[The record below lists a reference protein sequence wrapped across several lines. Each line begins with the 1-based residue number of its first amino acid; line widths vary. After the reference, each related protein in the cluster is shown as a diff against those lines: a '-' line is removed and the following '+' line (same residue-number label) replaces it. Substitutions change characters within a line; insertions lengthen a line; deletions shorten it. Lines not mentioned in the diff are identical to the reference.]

1 MNLFRQQKFS
11 IRKFNV
17 GIFSALI
24 ATVTFISINPTTASA
39 AEQNQPAQ
47 NQPAQ
52 PADANAQPNA
62 NAGAQANPAAQ
73 PAAPAN
79 QGQPAAQPANQG
91 GQANPAGG
99 TAQPAG
105 GAAQPAAGTAQP
117 AGQGNQADPNNA
129 AQAQP
134 GNQAAPANQAGQGNN
149 QATPANQTQPANA
162 PAAAQPAAPVAA
174 NAQTQDPNASNTGE
188 GSINT
193 TLTFDDPAISTDE
206 NRQDPT
212 VTVTDKVNGYSL
224 INNGKIG
231 FVNSELRRS
240 DMFDK
245 NNPQNYQARGNVAA
259 LGRVNANDSTDHGNF
274 NGISKTVNVKPDSE
288 LIINFT
294 TMQTNS
300 KQGATNLVIKDAK
313 KNTEL
318 ATVNV
323 AKTGTAHLFKVP
335 TDADR
340 LDLQFIPD
348 NTAVA
353 DASRITTN
361 KDGYKYYSFIDNVG
375 LFSGSHL
382 YVKNRDLAPKATN
395 NKEYTIN
402 TEIGNNGNFG
412 ASLKSDQFKYEVT
425 LPQGVTYVNDSLT
438 TTFPNGNEDS
448 TVLKNMTVNYDQNA
462 NKVTFTSQ
470 GVTTARGTHTKEVL
484 FPDKSL
490 KLSYKVN
497 VANIDTPKNI
507 DFNEKLTYRT
517 ASDVVINNAQ
527 PEVTLTADPF
537 SVAVEMNKDALQ
549 QQVNSQVDNS
559 HYTTAS
565 IAEYNKLKQQ
575 ADTILNEDANHVETA
590 NRASQTDIDGLVTKL
605 QAALIDNQAAIA
617 ELDAKA
623 QEKVT
628 AAQQSKKVTQDEV
641 AALVTKINNDKNNAI
656 AEINKQTTSQ
666 GVTTEK
672 DNGIAVLEQDVITPT
687 VKPQAKQD
695 IIQAVTTR
703 KQQIKKSNASLQ
715 DEKDVANDKIGKIE
729 TKAIKDIGAATTN
742 AQVEA
747 IKTKAI
753 NDINQTT
760 PATTAKAAALEEFDE
775 VVQAQIDQAPLN
787 PDTTNEEV
795 AEAIERINAAKVS
808 GVKAIET
815 TMTAQDLERVKN
827 EEISK
832 IENITDS
839 TQTKMD
845 AYNEVKQAA
854 TARKAQNATVSNATN
869 EEVAE
874 ADAAVEAAQKQ
885 GLHDIQVV
893 KSKQEVA
900 DTKSKVLDKINAIQ
914 TQAKVKPAADTEVEN
929 AYNTRKQ
936 EIQNSNASTTE
947 EKQAAYTELDTKKQ
961 EARTNLDTANSNS
974 EVATA
979 KDNGIAA
986 INQVQ
991 AATTKKSDAKA
1002 EIAQKASE
1010 RKTAIEAMNDSTTE
1024 EQQAAKDK
1032 VDQAVVTAN
1041 ADIDNAAANADID
1054 NAAAN
1059 ADVDNAKTTN
1069 EATIAAITP
1078 DANVKPAAKQA
1089 IADKVQAQETAINA
1103 NNGSTTEEKEAAK
1116 QQVQTE
1122 KTTADTAIDGAHSN
1136 AEVEAA
1142 KNAEIAKIEAIQPAT
1157 TTKDDAKQAIA
1168 TKANERKTAIAQTQ
1182 DITAEEIAAANA
1194 DVDNAV
1200 TQANSNIEAANSQND
1215 VDQAKTTGETSIDQV
1230 TPTVNKKVTA
1240 RNEITAILNNKL
1252 QEIQATPDAT
1262 DEEKQAADAEANTEN
1277 GKANQAISA
1286 AITNAQVDE
1295 AKANAEAA
1303 INAVTPKV
1311 VKKQAAKDEIDQ
1323 LQATQTNVINNDQ
1336 NATTEEKEAAIQQ
1349 LATAVTDAKNN
1360 ITAATD
1366 DNGVD
1371 QAKDAGKNS
1380 IQSTQPATAVKLNA
1394 KNDVDQ
1400 AVTTQN
1406 QAIDNT
1412 TGATTEEKN
1421 AAKDLV
1427 LKAKE
1432 KAYLDILNAQTT
1444 NDVTQIKDQA
1454 VTDIQG
1460 ITADTTIKDVAKDEL
1475 ATKANEQ
1482 KALIAQT
1489 ADATTEEKEQANQQV
1504 DAQLTQGNQNI
1515 ENAQSI
1521 DDVNTAKENAIQA
1534 IDPIQASTDVK
1545 TNARAELLTEM
1556 QNKITEILSDNT
1568 TTNEEKG
1575 KDIEPVRATYEEG
1588 LNNIN
1593 TANTTGDVTTA
1604 KDTAVQKVQ
1613 QLHANPVKKPAGKT
1627 ALDQAAADRKTQIEQ
1642 TPNASQQEINDA
1654 KQEVDAA
1661 LNQAKT
1667 NVDQSST
1674 NEYVDNAVKEGKA
1687 KINAVKTFSEYKKD
1701 ALAKIADAYNAKVNE
1716 ADNSNA
1722 STSSEIAEAKQK
1734 LAELKQTADQNVNQA
1749 TSKDDIEVQIHNDL
1763 DNINDY
1769 TIPTGKKESATTDL
1783 YAYADQKKNNISA
1796 DTNAT
1801 QDEKQQAIK
1810 QVDQNVQ
1817 TALESINNGV
1827 DNGDVDDA
1835 LTQGKAAIDA
1845 IQVDATVKPKA
1856 NQAIEVKAEDTK
1868 ESIDQSDQLTA
1879 EEKTEALAMIK
1890 QITDQA
1896 KQGITDATT
1905 TAEVEK
1911 AKAQGLE
1918 AFDNIQIDSTE
1929 KQKAIEELETALDQI
1944 EAGVNVD
1951 ADATTEEK
1959 EAFTNALEDILSKAT
1974 EDISDQTT
1982 NAEIATVK
1990 NSALE
1995 QLKAQRI
2002 NPEVKKNALEAI
2014 REVVNKQI
2022 EIIKNAD
2029 ADASAKEIA
2038 RTDLGRYFDRF
2049 ADKLD
2054 KTQTNA
2060 EVAELQNVTIPAIE
2074 AIVPQNDPDANDTN
2088 NGIDNN
2094 DATANSNANATPENT
2109 GQPNVS
2115 ETTDNGKADAS
2126 PTTPNNSDAATGETT
2141 ATSATDD
2148 ANDKPQANNNSSV
2161 DASTNSPTMDND
2173 VTSKPEVESTNNGT
2187 TDKPVTETDNA
2198 TPAESTTNN
2207 NSTTTATNENA
2218 PTGSTA
2224 TAPTTASTEAASSA
2238 DSKDNASVNDSKQNA
2253 EVNNSAESQST
2264 NGKVAQPKSEN
2275 KAKAEKDGRDST
2287 NQSMVESTT
2296 ETLPSADITEPN
2308 VPSNTSKDKE
2318 ESTTNQTDAGQ
2329 LKSETNVASNEADK
2343 SPSKADTEVS
2353 NKPSTSASSEA
2364 KDKMTSTN
2372 VSQKDDTATADTND
2386 TQTSVGPVANNKAK
2400 DMQTNDTQK
2409 SVGSVANNK
2418 ATQNDGANASPAT
2431 VSNGSNSANQD
2442 MLNVTKPEE
2451 NKVKTKSAQQGK
2463 VNKPKQQAKTLPD
2476 TGMSHNDD
2484 LPYAELALGAGMAFL
2499 IRRFTKKDQ
2508 QTEE

>member
-24 ATVTFISINPTTASA
+24 ATVTFISTNPTTASA

-52 PADANAQPNA
+52 PADANTQPNA
-62 NAGAQANPAAQ
+62 NAGAQANPTAQ
-73 PAAPAN
+73 PATPAN
-79 QGQPAAQPANQG
+79 QGQPAAQPASQG

-99 TAQPAG
+99 
-105 GAAQPAAGTAQP
+105 AAQPNTQP

-149 QATPANQTQPANA
+149 QATPNNNATPANQTQPANA

-206 NRQDPT
+206 NRQDPI

-395 NKEYTIN
+395 NKEFTIN

-412 ASLKSDQFKYEVT
+412 ASLKADQFKYEVT

-590 NRASQTDIDGLVTKL
+590 NRASQADIDGLVTKL

-656 AEINKQTTSQ
+656 AEINKQTTAQ

-729 TKAIKDIGAATTN
+729 TKAIKDIDAATTN

-753 NDINQTT
+753 NDINQTA

-795 AEAIERINAAKVS
+795 AEAIGRINAAKVS
-808 GVKAIET
+808 GVKAIEAT
-815 TMTAQDLERVKN
+815 TTAQDLERVKN

-874 ADAAVEAAQKQ
+874 ADAAVDAAQKQ

-893 KSKQEVA
+893 KSKQDVA

-961 EARTNLDTANSNS
+961 EARTNLDAANTNS
-974 EVATA
+974 DVTTA

-1041 ADIDNAAANADID
+1041 TDIDNAAANT
-1054 NAAAN
+1054 
-1059 ADVDNAKTTN
+1059 DVDNAKTTN

-1078 DANVKPAAKQA
+1078 DANVKPTAKQA
-1089 IADKVQAQETAINA
+1089 ITDKVQAQETAIDA
-1103 NNGSTTEEKEAAK
+1103 NNGATTEEKAAAK

-1122 KTTADTAIDGAHSN
+1122 KTTADAAIDGAHSN

-1142 KNAEIAKIEAIQPAT
+1142 KNAEIAKIEAIQA
-1157 TTKDDAKQAIA
+1157 
-1168 TKANERKTAIAQTQ
+1168 
-1182 DITAEEIAAANA
+1182 IAAATTNA
-1194 DVDNAV
+1194 D
-1200 TQANSNIEAANSQND
+1200 
-1215 VDQAKTTGETSIDQV
+1215 
-1230 TPTVNKKVTA
+1230 
-1240 RNEITAILNNKL
+1240 
-1252 QEIQATPDAT
+1252 
-1262 DEEKQAADAEANTEN
+1262 
-1277 GKANQAISA
+1277 
-1286 AITNAQVDE
+1286 VDE

-1323 LQATQTNVINNDQ
+1323 LQVAQTSVINNDQ
-1336 NATTEEKEAAIQQ
+1336 NATNEEKEAAIQQ

-1360 ITAATD
+1360 ITAVTD

-1380 IQSTQPATAVKLNA
+1380 IQSTQPATAVKSNA

-1412 TGATTEEKN
+1412 TDATTEEKN

-1432 KAYLDILNAQTT
+1432 KAYQDILNAQTT
-1444 NDVTQIKDQA
+1444 NDVTQIKDKA
-1454 VTDIQG
+1454 VADVQG

-1521 DDVNTAKENAIQA
+1521 DDVNTAKDNAIQA

-1545 TNARAELLTEM
+1545 RNARAELLTEM
-1556 QNKITEILSDNT
+1556 QNKITEILNDNT

-1575 KDIEPVRATYEEG
+1575 KDIEPVRAAYEEG

-1613 QLHANPVKKPAGKT
+1613 QLHANPVKKPAGKKE
-1627 ALDQAAADRKTQIEQ
+1627 LDQAAADRKTQIEQ

-1654 KQEVDAA
+1654 KQEVDTE

-1674 NEYVDNAVKEGKA
+1674 NDYVDNAVKEGKA
-1687 KINAVKTFSEYKKD
+1687 RINAVKTFSEYKKD

-1734 LAELKQTADQNVNQA
+1734 LSELKQTADQNVNQA
-1749 TSKDDIEVQIHNDL
+1749 TSKDDIEVQIHTDL

-1769 TIPTGKKESATTDL
+1769 TIPTGKKETATTDL

-1856 NQAIEVKAEDTK
+1856 NQAIEAKAEDTK
-1868 ESIDQSDQLTA
+1868 ESIDHSDQLTA

-1890 QITDQA
+1890 QIKDQA

-2002 NPEVKKNALEAI
+2002 NPVVKKNALEAI

-2054 KTQTNA
+2054 KTQTNT

-2074 AIVPQNDPDANDTN
+2074 AIVPQNDPNANDTN
-2088 NGIDNN
+2088 SGSDNN

-2109 GQPNVS
+2109 GQPNVTES
-2115 ETTDNGKADAS
+2115 TDNGKADAS
-2126 PTTPNNSDAATGETT
+2126 PTTPNNSDPATGETT
-2141 ATSATDD
+2141 ATDD
-2148 ANDKPQANNNSSV
+2148 ANNKPTANNNSSV
-2161 DASTNSPTMDND
+2161 DESADNSATGNGTTD
-2173 VTSKPEVESTNNGT
+2173 KPEVESTNNGT
-2187 TDKPVTETDNA
+2187 TDKPATETDNA

-2207 NSTTTATNENA
+2207 NSTTATNENA

-2224 TAPTTASTEAASSA
+2224 TAPTTNASTGAASSA

-2287 NQSMVESTT
+2287 NQSMVESTA
-2296 ETLPSADITEPN
+2296 ETLPSADITEPK
-2308 VPSNTSKDKE
+2308 VSSNTSKDKK
-2318 ESTTNQTDAGQ
+2318 ESTTNQTGAGQ

-2343 SPSKADTEVS
+2343 SEGNVDTEVS
-2353 NKPSTSASSEA
+2353 NKPSISKPSEA
-2364 KDKMTSTN
+2364 KDKATSTED
-2372 VSQKDDTATADTND
+2372 SQKADMSTADTKDNQASIGATAD
-2386 TQTSVGPVANNKAK
+2386 V
-2400 DMQTNDTQK
+2400 
-2409 SVGSVANNK
+2409 NNK

-2431 VSNGSNSANQD
+2431 VSKGSNSANQG
-2442 MLNVTKPEE
+2442 MLKVTNTDKHQA
-2451 NKVKTKSAQQGK
+2451 KVTSAQQGK

>member
-24 ATVTFISINPTTASA
+24 ATVTFISTNPTTASA

-52 PADANAQPNA
+52 PADANTQPNA
-62 NAGAQANPAAQ
+62 NAGAQANPTAQ

-79 QGQPAAQPANQG
+79 QGQPAVQPANQG

-99 TAQPAG
+99 
-105 GAAQPAAGTAQP
+105 AAQPNTQP

-134 GNQAAPANQAGQGNN
+134 GNQATPANQAGQGNN
-149 QATPANQTQPANA
+149 QATPNNNATPANQTQPANA
-162 PAAAQPAAPVAA
+162 PAAPVAA

-212 VTVTDKVNGYSL
+212 VTVTDKVNGYTL

-590 NRASQTDIDGLVTKL
+590 NRASQADIDGLVTKL

-729 TKAIKDIGAATTN
+729 TKAIKDIDAATTN

-753 NDINQTT
+753 NDINQTA

-808 GVKAIET
+808 GVKAIEAT
-815 TMTAQDLERVKN
+815 TTAQDLERVKN
-827 EEISK
+827 EEIFK

-845 AYNEVKQAA
+845 AYKEVKQAA
-854 TARKAQNATVSNATN
+854 TARKAQNATVSNATD

-874 ADAAVEAAQKQ
+874 ANAAVDAAQTE

-893 KSKQEVA
+893 KSQQEVA
-900 DTKSKVLDKINAIQ
+900 DTKAKVLDKINAIQ
-914 TQAKVKPAADTEVEN
+914 TQARVKPAADTEVEN

-947 EKQAAYTELDTKKQ
+947 EKEAAYTELDAKKQ
-961 EARTNLDTANSNS
+961 EARTNLDAANTNS
-974 EVATA
+974 AVTTA
-979 KDNGIAA
+979 KDNSIAA

-1010 RKTAIEAMNDSTTE
+1010 RKTAIEAMNASTTE
-1024 EQQAAKDK
+1024 EQQAAKEK
-1032 VDQAVVTAN
+1032 VDQAVLSAN
-1041 ADIDNAAANADID
+1041 ADIDNAAANT
-1054 NAAAN
+1054 
-1059 ADVDNAKTTN
+1059 DVDNVKTTN

-1078 DANVKPAAKQA
+1078 DANVKPTAKQA
-1089 IADKVQAQETAINA
+1089 IADKVQAQETAIDA
-1103 NNGSTTEEKEAAK
+1103 NNGATTEEKAAAK

-1182 DITAEEIAAANA
+1182 DITAEEIAAANVN
-1194 DVDNAV
+1194 VDNAV
-1200 TQANSNIEAANSQND
+1200 TEANSNIEAANSQND
-1215 VDQAKTTGETSIDQV
+1215 VDQAKTTGENSIDQV
-1230 TPTVNKKVTA
+1230 TPTVNKKATA

-1286 AITNAQVDE
+1286 ATTNAQVDE

-1311 VKKQAAKDEIDQ
+1311 VKKKAAKDEIDQ

-1380 IQSTQPATAVKLNA
+1380 IQSTQPATAVKSNA

-1432 KAYLDILNAQTT
+1432 KAYQDILNAQTT

-1454 VTDIQG
+1454 VADIQG

-1521 DDVNTAKENAIQA
+1521 DDVNTAKDNAIQA

-1556 QNKITEILSDNT
+1556 QNKITEILNNNE

-1575 KDIEPVRATYEEG
+1575 NDIGPVRAAYEEG

-1593 TANTTGDVTTA
+1593 AATTTGDVTTA

-1613 QLHANPVKKPAGKT
+1613 QLHANPVKKPAGKKE
-1627 ALDQAAADRKTQIEQ
+1627 LDQAAADKKTQIEQ

-1654 KQEVDAA
+1654 KQEVDTE

-1918 AFDNIQIDSTE
+1918 AFDYIQIDSTE

-1944 EAGVNVD
+1944 EAGVNVN

-2094 DATANSNANATPENT
+2094 DATANSNANAT
-2109 GQPNVS
+2109 QPNVS

-2264 NGKVAQPKSEN
+2264 NDKVAQPKSEN

-2343 SPSKADTEVS
+2343 SPSKAVTEVS

-2386 TQTSVGPVANNKAK
+2386 TQ
-2400 DMQTNDTQK
+2400 K
-2409 SVGSVANNK
+2409 SVGSAANNK

-2451 NKVKTKSAQQGK
+2451 NKAKAKSAQQGK

>member
-1 MNLFRQQKFS
+1 
-11 IRKFNV
+11 
-17 GIFSALI
+17 
-24 ATVTFISINPTTASA
+24 
-39 AEQNQPAQ
+39 
-47 NQPAQ
+47 
-52 PADANAQPNA
+52 
-62 NAGAQANPAAQ
+62 
-73 PAAPAN
+73 
-79 QGQPAAQPANQG
+79 
-91 GQANPAGG
+91 
-99 TAQPAG
+99 
-105 GAAQPAAGTAQP
+105 
-117 AGQGNQADPNNA
+117 
-129 AQAQP
+129 
-134 GNQAAPANQAGQGNN
+134 
-149 QATPANQTQPANA
+149 
-162 PAAAQPAAPVAA
+162 
-174 NAQTQDPNASNTGE
+174 
-188 GSINT
+188 
-193 TLTFDDPAISTDE
+193 
-206 NRQDPT
+206 
-212 VTVTDKVNGYSL
+212 
-224 INNGKIG
+224 
-231 FVNSELRRS
+231 
-240 DMFDK
+240 
-245 NNPQNYQARGNVAA
+245 
-259 LGRVNANDSTDHGNF
+259 
-274 NGISKTVNVKPDSE
+274 
-288 LIINFT
+288 
-294 TMQTNS
+294 
-300 KQGATNLVIKDAK
+300 
-313 KNTEL
+313 
-318 ATVNV
+318 
-323 AKTGTAHLFKVP
+323 
-335 TDADR
+335 
-340 LDLQFIPD
+340 
-348 NTAVA
+348 
-353 DASRITTN
+353 
-361 KDGYKYYSFIDNVG
+361 
-375 LFSGSHL
+375 
-382 YVKNRDLAPKATN
+382 
-395 NKEYTIN
+395 
-402 TEIGNNGNFG
+402 
-412 ASLKSDQFKYEVT
+412 
-425 LPQGVTYVNDSLT
+425 
-438 TTFPNGNEDS
+438 
-448 TVLKNMTVNYDQNA
+448 
-462 NKVTFTSQ
+462 
-470 GVTTARGTHTKEVL
+470 
-484 FPDKSL
+484 
-490 KLSYKVN
+490 
-497 VANIDTPKNI
+497 
-507 DFNEKLTYRT
+507 
-517 ASDVVINNAQ
+517 
-527 PEVTLTADPF
+527 
-537 SVAVEMNKDALQ
+537 
-549 QQVNSQVDNS
+549 
-559 HYTTAS
+559 
-565 IAEYNKLKQQ
+565 
-575 ADTILNEDANHVETA
+575 
-590 NRASQTDIDGLVTKL
+590 
-605 QAALIDNQAAIA
+605 
-617 ELDAKA
+617 
-623 QEKVT
+623 
-628 AAQQSKKVTQDEV
+628 
-641 AALVTKINNDKNNAI
+641 
-656 AEINKQTTSQ
+656 
-666 GVTTEK
+666 
-672 DNGIAVLEQDVITPT
+672 

-729 TKAIKDIGAATTN
+729 TKAIKDIDAATTN

-753 NDINQTT
+753 NDINQTA

-808 GVKAIET
+808 GVKAIEAT
-815 TMTAQDLERVKN
+815 TTAQDLERVKN
-827 EEISK
+827 EEIFK

-845 AYNEVKQAA
+845 AYKEVKQAA
-854 TARKAQNATVSNATN
+854 TARKAQNATVSNATD

-874 ADAAVEAAQKQ
+874 ADAAVDAAQTE

-893 KSKQEVA
+893 KSQQEVA
-900 DTKSKVLDKINAIQ
+900 DTKAKVLDKINAIQ
-914 TQAKVKPAADTEVEN
+914 TQARVKPAADTEVEN

-979 KDNGIAA
+979 KDNSIAA

-1032 VDQAVVTAN
+1032 VDQAVVNAN
-1041 ADIDNAAANADID
+1041 ADIDNAAAN
-1054 NAAAN
+1054 N
-1059 ADVDNAKTTN
+1059 DVDNAKTTN

-1078 DANVKPAAKQA
+1078 DANVKPQAKQA
-1089 IADKVQAQETAINA
+1089 IADKVQAQETAIDA
-1103 NNGSTTEEKEAAK
+1103 NNGATTEEKTAAK

-1122 KTTADTAIDGAHSN
+1122 KTTADAAIDGAHSN

-1168 TKANERKTAIAQTQ
+1168 TKANERKAAIAQTQ
-1182 DITAEEIAAANA
+1182 EITAEEIAAANA
-1194 DVDNAV
+1194 NVDNAV
-1200 TQANSNIEAANSQND
+1200 TEANNHIETANSQNE
-1215 VDQAKTTGETSIDQV
+1215 VDQAKTTGEASIDQV
-1230 TPTVNKKVTA
+1230 TPTVNKKATA
-1240 RNEITAILNNKL
+1240 RNEITTILNNKL
-1252 QEIQATPDAT
+1252 QAIQATPDAT
-1262 DEEKQAADAEANTEN
+1262 DEEKQAAETEANTEN
-1277 GKANQAISA
+1277 AKANQAITA
-1286 AITNAQVDE
+1286 ATTNAEVDE
-1295 AKANAEAA
+1295 AKTNAEAA

-1311 VKKQAAKDEIDQ
+1311 MKKQAAKDEIDQ
-1323 LQATQTNVINNDQ
+1323 LQAAQTAVINNDQ
-1336 NATTEEKEAAIQQ
+1336 NATNEEKEAAIQQ

-1366 DNGVD
+1366 NNGVD
-1371 QAKDAGKNS
+1371 TAKDAGKNS
-1380 IQSTQPATAVKLNA
+1380 IQSTQPATAVKSNA
-1394 KNDVDQ
+1394 KNEVDQ

-1427 LKAKE
+1427 SKAKE
-1432 KAYLDILNAQTT
+1432 KAYQDILNAQTT

-1454 VTDIQG
+1454 VADIQG

-1475 ATKANEQ
+1475 ATKAKEQ

-1521 DDVNTAKENAIQA
+1521 DDVNTAKDNAIQA

-1545 TNARAELLTEM
+1545 TNARAELLNEM
-1556 QNKITEILSDNT
+1556 QNKITEILNDNT

-1575 KDIEPVRATYEEG
+1575 KDIEPVRAAYEEG

-1593 TANTTGDVTTA
+1593 AATTTGDVTTA

-1627 ALDQAAADRKTQIEQ
+1627 ELDQAAADKKTQIEQ

-1667 NVDQSST
+1667 NIDQSST

-1783 YAYADQKKNNISA
+1783 YAYADQKKNNILA

-1827 DNGDVDDA
+1827 DNSDVDDA

-1856 NQAIEVKAEDTK
+1856 NQAIDDKAQETK

-1879 EEKTEALAMIK
+1879 EEKTAALATIK

-1929 KQKAIEELETALDQI
+1929 KQKAIEELETSLDQI
-1944 EAGVNVD
+1944 EAGVNVNV
-1951 ADATTEEK
+1951 DATTEEK

-2002 NPEVKKNALEAI
+2002 NPVVKKNALEAI

-2060 EVAELQNVTIPAIE
+2060 EVDELQNVTIPAIE
-2074 AIVPQNDPDANDTN
+2074 AIVPQKDPNANDTN
-2088 NGIDNN
+2088 SGSDNN

-2109 GQPNVS
+2109 GQPNVTES
-2115 ETTDNGKADAS
+2115 TDNANADTS
-2126 PTTPNNSDAATGETT
+2126 STTTNNQNDAATGGTT
-2141 ATSATDD
+2141 ATST
-2148 ANDKPQANNNSSV
+2148 NNSSV
-2161 DASTNSPTMDND
+2161 DASTDNSATG
-2173 VTSKPEVESTNNGT
+2173 NGT
-2187 TDKPVTETDNA
+2187 TDKPATETDNA
-2198 TPAESTTNN
+2198 TPAEGTRNN
-2207 NSTTTATNENA
+2207 NGTATATNENA

-2224 TAPTTASTEAASSA
+2224 TAPTTNASTGAASSA

-2296 ETLPSADITEPN
+2296 ETLPSADITGPK
-2308 VPSNTSKDKE
+2308 VPSNTEKDKE

-2343 SPSKADTEVS
+2343 SEGNVDTDVS

-2364 KDKMTSTN
+2364 KEKMTSIN

-2386 TQTSVGPVANNKAK
+2386 TQTSVGPVANNKA
-2400 DMQTNDTQK
+2400 
-2409 SVGSVANNK
+2409 
-2418 ATQNDGANASPAT
+2418 TQNDGTNASPAT

-2442 MLNVTKPEE
+2442 MLNVTNTEE
-2451 NKVKTKSAQQGK
+2451 NKANAKSAQQGK
-2463 VNKPKQQAKTLPD
+2463 VNKLKQQAKTLPD

>member
-24 ATVTFISINPTTASA
+24 ATVTFISTNPTTASA

-52 PADANAQPNA
+52 PADANTQPNA
-62 NAGAQANPAAQ
+62 NAGAQANPTAQ

-79 QGQPAAQPANQG
+79 QGQPAVQPANQG

-99 TAQPAG
+99 
-105 GAAQPAAGTAQP
+105 AAQPNTQP

-134 GNQAAPANQAGQGNN
+134 GNQATPANQAGQGNN
-149 QATPANQTQPANA
+149 QATPNNNATPANQTQPANA

-245 NNPQNYQARGNVAA
+245 NNPQNYQAKGNVAA

-323 AKTGTAHLFKVP
+323 AKTGAAHLFKVP

-497 VANIDTPKNI
+497 VTNIDTPKNI

-641 AALVTKINNDKNNAI
+641 SALVTKINNDKNNAI

-729 TKAIKDIGAATTN
+729 TKAIKDIDAATTN

-808 GVKAIET
+808 GVKAIEAT
-815 TMTAQDLERVKN
+815 TTAQDLERVKN

-874 ADAAVEAAQKQ
+874 ADAAVDAAQKQ

-900 DTKSKVLDKINAIQ
+900 DTKSKVIDKINAIQ

-961 EARTNLDTANSNS
+961 EARTNLDAANTNS
-974 EVATA
+974 DVTTA

-1041 ADIDNAAANADID
+1041 ADIDNATANT
-1054 NAAAN
+1054 
-1059 ADVDNAKTTN
+1059 DVDNAKTTN

-1078 DANVKPAAKQA
+1078 DANVKPQAKQA
-1089 IADKVQAQETAINA
+1089 IADKVQAQETAIDA
-1103 NNGSTTEEKEAAK
+1103 NNGSTTEEKTAAK

-1122 KTTADTAIDGAHSN
+1122 KTTADAAIDAAHTN

-1157 TTKDDAKQAIA
+1157 TTKDNAKEAIA

-1230 TPTVNKKVTA
+1230 TPTVNKKATA
-1240 RNEITAILNNKL
+1240 RNEITTILNNKL

-1286 AITNAQVDE
+1286 ATTNAQVDE

-1380 IQSTQPATAVKLNA
+1380 IQSTQPATAVKSNA

-1432 KAYLDILNAQTT
+1432 KAYQDILNAQTT

-1454 VTDIQG
+1454 VADIQG

-1521 DDVNTAKENAIQA
+1521 DDVNTAKENA
-1534 IDPIQASTDVK
+1534 IQASTDVK

-1769 TIPTGKKESATTDL
+1769 TIPTGKKETATTDL

-1817 TALESINNGV
+1817 TALENINNGV

-2400 DMQTNDTQK
+2400 DMQTNDMK
-2409 SVGSVANNK
+2409 VSL
-2418 ATQNDGANASPAT
+2418 AT

-2442 MLNVTKPEE
+2442 MLNVT
-2451 NKVKTKSAQQGK
+2451 NTDDHQAKTKSAQQGK

>member
-52 PADANAQPNA
+52 PADASAQPNA
-62 NAGAQANPAAQ
+62 NAGAQANPTAQ

-99 TAQPAG
+99 
-105 GAAQPAAGTAQP
+105 AAQPAAGTTQP

-149 QATPANQTQPANA
+149 QATPNNNATPANQTQPANA

-193 TLTFDDPAISTDE
+193 TLTFDDPAISTND

-212 VTVTDKVNGYSL
+212 VTVTDHVNGYSL

-412 ASLKSDQFKYEVT
+412 ASLKADQFKYEVT

-549 QQVNSQVDNS
+549 QQVNSQVDDS

-590 NRASQTDIDGLVTKL
+590 NRASQADIDGLVTKL

-656 AEINKQTTSQ
+656 AEINKQTTAQ

-729 TKAIKDIGAATTN
+729 TKAIKDIDAATTN

-753 NDINQTT
+753 NDINQTA

-808 GVKAIET
+808 GVKAIEAT
-815 TMTAQDLERVKN
+815 TTAQDLERVKN
-827 EEISK
+827 EDIFK

-845 AYNEVKQAA
+845 AYKEVKQAA
-854 TARKAQNATVSNATN
+854 TARKAQNATVSNATD

-874 ADAAVEAAQKQ
+874 ADAAVDAAQTE

-893 KSKQEVA
+893 KSQQEVA
-900 DTKSKVLDKINAIQ
+900 DTKAKVLDKINAIQ
-914 TQAKVKPAADTEVEN
+914 TQARVKPAADTEVEN

-979 KDNGIAA
+979 KDNSIAA

-1032 VDQAVVTAN
+1032 VDQAVVNAN
-1041 ADIDNAAANADID
+1041 ADIDNAAAN
-1054 NAAAN
+1054 N
-1059 ADVDNAKTTN
+1059 DVDNAKTTN

-1078 DANVKPAAKQA
+1078 DANVKPQAKQA
-1089 IADKVQAQETAINA
+1089 IADKVQAQETAIDA
-1103 NNGSTTEEKEAAK
+1103 NNGATTEEKTAAK

-1122 KTTADTAIDGAHSN
+1122 KTTADAAIDGAHSN

-1168 TKANERKTAIAQTQ
+1168 TKANERKAAIAQTQ
-1182 DITAEEIAAANA
+1182 EITAEEIAAANA
-1194 DVDNAV
+1194 NVDNAV
-1200 TQANSNIEAANSQND
+1200 TEANNHIETANSQNE
-1215 VDQAKTTGETSIDQV
+1215 VDQAKTTGEASIDQV
-1230 TPTVNKKVTA
+1230 TPTVNKKATA
-1240 RNEITAILNNKL
+1240 RNEITTILNNKL
-1252 QEIQATPDAT
+1252 QAIQATPDAT
-1262 DEEKQAADAEANTEN
+1262 DEEKQAAETEANTEN
-1277 GKANQAISA
+1277 AKANQAITA
-1286 AITNAQVDE
+1286 ATTNAEVDE
-1295 AKANAEAA
+1295 AKTNAEAA

-1311 VKKQAAKDEIDQ
+1311 MKKQAAKDEIDQ
-1323 LQATQTNVINNDQ
+1323 LQAAQTAVINNDQ
-1336 NATTEEKEAAIQQ
+1336 NATNEEKEAAIQQ

-1366 DNGVD
+1366 NNGVD
-1371 QAKDAGKNS
+1371 TAKDAGKNS
-1380 IQSTQPATAVKLNA
+1380 IQSTQPATAVKSNA
-1394 KNDVDQ
+1394 KNEVDQ

-1427 LKAKE
+1427 SKAKE
-1432 KAYLDILNAQTT
+1432 KAYQDILNAQTT

-1454 VTDIQG
+1454 VADIQG

-1475 ATKANEQ
+1475 ATKAKEQ

-1521 DDVNTAKENAIQA
+1521 DDV
-1534 IDPIQASTDVK
+1534 
-1545 TNARAELLTEM
+1545 
-1556 QNKITEILSDNT
+1556 
-1568 TTNEEKG
+1568 
-1575 KDIEPVRATYEEG
+1575 
-1588 LNNIN
+1588 
-1593 TANTTGDVTTA
+1593 TTA

-1627 ALDQAAADRKTQIEQ
+1627 ELDQAAADKKTQIEQ

-1667 NVDQSST
+1667 NIDQSST

-1783 YAYADQKKNNISA
+1783 YAYADQKKNNILA

-1827 DNGDVDDA
+1827 DNSDVDDA

-1856 NQAIEVKAEDTK
+1856 NQAIDDKAQETK

-1879 EEKTEALAMIK
+1879 EEKTAALATIK

-1929 KQKAIEELETALDQI
+1929 KQKAIEELETSLDQI
-1944 EAGVNVD
+1944 EAGVNVNV
-1951 ADATTEEK
+1951 DATTEEK

-2002 NPEVKKNALEAI
+2002 NPVVKKNALEAI

-2060 EVAELQNVTIPAIE
+2060 EVDELQNVTIPAIE
-2074 AIVPQNDPDANDTN
+2074 AIVPQKDPNANDTN
-2088 NGIDNN
+2088 SGSDNN

-2109 GQPNVS
+2109 GQPNVTES
-2115 ETTDNGKADAS
+2115 TDNANADTS
-2126 PTTPNNSDAATGETT
+2126 STTTNNQNDAATGGTT
-2141 ATSATDD
+2141 ATST
-2148 ANDKPQANNNSSV
+2148 NNSSV
-2161 DASTNSPTMDND
+2161 DASTDNSATG
-2173 VTSKPEVESTNNGT
+2173 NGT
-2187 TDKPVTETDNA
+2187 TDKPATETDNA
-2198 TPAESTTNN
+2198 TPAEGTRNN
-2207 NSTTTATNENA
+2207 NGTATATNENA

-2224 TAPTTASTEAASSA
+2224 TAPTTNASTGAASSA

-2296 ETLPSADITEPN
+2296 ETLPSADITGPK
-2308 VPSNTSKDKE
+2308 VPSNTEKDKE

-2343 SPSKADTEVS
+2343 SEGNVDTDVS

-2364 KDKMTSTN
+2364 KEKMTSIN

-2386 TQTSVGPVANNKAK
+2386 TQTSVGPVANNKA
-2400 DMQTNDTQK
+2400 
-2409 SVGSVANNK
+2409 
-2418 ATQNDGANASPAT
+2418 TQNDGTNASPAT

-2442 MLNVTKPEE
+2442 MLNVTNTEE
-2451 NKVKTKSAQQGK
+2451 NKANAKSAQQGK
-2463 VNKPKQQAKTLPD
+2463 VNKLKQQAKTLPD

>member
-24 ATVTFISINPTTASA
+24 ATVTFISTNPTTASA

-47 NQPAQ
+47 NQP
-52 PADANAQPNA
+52 
-62 NAGAQANPAAQ
+62 
-73 PAAPAN
+73 
-79 QGQPAAQPANQG
+79 
-91 GQANPAGG
+91 
-99 TAQPAG
+99 
-105 GAAQPAAGTAQP
+105 AQP

-134 GNQAAPANQAGQGNN
+134 GNQATPANQAGQGNN
-149 QATPANQTQPANA
+149 QATPNNNATPANQTQPVNA
-162 PAAAQPAAPVAA
+162 PAAAQPAA

-245 NNPQNYQARGNVAA
+245 NNPQNYQAKGNVAA

-729 TKAIKDIGAATTN
+729 TKAIKDIDAATTN

-808 GVKAIET
+808 GVKAIEAT
-815 TMTAQDLERVKN
+815 TTAQDLERVKN

-845 AYNEVKQAA
+845 AYNEVKQAV

-874 ADAAVEAAQKQ
+874 ADAAVDAAQKQ

-947 EKQAAYTELDTKKQ
+947 EKEAAYTELDAKKQ
-961 EARTNLDTANSNS
+961 EARTNLDAANTNS
-974 EVATA
+974 DVTTA

-1041 ADIDNAAANADID
+1041 ADIDNAAANAD
-1054 NAAAN
+1054 
-1059 ADVDNAKTTN
+1059 VDNAKTTN

-1078 DANVKPAAKQA
+1078 DSNVKPAAKQA
-1089 IADKVQAQETAINA
+1089 IADKVQAQETAIDA

-1122 KTTADTAIDGAHSN
+1122 KTAADAAIDAAHSN

-1157 TTKDDAKQAIA
+1157 TTKDNAKEAIA

-1230 TPTVNKKVTA
+1230 TPTVNKKATA
-1240 RNEITAILNNKL
+1240 RNEITTILNNKL

-1286 AITNAQVDE
+1286 ATTNAQVDE

-1323 LQATQTNVINNDQ
+1323 LQAAQTAVINNDQ
-1336 NATTEEKEAAIQQ
+1336 NATNEEKEAAIQ

-1360 ITAATD
+1360 ITAAAD
-1366 DNGVD
+1366 NNGVD
-1371 QAKDAGKNS
+1371 TAKDAGKNS
-1380 IQSTQPATAVKLNA
+1380 IQSTQPATAVKSNA

-1427 LKAKE
+1427 SKAKE
-1432 KAYLDILNAQTT
+1432 KAYQDILNAQTT

-1454 VTDIQG
+1454 VADIQG
-1460 ITADTTIKDVAKDEL
+1460 ITADTTIKDVAKGEL
-1475 ATKANEQ
+1475 AAKANEQ

-1489 ADATTEEKEQANQQV
+1489 VDATTEEKDQANQQV

-1521 DDVNTAKENAIQA
+1521 DDVNTAKDNAIQA

-1545 TNARAELLTEM
+1545 TNARAELLNEM
-1556 QNKITEILSDNT
+1556 QNKITEILNDNT

-1575 KDIEPVRATYEEG
+1575 KDIGPVRAAYEEG

-1593 TANTTGDVTTA
+1593 AATTTGDVTTA

-1701 ALAKIADAYNAKVNE
+1701 ALAKIADTYNAKVNE

-1769 TIPTGKKESATTDL
+1769 TIPTGKKETATTDL

-2224 TAPTTASTEAASSA
+2224 TAPTTASTEPASSA

-2451 NKVKTKSAQQGK
+2451 NKANAKSDQQGK

>member
-24 ATVTFISINPTTASA
+24 ATVTFISTNPTTASA

-52 PADANAQPNA
+52 PADDNTQPNA
-62 NAGAQANPAAQ
+62 NAGAQANPTAQ

-79 QGQPAAQPANQG
+79 QGQPAVQPANQG

-99 TAQPAG
+99 
-105 GAAQPAAGTAQP
+105 AAQPNTQP

-134 GNQAAPANQAGQGNN
+134 GNQATPANQAGQGNN
-149 QATPANQTQPANA
+149 QATPNNNATPANQTQPANA

-245 NNPQNYQARGNVAA
+245 NNPQNYQAKGNVAA

-412 ASLKSDQFKYEVT
+412 ASLKADQFKYEVT

-590 NRASQTDIDGLVTKL
+590 NRASQADIDGLVTKL

-729 TKAIKDIGAATTN
+729 TKAIKDIDAATTN

-808 GVKAIET
+808 GVKAIEAT
-815 TMTAQDLERVKN
+815 TTAQDLERVKN

-839 TQTKMD
+839 TQIKMD

-874 ADAAVEAAQKQ
+874 ADAAVDAAQKQ

-900 DTKSKVLDKINAIQ
+900 DTKSKVIDKINAIQ

-961 EARTNLDTANSNS
+961 EARTNLDAANTNS
-974 EVATA
+974 DVTTA

-1041 ADIDNAAANADID
+1041 ADIDNATANT
-1054 NAAAN
+1054 
-1059 ADVDNAKTTN
+1059 DVDNAKTTN

-1078 DANVKPAAKQA
+1078 DANVKPQAKQA
-1089 IADKVQAQETAINA
+1089 IADKVQAQETAIDA
-1103 NNGSTTEEKEAAK
+1103 NNGSTTEEKTAAK

-1122 KTTADTAIDGAHSN
+1122 KTTADAAIDAAHTN

-1182 DITAEEIAAANA
+1182 DITAEEIAAANVN
-1194 DVDNAV
+1194 VDNAV
-1200 TQANSNIEAANSQND
+1200 TEANSNIEAANSQND
-1215 VDQAKTTGETSIDQV
+1215 VDQAKTTGENSIDQV
-1230 TPTVNKKVTA
+1230 TPTVNKKATA

-1286 AITNAQVDE
+1286 ATTNAQVDE

-1311 VKKQAAKDEIDQ
+1311 VKKKAAKDEIDQ

-1380 IQSTQPATAVKLNA
+1380 IQSTQPATAVKSNA

-1432 KAYLDILNAQTT
+1432 KAYQDILNAQTT

-1454 VTDIQG
+1454 VADIQG

-1521 DDVNTAKENAIQA
+1521 DDVNTAKDNAIQA

-1556 QNKITEILSDNT
+1556 QNKITEILNNNE

-1575 KDIEPVRATYEEG
+1575 NDIGPVRAAYEEG

-1593 TANTTGDVTTA
+1593 AATTTGDVTTA

-1613 QLHANPVKKPAGKT
+1613 QLHANPVKKPAGKKE
-1627 ALDQAAADRKTQIEQ
+1627 LDQAAADKKTQIEQ

-1654 KQEVDAA
+1654 KQEVDTE

-1701 ALAKIADAYNAKVNE
+1701 ALAKIEDAYNAKVNE

-1796 DTNAT
+1796 GTNAT

-2022 EIIKNAD
+2022 EIIKN

-2318 ESTTNQTDAGQ
+2318 ESTSNQTDAGQ
-2329 LKSETNVASNEADK
+2329 LKSETKVASNEADK

-2386 TQTSVGPVANNKAK
+2386 TQTSVGPVANNKA
-2400 DMQTNDTQK
+2400 
-2409 SVGSVANNK
+2409 
-2418 ATQNDGANASPAT
+2418 TQNDGANASPAT

-2451 NKVKTKSAQQGK
+2451 NKANAKSAQQGK
-2463 VNKPKQQAKTLPD
+2463 VNKAKQQAKTLPD

>member
-24 ATVTFISINPTTASA
+24 ATVTFISTNPTTASA

-52 PADANAQPNA
+52 PADVNTQPNA
-62 NAGAQANPAAQ
+62 NAGAQANPTAQ

-99 TAQPAG
+99 
-105 GAAQPAAGTAQP
+105 AAQPNTQP

-149 QATPANQTQPANA
+149 QATPNNNATPANQTQPANA

-174 NAQTQDPNASNTGE
+174 NAQTQDPNASNTRE

-395 NKEYTIN
+395 NKEFTIN
-402 TEIGNNGNFG
+402 TEVGNNGNFG
-412 ASLKSDQFKYEVT
+412 ASLKADQFKYEVT

-448 TVLKNMTVNYDQNA
+448 TVLKNMTVNYDQTA
-462 NKVTFTSQ
+462 NT
-470 GVTTARGTHTKEVL
+470 
-484 FPDKSL
+484 
-490 KLSYKVN
+490 N
-497 VANIDTPKNI
+497 
-507 DFNEKLTYRT
+507 
-517 ASDVVINNAQ
+517 SDV
-527 PEVTLTADPF
+527 T
-537 SVAVEMNKDALQ
+537 
-549 QQVNSQVDNS
+549 
-559 HYTTAS
+559 
-565 IAEYNKLKQQ
+565 
-575 ADTILNEDANHVETA
+575 
-590 NRASQTDIDGLVTKL
+590 
-605 QAALIDNQAAIA
+605 
-617 ELDAKA
+617 
-623 QEKVT
+623 
-628 AAQQSKKVTQDEV
+628 
-641 AALVTKINNDKNNAI
+641 
-656 AEINKQTTSQ
+656 
-666 GVTTEK
+666 
-672 DNGIAVLEQDVITPT
+672 
-687 VKPQAKQD
+687 
-695 IIQAVTTR
+695 
-703 KQQIKKSNASLQ
+703 
-715 DEKDVANDKIGKIE
+715 
-729 TKAIKDIGAATTN
+729 
-742 AQVEA
+742 
-747 IKTKAI
+747 
-753 NDINQTT
+753 
-760 PATTAKAAALEEFDE
+760 
-775 VVQAQIDQAPLN
+775 
-787 PDTTNEEV
+787 
-795 AEAIERINAAKVS
+795 
-808 GVKAIET
+808 
-815 TMTAQDLERVKN
+815 
-827 EEISK
+827 
-832 IENITDS
+832 
-839 TQTKMD
+839 
-845 AYNEVKQAA
+845 
-854 TARKAQNATVSNATN
+854 
-869 EEVAE
+869 
-874 ADAAVEAAQKQ
+874 
-885 GLHDIQVV
+885 
-893 KSKQEVA
+893 
-900 DTKSKVLDKINAIQ
+900 
-914 TQAKVKPAADTEVEN
+914 
-929 AYNTRKQ
+929 
-936 EIQNSNASTTE
+936 
-947 EKQAAYTELDTKKQ
+947 
-961 EARTNLDTANSNS
+961 
-974 EVATA
+974 TA

-991 AATTKKSDAKA
+991 AVTTKKSDAKA

-1041 ADIDNAAANADID
+1041 TDIDNAAANT
-1054 NAAAN
+1054 
-1059 ADVDNAKTTN
+1059 DVDNAKTTN

-1078 DANVKPAAKQA
+1078 DANVKPTAKQA
-1089 IADKVQAQETAINA
+1089 IADKVQAQETAIDA
-1103 NNGSTTEEKEAAK
+1103 NNGATTEEKATAK

-1157 TTKDDAKQAIA
+1157 TTKDDAKQAIT

-1230 TPTVNKKVTA
+1230 TPTVNKKATA
-1240 RNEITAILNNKL
+1240 RNEITTILNNKL
-1252 QEIQATPDAT
+1252 QEIQATPDVT
-1262 DEEKQAADAEANTEN
+1262 DEEKQTADAEANTEN

-1286 AITNAQVDE
+1286 ATTNAQVDE

-1303 INAVTPKV
+1303 INAVTSKV

-1323 LQATQTNVINNDQ
+1323 LQVAQTSVINNDQ

-1371 QAKDAGKNS
+1371 TAKDAGKNS
-1380 IQSTQPATAVKLNA
+1380 IQSTQPATAVKSNA
-1394 KNDVDQ
+1394 KNEVDQ

-1412 TGATTEEKN
+1412 TVATTEEKN

-1427 LKAKE
+1427 LKVKE
-1432 KAYLDILNAQTT
+1432 KAYQDILNAQTT

-1454 VTDIQG
+1454 VADVQG
-1460 ITADTTIKDVAKDEL
+1460 ITADTTIKDVARDEL

-1489 ADATTEEKEQANQQV
+1489 ADATTEEKEQENQQV

-1521 DDVNTAKENAIQA
+1521 DDVNTAKDNAIQA

-1654 KQEVDAA
+1654 KQEVDAV

-1716 ADNSNA
+1716 EDNSNA

-1769 TIPTGKKESATTDL
+1769 TIPTGKKETATTDL

-1827 DNGDVDDA
+1827 DNSDVDDA
-1835 LTQGKAAIDA
+1835 LTQGKAAIDT

-1856 NQAIEVKAEDTK
+1856 NQAIEAKAEDTK
-1868 ESIDQSDQLTA
+1868 ESIDHSDQLTA

-1896 KQGITDATT
+1896 KKGITDATT

-1929 KQKAIEELETALDQI
+1929 KQKAIEELEAALDQI

-1982 NAEIATVK
+1982 NAEIATIK

-2002 NPEVKKNALEAI
+2002 NPVVKKNTLEAI

-2054 KTQTNA
+2054 KTQTNT

-2074 AIVPQNDPDANDTN
+2074 AIVPQNDPNANDTN
-2088 NGIDNN
+2088 NGTDNN

-2109 GQPNVS
+2109 GQPNVTES
-2115 ETTDNGKADAS
+2115 TDNANADTS
-2126 PTTPNNSDAATGETT
+2126 STTTNNQNDTTTGETT
-2141 ATSATDD
+2141 ATSANSSATND
-2148 ANDKPQANNNSSV
+2148 ANNKPTANNNSSV
-2161 DASTNSPTMDND
+2161 DASTDNSATGNGTTD
-2173 VTSKPEVESTNNGT
+2173 KPEVESTNNGT
-2187 TDKPVTETDNA
+2187 TDKPATETDNA

-2207 NSTTTATNENA
+2207 NSTTTATNENV

-2224 TAPTTASTEAASSA
+2224 TAPTTASTEATSSA

-2296 ETLPSADITEPN
+2296 ETLPSADITEPK
-2308 VPSNTSKDKE
+2308 VSSNTSKDKE
-2318 ESTTNQTDAGQ
+2318 ESTTNQTDAEQ
-2329 LKSETNVASNEADK
+2329 HNSDTNVTSNEVVK
-2343 SPSKADTEVS
+2343 SPSKADTDVS

-2372 VSQKDDTATADTND
+2372 VSQTDDTATADTND
-2386 TQTSVGPVANNKAK
+2386 TQKSVGSAANNKAK
-2400 DMQTNDTQK
+2400 DMQTNDM
-2409 SVGSVANNK
+2409 K
-2418 ATQNDGANASPAT
+2418 APLAT
-2431 VSNGSNSANQD
+2431 VSKGSNSANQD
-2442 MLNVTKPEE
+2442 MLNVTKTKE
-2451 NKVKTKSAQQGK
+2451 NKANAKSVQQGK

-2484 LPYAELALGAGMAFL
+2484 LPYAELAQGAGMAFL
-2499 IRRFTKKDQ
+2499 IRRFTKKDH

>member
-24 ATVTFISINPTTASA
+24 ATVTFISTNPTTASA

-52 PADANAQPNA
+52 PADANTQPNA
-62 NAGAQANPAAQ
+62 NAGAQANPTAQ

-79 QGQPAAQPANQG
+79 QGQPAVQPANQG

-99 TAQPAG
+99 
-105 GAAQPAAGTAQP
+105 AAQPNTQP

-134 GNQAAPANQAGQGNN
+134 GNQATPANQAGQGNN
-149 QATPANQTQPANA
+149 QATPNNNATPANQTQPANA

-245 NNPQNYQARGNVAA
+245 NNPQNYQAKGNVAA

-412 ASLKSDQFKYEVT
+412 ASLKADQFKYEVT
-425 LPQGVTYVNDSLT
+425 LPQGVTYVNNSLT

-575 ADTILNEDANHVETA
+575 ADTILNEDANHVKTA
-590 NRASQTDIDGLVTKL
+590 NRASQADIDGLVTKL

-617 ELDAKA
+617 ELDTKA

-656 AEINKQTTSQ
+656 AEINKQTTAQ

-729 TKAIKDIGAATTN
+729 TKAI
-742 AQVEA
+742 
-747 IKTKAI
+747 

-808 GVKAIET
+808 GVKAIEAT
-815 TMTAQDLERVKN
+815 TTAQDLERVKN

-874 ADAAVEAAQKQ
+874 ADAAVDAAQKQ

-961 EARTNLDTANSNS
+961 EARTNLDAANTNS
-974 EVATA
+974 DVTTA
-979 KDNGIAA
+979 KDNSIAA

-1041 ADIDNAAANADID
+1041 ADIDNAAAN
-1054 NAAAN
+1054 N
-1059 ADVDNAKTTN
+1059 DVDNAKTTN

-1089 IADKVQAQETAINA
+1089 IADKVQAQETAIDG
-1103 NNGSTTEEKEAAK
+1103 NNGSTTEEKAAAK

-1122 KTTADTAIDGAHSN
+1122 KTTADAAIDAAHTN

-1142 KNAEIAKIEAIQPAT
+1142 KKAAIAKIEAIQPAT
-1157 TTKDDAKQAIA
+1157 TTKDNAKEAIA

-1215 VDQAKTTGETSIDQV
+1215 VDQAKTTGENSIDQV
-1230 TPTVNKKVTA
+1230 TPTVNKKATA

-1286 AITNAQVDE
+1286 ATTNAQVDE

-1380 IQSTQPATAVKLNA
+1380 IQSTQPATAVKSNA

-1432 KAYLDILNAQTT
+1432 KAYQDILNAQTT

-1454 VTDIQG
+1454 VADIQG

-1521 DDVNTAKENAIQA
+1521 DDVNTAKDNAIQA

-1556 QNKITEILSDNT
+1556 QNKITEILNNNE

-1575 KDIEPVRATYEEG
+1575 NDIGPVRAAYEEG

-1593 TANTTGDVTTA
+1593 AATTTGDVTTV

-1613 QLHANPVKKPAGKT
+1613 QLHANPVKKPAGKKE
-1627 ALDQAAADRKTQIEQ
+1627 LDQAAADKKTQIEQ

-1654 KQEVDAA
+1654 KQEVDTE

-1701 ALAKIADAYNAKVNE
+1701 ALAKIEDAYNAKVNE

-1944 EAGVNVD
+1944 EAGVNVN

-2115 ETTDNGKADAS
+2115 ETTANGKADAS

-2264 NGKVAQPKSEN
+2264 NDKVAQPKSEN
-2275 KAKAEKDGRDST
+2275 KAKAEKDGSDST

-2364 KDKMTSTN
+2364 KEKMTSTN

-2386 TQTSVGPVANNKAK
+2386 TQ
-2400 DMQTNDTQK
+2400 K
-2409 SVGSVANNK
+2409 SVGSAANNK

-2442 MLNVTKPEE
+2442 MLNVT
-2451 NKVKTKSAQQGK
+2451 NTDDHQAKTKSAQQGK
-2463 VNKPKQQAKTLPD
+2463 VNKAKQQAKTLPD

>member
-1 MNLFRQQKFS
+1 M
-11 IRKFNV
+11 
-17 GIFSALI
+17 
-24 ATVTFISINPTTASA
+24 
-39 AEQNQPAQ
+39 
-47 NQPAQ
+47 
-52 PADANAQPNA
+52 
-62 NAGAQANPAAQ
+62 
-73 PAAPAN
+73 
-79 QGQPAAQPANQG
+79 
-91 GQANPAGG
+91 
-99 TAQPAG
+99 
-105 GAAQPAAGTAQP
+105 
-117 AGQGNQADPNNA
+117 
-129 AQAQP
+129 
-134 GNQAAPANQAGQGNN
+134 
-149 QATPANQTQPANA
+149 
-162 PAAAQPAAPVAA
+162 
-174 NAQTQDPNASNTGE
+174 
-188 GSINT
+188 
-193 TLTFDDPAISTDE
+193 
-206 NRQDPT
+206 
-212 VTVTDKVNGYSL
+212 
-224 INNGKIG
+224 
-231 FVNSELRRS
+231 
-240 DMFDK
+240 
-245 NNPQNYQARGNVAA
+245 
-259 LGRVNANDSTDHGNF
+259 
-274 NGISKTVNVKPDSE
+274 
-288 LIINFT
+288 
-294 TMQTNS
+294 
-300 KQGATNLVIKDAK
+300 
-313 KNTEL
+313 
-318 ATVNV
+318 
-323 AKTGTAHLFKVP
+323 
-335 TDADR
+335 
-340 LDLQFIPD
+340 
-348 NTAVA
+348 
-353 DASRITTN
+353 
-361 KDGYKYYSFIDNVG
+361 
-375 LFSGSHL
+375 
-382 YVKNRDLAPKATN
+382 
-395 NKEYTIN
+395 
-402 TEIGNNGNFG
+402 
-412 ASLKSDQFKYEVT
+412 
-425 LPQGVTYVNDSLT
+425 
-438 TTFPNGNEDS
+438 
-448 TVLKNMTVNYDQNA
+448 
-462 NKVTFTSQ
+462 
-470 GVTTARGTHTKEVL
+470 
-484 FPDKSL
+484 
-490 KLSYKVN
+490 
-497 VANIDTPKNI
+497 
-507 DFNEKLTYRT
+507 
-517 ASDVVINNAQ
+517 
-527 PEVTLTADPF
+527 
-537 SVAVEMNKDALQ
+537 
-549 QQVNSQVDNS
+549 
-559 HYTTAS
+559 
-565 IAEYNKLKQQ
+565 
-575 ADTILNEDANHVETA
+575 
-590 NRASQTDIDGLVTKL
+590 
-605 QAALIDNQAAIA
+605 
-617 ELDAKA
+617 
-623 QEKVT
+623 
-628 AAQQSKKVTQDEV
+628 
-641 AALVTKINNDKNNAI
+641 
-656 AEINKQTTSQ
+656 
-666 GVTTEK
+666 
-672 DNGIAVLEQDVITPT
+672 LEQDVITPT

-703 KQQIKKSNASLQ
+703 KQQIKKSTASLQ

-729 TKAIKDIGAATTN
+729 TKAIKDIDAATTN

-753 NDINQTT
+753 NDINQTA

-808 GVKAIET
+808 GVKAIEAT
-815 TMTAQDLERVKN
+815 TTAQDLDRVKN

-845 AYNEVKQAA
+845 AYKEVKQAA
-854 TARKAQNATVSNATN
+854 TARKAQNATVSNATD

-874 ADAAVEAAQKQ
+874 ANAAVDAAQTE
-885 GLHDIQVV
+885 GLHEIQVV
-893 KSKQEVA
+893 KSQQEVA
-900 DTKSKVLDKINAIQ
+900 DTKTKVLGKINAIQ
-914 TQAKVKPAADTEVEN
+914 TQARVKPAADTEVDN

-947 EKQAAYTELDTKKQ
+947 EKEAAYTQLDSKKQ
-961 EARTNLDTANSNS
+961 EARTNLDAANSNS

-979 KDNGIAA
+979 KDNSIAA

-1032 VDQAVVTAN
+1032 VDQAVVNAN
-1041 ADIDNAAANADID
+1041 TDIDNAAAN
-1054 NAAAN
+1054 N
-1059 ADVDNAKTTN
+1059 DVDNAKTTN

-1078 DANVKPAAKQA
+1078 DANVKPQAKQA
-1089 IADKVQAQETAINA
+1089 IADKVQAQETAIDT
-1103 NNGSTTEEKEAAK
+1103 NNGATTEEKTAAK

-1122 KTTADTAIDGAHSN
+1122 KTTADAAIDGAHSN

-1157 TTKDDAKQAIA
+1157 TTKDDAKQAIT
-1168 TKANERKTAIAQTQ
+1168 TKANERKAAIAQTQ

-1215 VDQAKTTGETSIDQV
+1215 VDQAKTTGEASINQV
-1230 TPTVNKKVTA
+1230 TPTVNKKATA
-1240 RNEITAILNNKL
+1240 RNEITTTLNNKL
-1252 QEIQATPDAT
+1252 QAIQATPDAT
-1262 DEEKQAADAEANTEN
+1262 DEEKQAADLEANTEN
-1277 GKANQAISA
+1277 AKANHTITA
-1286 AITNAQVDE
+1286 ATTNVEVDE

-1311 VKKQAAKDEIDQ
+1311 MKKQTAKDEIDQ
-1323 LQATQTNVINNDQ
+1323 LQAAQTAVINNDQ
-1336 NATTEEKEAAIQQ
+1336 NATNEEKEAAIQQ

-1366 DNGVD
+1366 NNGVD
-1371 QAKDAGKNS
+1371 TAKDVGKNS
-1380 IQSTQPATAVKLNA
+1380 IQSTQPATAIKSNA
-1394 KNDVDQ
+1394 KNEVDQ
-1400 AVTTQN
+1400 TVTTQN
-1406 QAIDNT
+1406 QTIDNT

-1427 LKAKE
+1427 SKAKE
-1432 KAYLDILNAQTT
+1432 KAYQDILNAQTT

-1454 VTDIQG
+1454 VADIQG

-1489 ADATTEEKEQANQQV
+1489 ADATTEEKDQANQQV

-1521 DDVNTAKENAIQA
+1521 DDVNTAKDNAIQA

-1545 TNARAELLTEM
+1545 TNARAELLNEM
-1556 QNKITEILSDNT
+1556 QNKITEILNDNT

-1575 KDIEPVRATYEEG
+1575 KDIEPVRAAYEEG

-1593 TANTTGDVTTA
+1593 AATTTGDVTTA

-1627 ALDQAAADRKTQIEQ
+1627 ELDQAAADKKTQIEQ

-1667 NVDQSST
+1667 NIDQSST

-1783 YAYADQKKNNISA
+1783 YAYADQKKNNILA

-1827 DNGDVDDA
+1827 DNSDVDDA

-1856 NQAIEVKAEDTK
+1856 NQAIDDKAQETK

-1879 EEKTEALAMIK
+1879 EEKTAALATIK

-1944 EAGVNVD
+1944 EAGVNVNV
-1951 ADATTEEK
+1951 DATTEEK

-2002 NPEVKKNALEAI
+2002 NPVVKKNALEAI

-2022 EIIKNAD
+2022 EIIKN

-2060 EVAELQNVTIPAIE
+2060 EVDELQNVTIPAIE
-2074 AIVPQNDPDANDTN
+2074 AIVPQKDPNANDTN
-2088 NGIDNN
+2088 SGSDNN

-2109 GQPNVS
+2109 GQPNVTES
-2115 ETTDNGKADAS
+2115 TDNANADTS
-2126 PTTPNNSDAATGETT
+2126 STTTNNQNDAATGGTT
-2141 ATSATDD
+2141 ATST
-2148 ANDKPQANNNSSV
+2148 NNSSV
-2161 DASTNSPTMDND
+2161 DASTDNSATG
-2173 VTSKPEVESTNNGT
+2173 NGT
-2187 TDKPVTETDNA
+2187 TDKPATETDNA
-2198 TPAESTTNN
+2198 TPAEGTRNN
-2207 NSTTTATNENA
+2207 NGTATATNENA

-2224 TAPTTASTEAASSA
+2224 TAPTTNASTGAASSA

-2296 ETLPSADITEPN
+2296 ETLPSADITGPK
-2308 VPSNTSKDKE
+2308 VPSNTEKDKE

-2343 SPSKADTEVS
+2343 SEGNVDTDVS

-2364 KDKMTSTN
+2364 KEKMTSIN

-2386 TQTSVGPVANNKAK
+2386 TQTSVGPVANNKA
-2400 DMQTNDTQK
+2400 
-2409 SVGSVANNK
+2409 
-2418 ATQNDGANASPAT
+2418 TQNDGTNASPAT

-2442 MLNVTKPEE
+2442 MLNVTNTEE
-2451 NKVKTKSAQQGK
+2451 NKANAKSAQQGK
-2463 VNKPKQQAKTLPD
+2463 VNKLKQQAKTLPD

>member
-24 ATVTFISINPTTASA
+24 ATVTFISTNPTTASA
-39 AEQNQPAQ
+39 AEQNQPAL

-52 PADANAQPNA
+52 PADANTQPNA

-99 TAQPAG
+99 
-105 GAAQPAAGTAQP
+105 AAQPNTQP

-149 QATPANQTQPANA
+149 QATPNNNATPANQTQPANA
-162 PAAAQPAAPVAA
+162 PAAVQPAAPVAA
-174 NAQTQDPNASNTGE
+174 NVQTQDPNASNTGE

-245 NNPQNYQARGNVAA
+245 NNPQNYQAKGNVAA

-412 ASLKSDQFKYEVT
+412 ASLKADQFKYEVT

-497 VANIDTPKNI
+497 VTNIDTPKNI

-590 NRASQTDIDGLVTKL
+590 NRASQADIDGLVNKL

-656 AEINKQTTSQ
+656 AEINKQTTAQ

-729 TKAIKDIGAATTN
+729 TKAIKDIDAATTN
-742 AQVEA
+742 AQVEV

-753 NDINQTT
+753 NDINQTAPST
-760 PATTAKAAALEEFDE
+760 SAKAAALEEFDE

-808 GVKAIET
+808 GVKAIEAT
-815 TMTAQDLERVKN
+815 TTAQDLERVKN
-827 EEISK
+827 EEIFK

-839 TQTKMD
+839 TQTKMG
-845 AYNEVKQAA
+845 AYKEVKQAA
-854 TARKAQNATVSNATN
+854 TARKTQNATVSNATD

-874 ADAAVEAAQKQ
+874 ADAAVDAAQKE

-893 KSKQEVA
+893 KSQQEVA
-900 DTKSKVLDKINAIQ
+900 ETKTKVLDKINAIQ
-914 TQAKVKPAADTEVEN
+914 TQARVKPAADAAVEN

-947 EKQAAYTELDTKKQ
+947 EKEAAYAELDAKKQ
-961 EARTNLDTANSNS
+961 EARTNIDAANSNS
-974 EVATA
+974 DVATA
-979 KDNGIAA
+979 KDNAIAA

-991 AATTKKSDAKA
+991 AATTKKADAKA

-1010 RKTAIEAMNDSTTE
+1010 RKTAIEAMNASTTE

-1041 ADIDNAAANADID
+1041 ADIDNAAANT
-1054 NAAAN
+1054 
-1059 ADVDNAKTTN
+1059 DVDNAKTTN

-1078 DANVKPAAKQA
+1078 DANVKPTAKQA
-1089 IADKVQAQETAINA
+1089 IADKVQAQETAIDA
-1103 NNGSTTEEKEAAK
+1103 NNGATTEEKTAAK

-1122 KTTADTAIDGAHSN
+1122 KTTADAAIDGAHSN

-1194 DVDNAV
+1194 DVDNAA

-1215 VDQAKTTGETSIDQV
+1215 VDQAKTNGETSIDQV
-1230 TPTVNKKVTA
+1230 TPTVNKKATA
-1240 RNEITAILNNKL
+1240 RNEITTVLNNKL

-1262 DEEKQAADAEANTEN
+1262 DEEKQAAETEANTEN
-1277 GKANQAISA
+1277 AKANQVITA
-1286 AITNAQVDE
+1286 ATTNAEVDE
-1295 AKANAEAA
+1295 AKTNAERA

-1311 VKKQAAKDEIDQ
+1311 MKKQAAKDEIDQ
-1323 LQATQTNVINNDQ
+1323 LQAAQTAVINNDQ
-1336 NATTEEKEAAIQQ
+1336 NATNEEKEAAIQQ

-1380 IQSTQPATAVKLNA
+1380 IQSTQPATAVKSNA

-1400 AVTTQN
+1400 AVTAQN

-1427 LKAKE
+1427 SKAKE
-1432 KAYLDILNAQTT
+1432 KAYQDILNAQTT

-1454 VTDIQG
+1454 VADIQG

-1475 ATKANEQ
+1475 ATKANDQ
-1482 KALIAQT
+1482 KAQIAQA

-1521 DDVNTAKENAIQA
+1521 DDVNTAKDNAIQA
-1534 IDPIQASTDVK
+1534 IDPIQAATDVK
-1545 TNARAELLTEM
+1545 TNARAELLNEM

-1575 KDIEPVRATYEEG
+1575 KDIEPVRAAYEEG

-1593 TANTTGDVTTA
+1593 AANTTGDVSTA

-1627 ALDQAAADRKTQIEQ
+1627 ELDQVATDKKTQIEQ

-1701 ALAKIADAYNAKVNE
+1701 ALAKIEAAYNSKVNE

-1801 QDEKQQAIK
+1801 QDEKQQAIN
-1810 QVDQNVQ
+1810 QVNQNVQ

-1845 IQVDATVKPKA
+1845 VQVDATVKPKA
-1856 NQAIEVKAEDTK
+1856 NQAIDAKAEDTK
-1868 ESIDQSDQLTA
+1868 DSIEHSDQLTS
-1879 EEKTEALAMIK
+1879 EEKAEALATIK

-1896 KQGITDATT
+1896 KKGITDATT

-1918 AFDNIQIDSTE
+1918 AFDNIQIDSTH
-1929 KQKAIEELETALDQI
+1929 KQQAIEELETALDKI
-1944 EAGVNVD
+1944 EANVN
-1951 ADATTEEK
+1951 ANTDATIEEK
-1959 EAFTNALEDILSKAT
+1959 EAFTNTLEDILSKAT

-1982 NAEIATVK
+1982 NAEIETVK
-1990 NSALE
+1990 NNALE
-1995 QLKAQRI
+1995 KLKGQQI
-2002 NPEVKKNALEAI
+2002 NPEAKKNALKEIENA
-2014 REVVNKQI
+2014 VNKQKETI
-2022 EIIKNAD
+2022 NNAD
-2029 ADASAKEIA
+2029 ANKAAKETA
-2038 RTDLGRYFDRF
+2038 LNDLSRSHDRF
-2049 ADKLD
+2049 VEDLVKV
-2054 KTQTNA
+2054 QSNA

-2088 NGIDNN
+2088 NGTDNN
-2094 DATANSNANATPENT
+2094 DATANSNATPENT

-2126 PTTPNNSDAATGETT
+2126 PTTSNNSDAATGETT

-2148 ANDKPQANNNSSV
+2148 ANDKPQANSNSSV

-2198 TPAESTTNN
+2198 TPAESTINN

-2275 KAKAEKDGRDST
+2275 KAKAEKDDRDST

-2318 ESTTNQTDAGQ
+2318 ESTSNQTDAGQ
-2329 LKSETNVASNEADK
+2329 LKSETNVASNETDK

-2386 TQTSVGPVANNKAK
+2386 TQKSVGPVANNKAK
-2400 DMQTNDTQK
+2400 DMQTNDM
-2409 SVGSVANNK
+2409 K
-2418 ATQNDGANASPAT
+2418 ASLVT

-2442 MLNVTKPEE
+2442 MLNVTKTEE
-2451 NKVKTKSAQQGK
+2451 NKANAKSAQQGK
-2463 VNKPKQQAKTLPD
+2463 VNKPKQQTKTLPD

>member
-99 TAQPAG
+99 AAQPAG

-323 AKTGTAHLFKVP
+323 VKTGTAHLFKVP

-395 NKEYTIN
+395 NKEFTIN

-412 ASLKSDQFKYEVT
+412 ASLKADQFKYEVT
-425 LPQGVTYVNDSLT
+425 LPQGVTYINDSLT

-590 NRASQTDIDGLVTKL
+590 NRASQADIDGLVTKL

-617 ELDAKA
+617 ELDTKA

-729 TKAIKDIGAATTN
+729 TKAIKDIDAATTN

-808 GVKAIET
+808 GVKAIEAT
-815 TMTAQDLERVKN
+815 TTAQDLERVKN

-874 ADAAVEAAQKQ
+874 ADAAVDAAQKQ

-947 EKQAAYTELDTKKQ
+947 EKEAAYTDLDAKKQ
-961 EARTNLDTANSNS
+961 EARTNLDAANTNS
-974 EVATA
+974 DVTTA

-1041 ADIDNAAANADID
+1041 ADIDNAG
-1054 NAAAN
+1054 AN

-1078 DANVKPAAKQA
+1078 DANVKPTAKQA
-1089 IADKVQAQETAINA
+1089 IADKVQAQETAIDG
-1103 NNGSTTEEKEAAK
+1103 NNGSTIEEKAAAK

-1122 KTTADTAIDGAHSN
+1122 KTTADAAIDAAHSN

-1157 TTKDDAKQAIA
+1157 TTKDNAKEAIA

-1200 TQANSNIEAANSQND
+1200 TQGNSNIEAANSQND

-1230 TPTVNKKVTA
+1230 TPTVNKKATA
-1240 RNEITAILNNKL
+1240 RNEITTTLNNKL

-1262 DEEKQAADAEANTEN
+1262 DEEKQ
-1277 GKANQAISA
+1277 
-1286 AITNAQVDE
+1286 
-1295 AKANAEAA
+1295 
-1303 INAVTPKV
+1303 
-1311 VKKQAAKDEIDQ
+1311 
-1323 LQATQTNVINNDQ
+1323 
-1336 NATTEEKEAAIQQ
+1336 
-1349 LATAVTDAKNN
+1349 
-1360 ITAATD
+1360 ATD

-1380 IQSTQPATAVKLNA
+1380 IQSTQPATAVKSNA
-1394 KNDVDQ
+1394 KNEVDQ

-1432 KAYLDILNAQTT
+1432 KAFQDILNAQTT

-1769 TIPTGKKESATTDL
+1769 TIPTGKKETATTDL

-1835 LTQGKAAIDA
+1835 LTKGKAAIDA

-2002 NPEVKKNALEAI
+2002 NPVVKKNALEAI

-2074 AIVPQNDPDANDTN
+2074 AIVPQNEPDANDTN

-2148 ANDKPQANNNSSV
+2148 ADDKPQANNNSSV

-2173 VTSKPEVESTNNGT
+2173 VTSKPEVASTNNGT

-2238 DSKDNASVNDSKQNA
+2238 VSKDNASVNDSKQNA

-2318 ESTTNQTDAGQ
+2318 ESTSNQTDAGQ

-2364 KDKMTSTN
+2364 KEKMTSTN

-2400 DMQTNDTQK
+2400 DMQTNDM
-2409 SVGSVANNK
+2409 K
-2418 ATQNDGANASPAT
+2418 ASLAT

-2451 NKVKTKSAQQGK
+2451 NKAKAKSAQQGK

>member
-1 MNLFRQQKFS
+1 
-11 IRKFNV
+11 
-17 GIFSALI
+17 
-24 ATVTFISINPTTASA
+24 
-39 AEQNQPAQ
+39 
-47 NQPAQ
+47 
-52 PADANAQPNA
+52 
-62 NAGAQANPAAQ
+62 
-73 PAAPAN
+73 
-79 QGQPAAQPANQG
+79 
-91 GQANPAGG
+91 
-99 TAQPAG
+99 
-105 GAAQPAAGTAQP
+105 
-117 AGQGNQADPNNA
+117 
-129 AQAQP
+129 
-134 GNQAAPANQAGQGNN
+134 
-149 QATPANQTQPANA
+149 
-162 PAAAQPAAPVAA
+162 
-174 NAQTQDPNASNTGE
+174 
-188 GSINT
+188 
-193 TLTFDDPAISTDE
+193 
-206 NRQDPT
+206 
-212 VTVTDKVNGYSL
+212 
-224 INNGKIG
+224 
-231 FVNSELRRS
+231 
-240 DMFDK
+240 MFDK

-340 LDLQFIPD
+340 LDLEFIPD

-412 ASLKSDQFKYEVT
+412 ASLKADQFKYEVT

-549 QQVNSQVDNS
+549 QQVNSQVDDS

-590 NRASQTDIDGLVTKL
+590 NRASQADIDGLVTKL
-605 QAALIDNQAAIA
+605 QAALIDNQAAIS

-656 AEINKQTTSQ
+656 AEINKQTTAQ

-729 TKAIKDIGAATTN
+729 TKAIKDIDAATTN

-753 NDINQTT
+753 NDINQTA

-808 GVKAIET
+808 GVKAIEAT
-815 TMTAQDLERVKN
+815 TTAQDLDRVKN
-827 EEISK
+827 EEIFK

-854 TARKAQNATVSNATN
+854 TARKAQNATVSNATD

-874 ADAAVEAAQKQ
+874 ADAAVDAAQTE

-900 DTKSKVLDKINAIQ
+900 DTKAKVLDKINAIQ
-914 TQAKVKPAADTEVEN
+914 TQARVKPAADREVDN

-936 EIQNSNASTTE
+936 EIQNSNTSTTE
-947 EKQAAYTELDTKKQ
+947 EKEAAYTQLDAKKQ
-961 EARTNLDTANSNS
+961 EARTNLDAANTNS
-974 EVATA
+974 AVTTA

-1032 VDQAVVTAN
+1032 VDQAVVNAN
-1041 ADIDNAAANADID
+1041 ADIDNAAAN
-1054 NAAAN
+1054 N
-1059 ADVDNAKTTN
+1059 DVDNAKTTN

-1078 DANVKPAAKQA
+1078 DANVKPQAKQA
-1089 IADKVQAQETAINA
+1089 IADKVQAQETAIDA
-1103 NNGSTTEEKEAAK
+1103 NNGATTEEKTAAK

-1168 TKANERKTAIAQTQ
+1168 TKANERKAAIAQTQ
-1182 DITAEEIAAANA
+1182 EITAEEIAAANA
-1194 DVDNAV
+1194 NVDNAV
-1200 TQANSNIEAANSQND
+1200 TEANNHIETANSQNE
-1215 VDQAKTTGETSIDQV
+1215 VDQAKTTGEASIDQV
-1230 TPTVNKKVTA
+1230 TPTVNKKATA
-1240 RNEITAILNNKL
+1240 RNEITTILNNKL
-1252 QEIQATPDAT
+1252 QAIQAITAAT
-1262 DEEKQAADAEANTEN
+1262 
-1277 GKANQAISA
+1277 
-1286 AITNAQVDE
+1286 TNAEVDE
-1295 AKANAEAA
+1295 AKTNAEAA

-1311 VKKQAAKDEIDQ
+1311 MKKQAAKDEIDQ
-1323 LQATQTNVINNDQ
+1323 LQAAQTAVINNDQ
-1336 NATTEEKEAAIQQ
+1336 NATNEEKEAAIQQ

-1366 DNGVD
+1366 NNGVD
-1371 QAKDAGKNS
+1371 TAKDAGKNS
-1380 IQSTQPATAVKLNA
+1380 IQSTQPATAVKSNA
-1394 KNDVDQ
+1394 KNEVDQ

-1427 LKAKE
+1427 SKAKE
-1432 KAYLDILNAQTT
+1432 KAYQDILNAQTT

-1454 VTDIQG
+1454 VADIQG

-1475 ATKANEQ
+1475 ATKAKEQ

-1515 ENAQSI
+1515 ENAKSI
-1521 DDVNTAKENAIQA
+1521 DDVNTAKDNAIQA

-1545 TNARAELLTEM
+1545 TNARAELLNEM
-1556 QNKITEILSDNT
+1556 QNKITEILNDNT

-1575 KDIEPVRATYEEG
+1575 KDIEPVRAAYEEG

-1593 TANTTGDVTTA
+1593 AATTTGDVTTA

-1627 ALDQAAADRKTQIEQ
+1627 ELDQAAADKKTQIEQ

-1667 NVDQSST
+1667 NIDQSST

-1783 YAYADQKKNNISA
+1783 YAYADQKKNNILA

-1827 DNGDVDDA
+1827 DNSDVDDA
-1835 LTQGKAAIDA
+1835 LTQGKATIDA
-1845 IQVDATVKPKA
+1845 VQVDATVKPKA
-1856 NQAIEVKAEDTK
+1856 NQAIDAKAQETK

-1879 EEKTEALAMIK
+1879 EEKTAALATIK

-2002 NPEVKKNALEAI
+2002 NPVVKKNALEAI

-2022 EIIKNAD
+2022 EIIEN

-2054 KTQTNA
+2054 KTQTNT
-2060 EVAELQNVTIPAIE
+2060 EVDELQNVTIPAIE
-2074 AIVPQNDPDANDTN
+2074 AIVPQKDPNANDTN
-2088 NGIDNN
+2088 SGSDNN

-2109 GQPNVS
+2109 GQPNVTES
-2115 ETTDNGKADAS
+2115 TDNANADTS
-2126 PTTPNNSDAATGETT
+2126 STTTNNHNDAATGGTT
-2141 ATSATDD
+2141 ATSTDNSATG
-2148 ANDKPQANNNSSV
+2148 NGTSDKS
-2161 DASTNSPTMDND
+2161 
-2173 VTSKPEVESTNNGT
+2173 EVESTNNGT
-2187 TDKPVTETDNA
+2187 TDKSATETDNA
-2198 TPAESTTNN
+2198 TPAESARNN
-2207 NSTTTATNENA
+2207 NSTTATNENA

-2224 TAPTTASTEAASSA
+2224 TVPTTNASTGAASSA

-2275 KAKAEKDGRDST
+2275 KAKDEKDGRDST

-2296 ETLPSADITEPN
+2296 ETLPSADITEPK
-2308 VPSNTSKDKE
+2308 VPSNTEKDKK

-2343 SPSKADTEVS
+2343 SEGNVDTDVS
-2353 NKPSTSASSEA
+2353 NKPSTSKPSEA
-2364 KDKMTSTN
+2364 KDKATSTED
-2372 VSQKDDTATADTND
+2372 SQKADMATSDKKDNQAAIGATAD
-2386 TQTSVGPVANNKAK
+2386 V
-2400 DMQTNDTQK
+2400 
-2409 SVGSVANNK
+2409 NNK

-2442 MLNVTKPEE
+2442 MLKVTNTDKHQA
-2451 NKVKTKSAQQGK
+2451 KATSAQQGK
-2463 VNKPKQQAKTLPD
+2463 ENKAKQQAKTLPD

-2484 LPYAELALGAGMAFL
+2484 LPYVELALGAGMAFL

>member
-24 ATVTFISINPTTASA
+24 ATVAFISTNPTTASA

-47 NQPAQ
+47 NQP
-52 PADANAQPNA
+52 
-62 NAGAQANPAAQ
+62 
-73 PAAPAN
+73 
-79 QGQPAAQPANQG
+79 
-91 GQANPAGG
+91 
-99 TAQPAG
+99 
-105 GAAQPAAGTAQP
+105 AQP

-134 GNQAAPANQAGQGNN
+134 GNQATPANQAGQGNN
-149 QATPANQTQPANA
+149 QATPNNNATPANQTQPVNA
-162 PAAAQPAAPVAA
+162 PAAAQPAA

-245 NNPQNYQARGNVAA
+245 NNPQNYQAKGNVAA

-729 TKAIKDIGAATTN
+729 TKAIKDIDAATTN

-808 GVKAIET
+808 GVKAIEAT
-815 TMTAQDLERVKN
+815 TTAQDLERVKN

-845 AYNEVKQAA
+845 AYNEVKQAV

-874 ADAAVEAAQKQ
+874 ADAAVDAAQKQ

-947 EKQAAYTELDTKKQ
+947 EKEAAYTELDAKKQ
-961 EARTNLDTANSNS
+961 EARTNLDAANTNS
-974 EVATA
+974 DVTTA

-1041 ADIDNAAANADID
+1041 ADIDNAAANAD
-1054 NAAAN
+1054 
-1059 ADVDNAKTTN
+1059 VDNAKTTN

-1078 DANVKPAAKQA
+1078 DSNVKPAAKQA
-1089 IADKVQAQETAINA
+1089 IADKVQAQETAIDA

-1122 KTTADTAIDGAHSN
+1122 KTAADAAIDAAHSN

-1157 TTKDDAKQAIA
+1157 TTKDNAKEAIA

-1230 TPTVNKKVTA
+1230 TPTVNKKATA
-1240 RNEITAILNNKL
+1240 RNEITTILNNKL

-1286 AITNAQVDE
+1286 ATTNAQVDE

-1323 LQATQTNVINNDQ
+1323 LQAAQTAVINNDQ
-1336 NATTEEKEAAIQQ
+1336 NATNEEKEAAIQ

-1360 ITAATD
+1360 ITAAAD
-1366 DNGVD
+1366 NNGVD
-1371 QAKDAGKNS
+1371 TAKDAGKNS
-1380 IQSTQPATAVKLNA
+1380 IQSTQPATAVKSNA

-1427 LKAKE
+1427 SKAKE
-1432 KAYLDILNAQTT
+1432 KAYQDILNAQTT

-1454 VTDIQG
+1454 VADIQG
-1460 ITADTTIKDVAKDEL
+1460 ITADTTIKDVAKGEL
-1475 ATKANEQ
+1475 AAKANEQ

-1489 ADATTEEKEQANQQV
+1489 VDATTEEKDQANQQV

-1521 DDVNTAKENAIQA
+1521 DDVNTAKDNAIQA

-1545 TNARAELLTEM
+1545 TNARAELLNEM
-1556 QNKITEILSDNT
+1556 QNKITEILNDNT

-1575 KDIEPVRATYEEG
+1575 KDIGPVRAAYEEG

-1593 TANTTGDVTTA
+1593 AATTTGDVTTA

-1627 ALDQAAADRKTQIEQ
+1627 ALDQAAADRKIQIEQ

-1701 ALAKIADAYNAKVNE
+1701 ALAKIADTYNAKVNE

-1769 TIPTGKKESATTDL
+1769 TIPTGKKETATTDL

-2224 TAPTTASTEAASSA
+2224 TAPTTASTEPASSA

-2372 VSQKDDTATADTND
+2372 VSQKDDT
-2386 TQTSVGPVANNKAK
+2386 QTSVGPVANNKAK

-2451 NKVKTKSAQQGK
+2451 NKANAKSDQQGK

>member
-24 ATVTFISINPTTASA
+24 ATVTFISTNPTTASA

-52 PADANAQPNA
+52 PADANTQPNA

-73 PAAPAN
+73 PA
-79 QGQPAAQPANQG
+79 NQG

-99 TAQPAG
+99 A
-105 GAAQPAAGTAQP
+105 AQP

-149 QATPANQTQPANA
+149 QATPNNNATPANQTQPANA

-245 NNPQNYQARGNVAA
+245 NNPQNYQAKGNVAA

-274 NGISKTVNVKPDSE
+274 NGITKTVNVKPDSE

-300 KQGATNLVIKDAK
+300 KQGTTNLVIKDAK

-412 ASLKSDQFKYEVT
+412 ASLKADQFKYEVT

-448 TVLKNMTVNYDQNA
+448 TVLKNMTVNYDQTA

-590 NRASQTDIDGLVTKL
+590 NRASQADIDGLVTKL

-617 ELDAKA
+617 ELDTKA

-729 TKAIKDIGAATTN
+729 TKAIKDIDAATTN

-808 GVKAIET
+808 GVKAIEAT
-815 TMTAQDLERVKN
+815 TTAQDLERVKN
-827 EEISK
+827 EEIFK

-845 AYNEVKQAA
+845 AYKEVRQAA
-854 TARKAQNATVSNATN
+854 TARKAQNATVSNATD

-874 ADAAVEAAQKQ
+874 ANAAVDAAQTE

-893 KSKQEVA
+893 KSQQEVA
-900 DTKSKVLDKINAIQ
+900 DTKAKVLDKINAIQ

-947 EKQAAYTELDTKKQ
+947 EKEAAYTELDAKKQ
-961 EARTNLDTANSNS
+961 EARTNLDAANTNS
-974 EVATA
+974 DVTTA

-1041 ADIDNAAANADID
+1041 ADIDNATANT
-1054 NAAAN
+1054 
-1059 ADVDNAKTTN
+1059 DVDNAKTTN

-1089 IADKVQAQETAINA
+1089 IADKVQAQETAIDA

-1122 KTTADTAIDGAHSN
+1122 KTAADAAIDAAHSN
-1136 AEVEAA
+1136 VEVEAA

-1157 TTKDDAKQAIA
+1157 TTKDNAKQAIA

-1230 TPTVNKKVTA
+1230 TPTVNKKATA

-1286 AITNAQVDE
+1286 ATTNAQVDE

-1336 NATTEEKEAAIQQ
+1336 NATNEEKEAAIQQ

-1371 QAKDAGKNS
+1371 TAKDAGKNS
-1380 IQSTQPATAVKLNA
+1380 IQSTQPATAVTDA
-1394 KNDVDQ
+1394 KNEVDQ

-1432 KAYLDILNAQTT
+1432 KAYQDILNAQTT

-1454 VTDIQG
+1454 VADIQG

-1521 DDVNTAKENAIQA
+1521 DDVNTAKDNAIQA

-1556 QNKITEILSDNT
+1556 QNKITEILNNNE

-1575 KDIEPVRATYEEG
+1575 NDIGPVRAAYEEG

-1593 TANTTGDVTTA
+1593 AATTTGDVTTA

-1613 QLHANPVKKPAGKT
+1613 QLHANPVKKPAGKKE
-1627 ALDQAAADRKTQIEQ
+1627 LDQAAADKKTQIEQ

-1654 KQEVDAA
+1654 KQEVDTE

-1701 ALAKIADAYNAKVNE
+1701 ALAKIEDAYNAKVNE

-1817 TALESINNGV
+1817 TALENINNGV

-1835 LTQGKAAIDA
+1835 LTQGKAAIDT

-1856 NQAIEVKAEDTK
+1856 NQAIEAKAEDTK
-1868 ESIDQSDQLTA
+1868 ESIDHSDQLTA

-2002 NPEVKKNALEAI
+2002 NPVVKKNALEAI
-2014 REVVNKQI
+2014 REVVNMQI

-2054 KTQTNA
+2054 KTQTNT

-2088 NGIDNN
+2088 NGTDNN

-2141 ATSATDD
+2141 VTSATDD
-2148 ANDKPQANNNSSV
+2148 AKDKPQANNNSSA

-2224 TAPTTASTEAASSA
+2224 TAPTTVSTEAASSA

-2386 TQTSVGPVANNKAK
+2386 TQKSVGPVANNKAK

-2409 SVGSVANNK
+2409 SVGSAANNK

-2431 VSNGSNSANQD
+2431 VSNGSHSMHQD

-2451 NKVKTKSAQQGK
+2451 NKANAKSDQQGK

>member
-24 ATVTFISINPTTASA
+24 ATVTFISTNPTTASA

-52 PADANAQPNA
+52 PADANTQPNA
-62 NAGAQANPAAQ
+62 NAGAQANPTAQ

-99 TAQPAG
+99 
-105 GAAQPAAGTAQP
+105 AAQPNTQP

-149 QATPANQTQPANA
+149 QATPNNNATPANQTQPANA
-162 PAAAQPAAPVAA
+162 PAAAQPAA

-288 LIINFT
+288 LIIDFT

-395 NKEYTIN
+395 NKEFTIN

-412 ASLKSDQFKYEVT
+412 ASLKADQFKYEVT

-575 ADTILNEDANHVETA
+575 ADNILNEDANHVETA
-590 NRASQTDIDGLVTKL
+590 NRASQAAIDGLVTKL

-729 TKAIKDIGAATTN
+729 TKAIKDIDAATTN

-753 NDINQTT
+753 NDINQTA

-808 GVKAIET
+808 GVKAIEAT
-815 TMTAQDLERVKN
+815 TTAQDLERVKN

-845 AYNEVKQAA
+845 AYNDVKQAA

-961 EARTNLDTANSNS
+961 EARTNLDAANTNS
-974 EVATA
+974 DVTTA
-979 KDNGIAA
+979 KDNSIAA

-1041 ADIDNAAANADID
+1041 TDIDNAAANT
-1054 NAAAN
+1054 
-1059 ADVDNAKTTN
+1059 DVDNAKTTN

-1078 DANVKPAAKQA
+1078 DANVKPTAKQA
-1089 IADKVQAQETAINA
+1089 IADKVQAQETAIDA
-1103 NNGSTTEEKEAAK
+1103 YNGATTEEKAAAK

-1122 KTTADTAIDGAHSN
+1122 KTTADAAIDGAHSN

-1157 TTKDDAKQAIA
+1157 TTKDDAKQAIT
-1168 TKANERKTAIAQTQ
+1168 TKANERKAAIAQTQ

-1230 TPTVNKKVTA
+1230 TPTVNKKATA
-1240 RNEITAILNNKL
+1240 RNEITTILNNKL
-1252 QEIQATPDAT
+1252 QAIQATPDAT

-1286 AITNAQVDE
+1286 ATTNAQVDE
-1295 AKANAEAA
+1295 AKANAEVA

-1323 LQATQTNVINNDQ
+1323 LQVAQTSVINNDQ
-1336 NATTEEKEAAIQQ
+1336 NATNEEKEAAIQQ

-1380 IQSTQPATAVKLNA
+1380 IQSTQPATAVKSNA
-1394 KNDVDQ
+1394 KNEVDQ

-1432 KAYLDILNAQTT
+1432 KAYQDILNAQTT

-1454 VTDIQG
+1454 VADVQG

-1521 DDVNTAKENAIQA
+1521 DDVNTAKDNAIQA

-1654 KQEVDAA
+1654 KQEVDAT

-1701 ALAKIADAYNAKVNE
+1701 ALAKIEAAYNSKVNE

-1769 TIPTGKKESATTDL
+1769 TIPTGKKETATTDL

-1856 NQAIEVKAEDTK
+1856 NQAIEAKAEDTK
-1868 ESIDQSDQLTA
+1868 ESIDHSDQLTA

-1896 KQGITDATT
+1896 KKGINDATT

-2029 ADASAKEIA
+2029 ASAKEIA

-2049 ADKLD
+2049 ADNLD

-2088 NGIDNN
+2088 NGTDNN

-2141 ATSATDD
+2141 ATSTNNPSTDD
-2148 ANDKPQANNNSSV
+2148 ANNKPTANNNSSV
-2161 DASTNSPTMDND
+2161 DASTDNSATGNGTID
-2173 VTSKPEVESTNNGT
+2173 KPEVESTNNGT
-2187 TDKPVTETDNA
+2187 TDKPATETDNV

-2207 NSTTTATNENA
+2207 NSTTATNENA

-2238 DSKDNASVNDSKQNA
+2238 DSKDNAFVNDSKQNA

-2264 NGKVAQPKSEN
+2264 NGMVVQPKSEN

-2296 ETLPSADITEPN
+2296 ETLPSADITEPK

-2318 ESTTNQTDAGQ
+2318 ESTTNQTDAGH
-2329 LKSETNVASNEADK
+2329 LKSETNVASNEVDK
-2343 SPSKADTEVS
+2343 SEGNVDTDVS
-2353 NKPSTSASSEA
+2353 NKPSTSKPSEA
-2364 KDKMTSTN
+2364 KDKATSTED
-2372 VSQKDDTATADTND
+2372 SQKADMATADT
-2386 TQTSVGPVANNKAK
+2386 K
-2400 DMQTNDTQK
+2400 DNQAAIGATAD
-2409 SVGSVANNK
+2409 VNNK

-2431 VSNGSNSANQD
+2431 VSNGSNSTNQD
-2442 MLNVTKPEE
+2442 MLNVTKTEE
-2451 NKVKTKSAQQGK
+2451 NKANVKSAQQGK

>member
-24 ATVTFISINPTTASA
+24 ATVTFISTNPTTASA

-52 PADANAQPNA
+52 PADANTQPNA
-62 NAGAQANPAAQ
+62 NAGAQANPTAQ

-99 TAQPAG
+99 
-105 GAAQPAAGTAQP
+105 AAQPNTQP

-149 QATPANQTQPANA
+149 QATPNNNATPANQTQPANA
-162 PAAAQPAAPVAA
+162 PAAAQPAA

-395 NKEYTIN
+395 NKEFTIN

-412 ASLKSDQFKYEVT
+412 ASLKADQFKYEVT

-575 ADTILNEDANHVETA
+575 ADNILNEDANHVETA
-590 NRASQTDIDGLVTKL
+590 NRASQAAIDGLVTKL

-729 TKAIKDIGAATTN
+729 TKAIKDIDAATTN

-753 NDINQTT
+753 NDINQTA

-808 GVKAIET
+808 GVKAIEAT
-815 TMTAQDLERVKN
+815 TTAQDLERVKN

-845 AYNEVKQAA
+845 AYNDVKQAA

-961 EARTNLDTANSNS
+961 EARTNLDAANTNS
-974 EVATA
+974 DVTTA
-979 KDNGIAA
+979 KDNSIAA

-1041 ADIDNAAANADID
+1041 TDIDNAAANT
-1054 NAAAN
+1054 
-1059 ADVDNAKTTN
+1059 DVDNAKTTN

-1078 DANVKPAAKQA
+1078 DANVKPTAKQA
-1089 IADKVQAQETAINA
+1089 IADKVQAQETAIDA
-1103 NNGSTTEEKEAAK
+1103 YNGATTEEKAAAK

-1122 KTTADTAIDGAHSN
+1122 KTTADAAIDGAHSN

-1157 TTKDDAKQAIA
+1157 TTKDDAKQAIT
-1168 TKANERKTAIAQTQ
+1168 TKANERKAAIAQTQ

-1230 TPTVNKKVTA
+1230 TPTVNKKATA
-1240 RNEITAILNNKL
+1240 RNEITTILNNKL
-1252 QEIQATPDAT
+1252 QAIQATPDAT

-1286 AITNAQVDE
+1286 ATTNAQVDE
-1295 AKANAEAA
+1295 AKANAEVA

-1323 LQATQTNVINNDQ
+1323 LQVAQTSVINNDQ
-1336 NATTEEKEAAIQQ
+1336 NATNEEKEAAIQQ

-1380 IQSTQPATAVKLNA
+1380 IQSTQPATAVKSNA
-1394 KNDVDQ
+1394 KNEVDQ

-1432 KAYLDILNAQTT
+1432 KAYQDILNAQTT

-1454 VTDIQG
+1454 VADVQG

-1521 DDVNTAKENAIQA
+1521 DDVNTAKDNAIQA

-1654 KQEVDAA
+1654 KQEVDAT

-1701 ALAKIADAYNAKVNE
+1701 ALAKIEAAYNSKVNE

-1769 TIPTGKKESATTDL
+1769 TIPTGKKETATTDL
-1783 YAYADQKKNNISA
+1783 YAYANQKKNNISA

-1856 NQAIEVKAEDTK
+1856 NQAIEAKAEDTK
-1868 ESIDQSDQLTA
+1868 ESIDHSDQLTA

-1896 KQGITDATT
+1896 KKGINDATT

-2029 ADASAKEIA
+2029 ASAKEIA

-2049 ADKLD
+2049 ADNLD

-2088 NGIDNN
+2088 NGTDNN

-2141 ATSATDD
+2141 ATSTNNPSTDD
-2148 ANDKPQANNNSSV
+2148 ANNKPTANNNSSV
-2161 DASTNSPTMDND
+2161 DASTDNSATGNGTID
-2173 VTSKPEVESTNNGT
+2173 KPEVESTNNGT
-2187 TDKPVTETDNA
+2187 TDKPATETDNV

-2207 NSTTTATNENA
+2207 NSTTATNENA

-2238 DSKDNASVNDSKQNA
+2238 DSKDNAFVNDSKQNA

-2264 NGKVAQPKSEN
+2264 NGMVVQPKSEN

-2296 ETLPSADITEPN
+2296 ETLPSADITEPK

-2318 ESTTNQTDAGQ
+2318 ESTTNQTDAGH
-2329 LKSETNVASNEADK
+2329 LKSETNVASNEVDK
-2343 SPSKADTEVS
+2343 SEGNVDTDVS
-2353 NKPSTSASSEA
+2353 NKPSTSKPSEA
-2364 KDKMTSTN
+2364 KDKATSTED
-2372 VSQKDDTATADTND
+2372 SQKADMATADT
-2386 TQTSVGPVANNKAK
+2386 K
-2400 DMQTNDTQK
+2400 DNQAAIGATAD
-2409 SVGSVANNK
+2409 VNNK

-2431 VSNGSNSANQD
+2431 VSNGSNSTNQD
-2442 MLNVTKPEE
+2442 MLNVTKTEE
-2451 NKVKTKSAQQGK
+2451 NKANVKSAQQGK

>member
-24 ATVTFISINPTTASA
+24 ATVTFISTNPTTASA

-52 PADANAQPNA
+52 PADANTQPNA

-73 PAAPAN
+73 PA
-79 QGQPAAQPANQG
+79 NQG

-99 TAQPAG
+99 
-105 GAAQPAAGTAQP
+105 AAQPNTQP

-134 GNQAAPANQAGQGNN
+134 GN

-245 NNPQNYQARGNVAA
+245 NNPQNYQAKGNVAA

-412 ASLKSDQFKYEVT
+412 ASLKADQFKYEVT

-590 NRASQTDIDGLVTKL
+590 NRASQADIDGLVTKL

-729 TKAIKDIGAATTN
+729 TKAIKDIDAATTN

-753 NDINQTT
+753 NDINQTA

-808 GVKAIET
+808 GVKAIEAT
-815 TMTAQDLERVKN
+815 TTAQDLERVKN

-947 EKQAAYTELDTKKQ
+947 EKQAAYTELDAKKQ
-961 EARTNLDTANSNS
+961 EARTNLDAANTNS
-974 EVATA
+974 DVTTA

-1032 VDQAVVTAN
+1032 VDQVVVT
-1041 ADIDNAAANADID
+1041 ANADID

-1078 DANVKPAAKQA
+1078 DANVKPTAKQA
-1089 IADKVQAQETAINA
+1089 IADKVQAQETAIDA
-1103 NNGSTTEEKEAAK
+1103 NNGATTEEKEAAK

-1122 KTTADTAIDGAHSN
+1122 KTAADAAIDAAHSN
-1136 AEVEAA
+1136 VEVEAA

-1157 TTKDDAKQAIA
+1157 TTKDNAKQAIA

-1230 TPTVNKKVTA
+1230 TPTVNKKATA

-1252 QEIQATPDAT
+1252 QAIQATPDAT
-1262 DEEKQAADAEANTEN
+1262 NEEKQAADAEANTEN
-1277 GKANQAISA
+1277 GKAIQAIA
-1286 AITNAQVDE
+1286 AATTNADVDE

-1336 NATTEEKEAAIQQ
+1336 NATNEEKEAAIQQ

-1380 IQSTQPATAVKLNA
+1380 IQSTQPATAVKSNA

-1432 KAYLDILNAQTT
+1432 KAYQDILNAQTT

-1454 VTDIQG
+1454 VADIQG

-1521 DDVNTAKENAIQA
+1521 DDVNTAKDNAIQA

-1556 QNKITEILSDNT
+1556 QNKITEILNNNE

-1575 KDIEPVRATYEEG
+1575 NDIGPVRAAYEEG
-1588 LNNIN
+1588 LNN
-1593 TANTTGDVTTA
+1593 
-1604 KDTAVQKVQ
+1604 
-1613 QLHANPVKKPAGKT
+1613 
-1627 ALDQAAADRKTQIEQ
+1627 
-1642 TPNASQQEINDA
+1642 
-1654 KQEVDAA
+1654 
-1661 LNQAKT
+1661 
-1667 NVDQSST
+1667 
-1674 NEYVDNAVKEGKA
+1674 
-1687 KINAVKTFSEYKKD
+1687 INAVKTFSEYKKD

-2002 NPEVKKNALEAI
+2002 NPVVKKNALEAI

-2054 KTQTNA
+2054 KTQTNT

-2088 NGIDNN
+2088 NGTDNN

-2141 ATSATDD
+2141 VTSATDD
-2148 ANDKPQANNNSSV
+2148 AKDKPQANNNSSA

-2173 VTSKPEVESTNNGT
+2173 VTSKPKVESTNNGT

-2218 PTGSTA
+2218 PTGSTT

-2318 ESTTNQTDAGQ
+2318 ESTSNQTDAGQ
-2329 LKSETNVASNEADK
+2329 PKSETNVASNEADK

-2386 TQTSVGPVANNKAK
+2386 TQTSVGPDANNKA
-2400 DMQTNDTQK
+2400 MQN
-2409 SVGSVANNK
+2409 G
-2418 ATQNDGANASPAT
+2418 GANASSAT
-2431 VSNGSNSANQD
+2431 VSNGSHSMHQD
-2442 MLNVTKPEE
+2442 MLKVT
-2451 NKVKTKSAQQGK
+2451 NTDDHQAKTKSAQQGK

>member
-1 MNLFRQQKFS
+1 
-11 IRKFNV
+11 
-17 GIFSALI
+17 
-24 ATVTFISINPTTASA
+24 
-39 AEQNQPAQ
+39 
-47 NQPAQ
+47 
-52 PADANAQPNA
+52 
-62 NAGAQANPAAQ
+62 
-73 PAAPAN
+73 
-79 QGQPAAQPANQG
+79 
-91 GQANPAGG
+91 
-99 TAQPAG
+99 
-105 GAAQPAAGTAQP
+105 
-117 AGQGNQADPNNA
+117 
-129 AQAQP
+129 
-134 GNQAAPANQAGQGNN
+134 
-149 QATPANQTQPANA
+149 
-162 PAAAQPAAPVAA
+162 
-174 NAQTQDPNASNTGE
+174 
-188 GSINT
+188 
-193 TLTFDDPAISTDE
+193 
-206 NRQDPT
+206 
-212 VTVTDKVNGYSL
+212 
-224 INNGKIG
+224 
-231 FVNSELRRS
+231 
-240 DMFDK
+240 MFDK

-340 LDLQFIPD
+340 LDLEFIPD

-412 ASLKSDQFKYEVT
+412 ASLKADQFKYEVT

-470 GVTTARGTHTKEVL
+470 GVTTAR
-484 FPDKSL
+484 
-490 KLSYKVN
+490 
-497 VANIDTPKNI
+497 
-507 DFNEKLTYRT
+507 
-517 ASDVVINNAQ
+517 
-527 PEVTLTADPF
+527 
-537 SVAVEMNKDALQ
+537 
-549 QQVNSQVDNS
+549 
-559 HYTTAS
+559 
-565 IAEYNKLKQQ
+565 
-575 ADTILNEDANHVETA
+575 
-590 NRASQTDIDGLVTKL
+590 
-605 QAALIDNQAAIA
+605 
-617 ELDAKA
+617 
-623 QEKVT
+623 
-628 AAQQSKKVTQDEV
+628 
-641 AALVTKINNDKNNAI
+641 
-656 AEINKQTTSQ
+656 
-666 GVTTEK
+666 
-672 DNGIAVLEQDVITPT
+672 
-687 VKPQAKQD
+687 
-695 IIQAVTTR
+695 
-703 KQQIKKSNASLQ
+703 
-715 DEKDVANDKIGKIE
+715 
-729 TKAIKDIGAATTN
+729 
-742 AQVEA
+742 
-747 IKTKAI
+747 
-753 NDINQTT
+753 
-760 PATTAKAAALEEFDE
+760 
-775 VVQAQIDQAPLN
+775 
-787 PDTTNEEV
+787 
-795 AEAIERINAAKVS
+795 
-808 GVKAIET
+808 
-815 TMTAQDLERVKN
+815 
-827 EEISK
+827 
-832 IENITDS
+832 
-839 TQTKMD
+839 
-845 AYNEVKQAA
+845 
-854 TARKAQNATVSNATN
+854 
-869 EEVAE
+869 
-874 ADAAVEAAQKQ
+874 
-885 GLHDIQVV
+885 
-893 KSKQEVA
+893 
-900 DTKSKVLDKINAIQ
+900 
-914 TQAKVKPAADTEVEN
+914 
-929 AYNTRKQ
+929 
-936 EIQNSNASTTE
+936 
-947 EKQAAYTELDTKKQ
+947 
-961 EARTNLDTANSNS
+961 
-974 EVATA
+974 
-979 KDNGIAA
+979 
-986 INQVQ
+986 
-991 AATTKKSDAKA
+991 
-1002 EIAQKASE
+1002 
-1010 RKTAIEAMNDSTTE
+1010 
-1024 EQQAAKDK
+1024 
-1032 VDQAVVTAN
+1032 
-1041 ADIDNAAANADID
+1041 
-1054 NAAAN
+1054 
-1059 ADVDNAKTTN
+1059 
-1069 EATIAAITP
+1069 
-1078 DANVKPAAKQA
+1078 
-1089 IADKVQAQETAINA
+1089 
-1103 NNGSTTEEKEAAK
+1103 
-1116 QQVQTE
+1116 
-1122 KTTADTAIDGAHSN
+1122 
-1136 AEVEAA
+1136 
-1142 KNAEIAKIEAIQPAT
+1142 
-1157 TTKDDAKQAIA
+1157 
-1168 TKANERKTAIAQTQ
+1168 
-1182 DITAEEIAAANA
+1182 
-1194 DVDNAV
+1194 
-1200 TQANSNIEAANSQND
+1200 
-1215 VDQAKTTGETSIDQV
+1215 
-1230 TPTVNKKVTA
+1230 
-1240 RNEITAILNNKL
+1240 NEITTILNNKL
-1252 QEIQATPDAT
+1252 QAIQATPDAT
-1262 DEEKQAADAEANTEN
+1262 DEEKQAAETEANTEN
-1277 GKANQAISA
+1277 AKANQAITA
-1286 AITNAQVDE
+1286 ATTNAEVDE
-1295 AKANAEAA
+1295 AKTNAEAA

-1311 VKKQAAKDEIDQ
+1311 MKKQAAKDEIDQ
-1323 LQATQTNVINNDQ
+1323 LQAAQTAVINNDQ
-1336 NATTEEKEAAIQQ
+1336 NATNEEKEAAIQQ

-1366 DNGVD
+1366 NNGVD
-1371 QAKDAGKNS
+1371 TAKDAGKNS
-1380 IQSTQPATAVKLNA
+1380 IQSTQPATAVKSNA
-1394 KNDVDQ
+1394 KNEVDQ

-1427 LKAKE
+1427 SKAKE
-1432 KAYLDILNAQTT
+1432 KAYQDILNAQTT

-1454 VTDIQG
+1454 VADIQG

-1475 ATKANEQ
+1475 ATKAKEQ

-1515 ENAQSI
+1515 ENAKSI
-1521 DDVNTAKENAIQA
+1521 DDVNTAKDNAIQA

-1545 TNARAELLTEM
+1545 TNARAELLNEM
-1556 QNKITEILSDNT
+1556 QNKITEILNDNT

-1575 KDIEPVRATYEEG
+1575 KDIEPVRAAYEEG

-1593 TANTTGDVTTA
+1593 AATTTGDVTTA

-1627 ALDQAAADRKTQIEQ
+1627 ELDQAAADKKTQIEQ

-1667 NVDQSST
+1667 NIDQSST

-1783 YAYADQKKNNISA
+1783 YAYADQKKNNILA

-1827 DNGDVDDA
+1827 DNSDVDDA
-1835 LTQGKAAIDA
+1835 LTQGKATIDA
-1845 IQVDATVKPKA
+1845 VQVDATVKPKA
-1856 NQAIEVKAEDTK
+1856 NQAIDAKAQETK

-1879 EEKTEALAMIK
+1879 EEKTAALATIK

-1896 KQGITDATT
+1896 KQGIIDATT

-1929 KQKAIEELETALDQI
+1929 KQKAIEELEAALDQI

-2002 NPEVKKNALEAI
+2002 NPVVKKNALEAI

-2022 EIIKNAD
+2022 EIIENAD

-2054 KTQTNA
+2054 KTQTNT
-2060 EVAELQNVTIPAIE
+2060 EVDELQNVTIPAIE
-2074 AIVPQNDPDANDTN
+2074 AIVPQKDPNANDTN
-2088 NGIDNN
+2088 SGSDNN

-2109 GQPNVS
+2109 GQPNVTES
-2115 ETTDNGKADAS
+2115 TDNANADTS
-2126 PTTPNNSDAATGETT
+2126 STTTNNHNDAATGGTT
-2141 ATSATDD
+2141 ATSTDNSATG
-2148 ANDKPQANNNSSV
+2148 NGTSDKS
-2161 DASTNSPTMDND
+2161 
-2173 VTSKPEVESTNNGT
+2173 EVESTNNGT
-2187 TDKPVTETDNA
+2187 TDKSATETDNA
-2198 TPAESTTNN
+2198 TPAESARNN
-2207 NSTTTATNENA
+2207 NSTTATNENA

-2224 TAPTTASTEAASSA
+2224 TVPTTNASTGAASSA

-2275 KAKAEKDGRDST
+2275 KAKDEKDGRDST

-2296 ETLPSADITEPN
+2296 ETLPSADITEPK
-2308 VPSNTSKDKE
+2308 VPSNTEKDKK

-2343 SPSKADTEVS
+2343 SEGNVDTDVS
-2353 NKPSTSASSEA
+2353 NKPSTSKPSEA
-2364 KDKMTSTN
+2364 KDKATSTED
-2372 VSQKDDTATADTND
+2372 SQKADMATSDKKDNQAAIGATAD
-2386 TQTSVGPVANNKAK
+2386 V
-2400 DMQTNDTQK
+2400 
-2409 SVGSVANNK
+2409 NNK

-2442 MLNVTKPEE
+2442 MLKVTNTDKHQA
-2451 NKVKTKSAQQGK
+2451 KATSAQQGK
-2463 VNKPKQQAKTLPD
+2463 ENKAKQQAKTLPD

-2484 LPYAELALGAGMAFL
+2484 LPYVELALGAGMAFL

>member
-79 QGQPAAQPANQG
+79 QGQPA
-91 GQANPAGG
+91 
-99 TAQPAG
+99 AQPAG

-687 VKPQAKQD
+687 
-695 IIQAVTTR
+695 
-703 KQQIKKSNASLQ
+703 
-715 DEKDVANDKIGKIE
+715 
-729 TKAIKDIGAATTN
+729 
-742 AQVEA
+742 
-747 IKTKAI
+747 
-753 NDINQTT
+753 
-760 PATTAKAAALEEFDE
+760 AKAAALEEFDE

-1041 ADIDNAAANADID
+1041 ADIDNAAANAD
-1054 NAAAN
+1054 
-1059 ADVDNAKTTN
+1059 VDNAKTTN

-1182 DITAEEIAAANA
+1182 DITAEAIAAANA

-1230 TPTVNKKVTA
+1230 TPTVNKKATA

>member
-24 ATVTFISINPTTASA
+24 ATVTFISTNPTTASA

-52 PADANAQPNA
+52 PADANTQPNA
-62 NAGAQANPAAQ
+62 NAGAQANPTAQ

-79 QGQPAAQPANQG
+79 QGQPAVQPANQG

-99 TAQPAG
+99 
-105 GAAQPAAGTAQP
+105 AAQPNTQP

-134 GNQAAPANQAGQGNN
+134 GNQATPANQAGQGNN
-149 QATPANQTQPANA
+149 QATPNNNATPANQTQPANA
-162 PAAAQPAAPVAA
+162 PAAAQPAAQPAAPVAA

-245 NNPQNYQARGNVAA
+245 NNPQNYQAKGNVAA

-412 ASLKSDQFKYEVT
+412 ASLKADQFKYEVT

-590 NRASQTDIDGLVTKL
+590 NRASQADIDGLVTKL

-729 TKAIKDIGAATTN
+729 TKAIKDIDAATTN

-808 GVKAIET
+808 GVKAIEAT
-815 TMTAQDLERVKN
+815 TTAQDLERVKN

-874 ADAAVEAAQKQ
+874 ADAAVDAAQKQ

-900 DTKSKVLDKINAIQ
+900 DTKSKVIDKINAIQ

-961 EARTNLDTANSNS
+961 EARTNLDAANTNS
-974 EVATA
+974 DVTTA

-1041 ADIDNAAANADID
+1041 ADIDNATANT
-1054 NAAAN
+1054 
-1059 ADVDNAKTTN
+1059 DVDNAKTTN

-1078 DANVKPAAKQA
+1078 DANVKPQAKQA
-1089 IADKVQAQETAINA
+1089 IADKVQAQETAIDA
-1103 NNGSTTEEKEAAK
+1103 NNGSTTEEKTAAK
-1116 QQVQTE
+1116 QQAQTE
-1122 KTTADTAIDGAHSN
+1122 KTTADAAIDAAHTN

-1142 KNAEIAKIEAIQPAT
+1142 KNAEIAK
-1157 TTKDDAKQAIA
+1157 
-1168 TKANERKTAIAQTQ
+1168 
-1182 DITAEEIAAANA
+1182 
-1194 DVDNAV
+1194 
-1200 TQANSNIEAANSQND
+1200 
-1215 VDQAKTTGETSIDQV
+1215 
-1230 TPTVNKKVTA
+1230 
-1240 RNEITAILNNKL
+1240 
-1252 QEIQATPDAT
+1252 
-1262 DEEKQAADAEANTEN
+1262 
-1277 GKANQAISA
+1277 
-1286 AITNAQVDE
+1286 
-1295 AKANAEAA
+1295 
-1303 INAVTPKV
+1303 
-1311 VKKQAAKDEIDQ
+1311 
-1323 LQATQTNVINNDQ
+1323 
-1336 NATTEEKEAAIQQ
+1336 
-1349 LATAVTDAKNN
+1349 
-1360 ITAATD
+1360 
-1366 DNGVD
+1366 
-1371 QAKDAGKNS
+1371 
-1380 IQSTQPATAVKLNA
+1380 
-1394 KNDVDQ
+1394 
-1400 AVTTQN
+1400 
-1406 QAIDNT
+1406 
-1412 TGATTEEKN
+1412 
-1421 AAKDLV
+1421 
-1427 LKAKE
+1427 
-1432 KAYLDILNAQTT
+1432 
-1444 NDVTQIKDQA
+1444 
-1454 VTDIQG
+1454 
-1460 ITADTTIKDVAKDEL
+1460 
-1475 ATKANEQ
+1475 
-1482 KALIAQT
+1482 
-1489 ADATTEEKEQANQQV
+1489 
-1504 DAQLTQGNQNI
+1504 
-1515 ENAQSI
+1515 
-1521 DDVNTAKENAIQA
+1521 
-1534 IDPIQASTDVK
+1534 
-1545 TNARAELLTEM
+1545 
-1556 QNKITEILSDNT
+1556 
-1568 TTNEEKG
+1568 
-1575 KDIEPVRATYEEG
+1575 
-1588 LNNIN
+1588 
-1593 TANTTGDVTTA
+1593 
-1604 KDTAVQKVQ
+1604 
-1613 QLHANPVKKPAGKT
+1613 
-1627 ALDQAAADRKTQIEQ
+1627 
-1642 TPNASQQEINDA
+1642 
-1654 KQEVDAA
+1654 
-1661 LNQAKT
+1661 
-1667 NVDQSST
+1667 
-1674 NEYVDNAVKEGKA
+1674 
-1687 KINAVKTFSEYKKD
+1687 
-1701 ALAKIADAYNAKVNE
+1701 
-1716 ADNSNA
+1716 
-1722 STSSEIAEAKQK
+1722 
-1734 LAELKQTADQNVNQA
+1734 
-1749 TSKDDIEVQIHNDL
+1749 
-1763 DNINDY
+1763 
-1769 TIPTGKKESATTDL
+1769 
-1783 YAYADQKKNNISA
+1783 
-1796 DTNAT
+1796 
-1801 QDEKQQAIK
+1801 
-1810 QVDQNVQ
+1810 
-1817 TALESINNGV
+1817 
-1827 DNGDVDDA
+1827 
-1835 LTQGKAAIDA
+1835 
-1845 IQVDATVKPKA
+1845 
-1856 NQAIEVKAEDTK
+1856 
-1868 ESIDQSDQLTA
+1868 
-1879 EEKTEALAMIK
+1879 
-1890 QITDQA
+1890 
-1896 KQGITDATT
+1896 
-1905 TAEVEK
+1905 
-1911 AKAQGLE
+1911 
-1918 AFDNIQIDSTE
+1918 
-1929 KQKAIEELETALDQI
+1929 
-1944 EAGVNVD
+1944 
-1951 ADATTEEK
+1951 
-1959 EAFTNALEDILSKAT
+1959 
-1974 EDISDQTT
+1974 
-1982 NAEIATVK
+1982 
-1990 NSALE
+1990 
-1995 QLKAQRI
+1995 
-2002 NPEVKKNALEAI
+2002 
-2014 REVVNKQI
+2014 
-2022 EIIKNAD
+2022 
-2029 ADASAKEIA
+2029 
-2038 RTDLGRYFDRF
+2038 
-2049 ADKLD
+2049 
-2054 KTQTNA
+2054 
-2060 EVAELQNVTIPAIE
+2060 IE

-2400 DMQTNDTQK
+2400 DMQTNDM
-2409 SVGSVANNK
+2409 K
-2418 ATQNDGANASPAT
+2418 ASLAT

-2442 MLNVTKPEE
+2442 MLNVT
-2451 NKVKTKSAQQGK
+2451 NTDDHQAKTKSAQQGK

-2499 IRRFTKKDQ
+2499 IRRSTKKDQ

>member
-99 TAQPAG
+99 AAQPVG

-162 PAAAQPAAPVAA
+162 PAAQPAAPVAA

-395 NKEYTIN
+395 NKEFTIN

-412 ASLKSDQFKYEVT
+412 ASLKADQFKYEVT
-425 LPQGVTYVNDSLT
+425 LPQGVTYINDSLT

-448 TVLKNMTVNYDQNA
+448 TVLKNMTVNYDQTA

-590 NRASQTDIDGLVTKL
+590 NRASQADIDGLVTKL

-617 ELDAKA
+617 ELDTKA

-729 TKAIKDIGAATTN
+729 TKAIKDIDAATTN

-808 GVKAIET
+808 GVKAIEAT
-815 TMTAQDLERVKN
+815 TTAQDLERVKN

-845 AYNEVKQAA
+845 AYNEVKQA
-854 TARKAQNATVSNATN
+854 ARKAQNATVSNATN

-961 EARTNLDTANSNS
+961 EARTNLDAANTNS
-974 EVATA
+974 AVTTA

-1024 EQQAAKDK
+1024 EQQAAKEK
-1032 VDQAVVTAN
+1032 VDQAVLSAN
-1041 ADIDNAAANADID
+1041 ADIDNAAANT
-1054 NAAAN
+1054 
-1059 ADVDNAKTTN
+1059 DVDNAKTTN

-1078 DANVKPAAKQA
+1078 DANVKPQAKQA
-1089 IADKVQAQETAINA
+1089 IADKVQAQEKAIDA
-1103 NNGSTTEEKEAAK
+1103 NNGSTTEEKAAAK

-1122 KTTADTAIDGAHSN
+1122 KTTADAAIDAAHTN

-1157 TTKDDAKQAIA
+1157 TTKDNAKEAIA

-1230 TPTVNKKVTA
+1230 TPTVNKKATA

-1277 GKANQAISA
+1277 GKAIQAIA
-1286 AITNAQVDE
+1286 AATTNAQVDE
-1295 AKANAEAA
+1295 AKTNAEAA

-1311 VKKQAAKDEIDQ
+1311 VKKQTAKDEIDQ

-1380 IQSTQPATAVKLNA
+1380 IQSTQPATSVKSNA

-1432 KAYLDILNAQTT
+1432 KAYQDILNAQTT

-1454 VTDIQG
+1454 VADIQG

-1521 DDVNTAKENAIQA
+1521 DDVNTAKDNAIQA

-1556 QNKITEILSDNT
+1556 QNKITEILNNNE

-1575 KDIEPVRATYEEG
+1575 NDIGPVRAAYEEG

-1593 TANTTGDVTTA
+1593 AATTTGDVTTA

-1613 QLHANPVKKPAGKT
+1613 QLHANPVKKPAGKKE
-1627 ALDQAAADRKTQIEQ
+1627 LDQAAADKKTQIEQ

-1654 KQEVDAA
+1654 KQEVDTE

-1701 ALAKIADAYNAKVNE
+1701 ALAKIEDAYNAKVNE

-1801 QDEKQQAIK
+1801 QDEKQ
-1810 QVDQNVQ
+1810 
-1817 TALESINNGV
+1817 
-1827 DNGDVDDA
+1827 
-1835 LTQGKAAIDA
+1835 
-1845 IQVDATVKPKA
+1845 
-1856 NQAIEVKAEDTK
+1856 
-1868 ESIDQSDQLTA
+1868 
-1879 EEKTEALAMIK
+1879 
-1890 QITDQA
+1890 
-1896 KQGITDATT
+1896 
-1905 TAEVEK
+1905 
-1911 AKAQGLE
+1911 
-1918 AFDNIQIDSTE
+1918 
-1929 KQKAIEELETALDQI
+1929 
-1944 EAGVNVD
+1944 
-1951 ADATTEEK
+1951 
-1959 EAFTNALEDILSKAT
+1959 
-1974 EDISDQTT
+1974 
-1982 NAEIATVK
+1982 
-1990 NSALE
+1990 
-1995 QLKAQRI
+1995 
-2002 NPEVKKNALEAI
+2002 
-2014 REVVNKQI
+2014 
-2022 EIIKNAD
+2022 
-2029 ADASAKEIA
+2029 
-2038 RTDLGRYFDRF
+2038 
-2049 ADKLD
+2049 
-2054 KTQTNA
+2054 
-2060 EVAELQNVTIPAIE
+2060 
-2074 AIVPQNDPDANDTN
+2074 
-2088 NGIDNN
+2088 
-2094 DATANSNANATPENT
+2094 
-2109 GQPNVS
+2109 
-2115 ETTDNGKADAS
+2115 
-2126 PTTPNNSDAATGETT
+2126 
-2141 ATSATDD
+2141 
-2148 ANDKPQANNNSSV
+2148 
-2161 DASTNSPTMDND
+2161 
-2173 VTSKPEVESTNNGT
+2173 
-2187 TDKPVTETDNA
+2187 
-2198 TPAESTTNN
+2198 
-2207 NSTTTATNENA
+2207 
-2218 PTGSTA
+2218 
-2224 TAPTTASTEAASSA
+2224 
-2238 DSKDNASVNDSKQNA
+2238 
-2253 EVNNSAESQST
+2253 
-2264 NGKVAQPKSEN
+2264 
-2275 KAKAEKDGRDST
+2275 
-2287 NQSMVESTT
+2287 
-2296 ETLPSADITEPN
+2296 
-2308 VPSNTSKDKE
+2308 
-2318 ESTTNQTDAGQ
+2318 
-2329 LKSETNVASNEADK
+2329 
-2343 SPSKADTEVS
+2343 
-2353 NKPSTSASSEA
+2353 
-2364 KDKMTSTN
+2364 
-2372 VSQKDDTATADTND
+2372 
-2386 TQTSVGPVANNKAK
+2386 
-2400 DMQTNDTQK
+2400 
-2409 SVGSVANNK
+2409 
-2418 ATQNDGANASPAT
+2418 
-2431 VSNGSNSANQD
+2431 
-2442 MLNVTKPEE
+2442 
-2451 NKVKTKSAQQGK
+2451 
-2463 VNKPKQQAKTLPD
+2463 
-2476 TGMSHNDD
+2476 
-2484 LPYAELALGAGMAFL
+2484 
-2499 IRRFTKKDQ
+2499 
-2508 QTEE
+2508 

>member
-24 ATVTFISINPTTASA
+24 ATVTFISTNPTTASA

-62 NAGAQANPAAQ
+62 NAGAQANPTAQ

-99 TAQPAG
+99 
-105 GAAQPAAGTAQP
+105 AAQPNTQP

-149 QATPANQTQPANA
+149 QATPNNNATPANQTQPANA

-395 NKEYTIN
+395 NKEFTIN

-412 ASLKSDQFKYEVT
+412 ASLKADQFKYEVT

-575 ADTILNEDANHVETA
+575 ADNILNEDANHVETA
-590 NRASQTDIDGLVTKL
+590 NRASQADIDGLVTKL

-656 AEINKQTTSQ
+656 AEINKQTTAQ

-672 DNGIAVLEQDVITPT
+672 DNGIAVLDQDVITPT
-687 VKPQAKQD
+687 VKLQAKQD

-715 DEKDVANDKIGKIE
+715 GEKDVANDKIGKIE
-729 TKAIKDIGAATTN
+729 TKAIKDIDAATTN

-753 NDINQTT
+753 NDINQTA

-808 GVKAIET
+808 GVKAIEAT
-815 TMTAQDLERVKN
+815 TTAQDLERVKN

-854 TARKAQNATVSNATN
+854 TARKTQNATVSNATN

-961 EARTNLDTANSNS
+961 EARTNLDAANTNS
-974 EVATA
+974 DVTTA

-1041 ADIDNAAANADID
+1041 AEIDNAAANT
-1054 NAAAN
+1054 
-1059 ADVDNAKTTN
+1059 DVDNAKTTN

-1078 DANVKPAAKQA
+1078 DANVKPTAKQA
-1089 IADKVQAQETAINA
+1089 IADKVQAQETAIDA
-1103 NNGSTTEEKEAAK
+1103 NNGATTEEKAAAK

-1122 KTTADTAIDGAHSN
+1122 KTTADTAIDGAHTN

-1157 TTKDDAKQAIA
+1157 TTKDNAKQAIA

-1194 DVDNAV
+1194 NVDNAV
-1200 TQANSNIEAANSQND
+1200 TQANNNIEAANNQND

-1230 TPTVNKKVTA
+1230 TPTVNKKATA
-1240 RNEITAILNNKL
+1240 RNEITTILNNKL
-1252 QEIQATPDAT
+1252 QAIQATPDAT
-1262 DEEKQAADAEANTEN
+1262 TEEKQAADAEANTEN
-1277 GKANQAISA
+1277 GKAIQAIA
-1286 AITNAQVDE
+1286 AATTNADVDE
-1295 AKANAEAA
+1295 AKANAEVA

-1311 VKKQAAKDEIDQ
+1311 VKKQAANDEIDQ
-1323 LQATQTNVINNDQ
+1323 LQVAQTSVINNDQ
-1336 NATTEEKEAAIQQ
+1336 NATNEEKEAAIQQ

-1380 IQSTQPATAVKLNA
+1380 IQSTQPATAVKSNA
-1394 KNDVDQ
+1394 KNEVDQ

-1432 KAYLDILNAQTT
+1432 KAYQDILNAQTT

-1454 VTDIQG
+1454 VADVQG

-1521 DDVNTAKENAIQA
+1521 DDVNTAKDNAIQA

-1545 TNARAELLTEM
+1545 TNARAELLTE
-1556 QNKITEILSDNT
+1556 ILNNNE

-1575 KDIEPVRATYEEG
+1575 NDIGPVRAAYEEG

-1593 TANTTGDVTTA
+1593 AANTTGDVTTA

-1613 QLHANPVKKPAGKT
+1613 QLHANPVKKPAGKKE
-1627 ALDQAAADRKTQIEQ
+1627 LDQVAADKKTQIEQ

-1654 KQEVDAA
+1654 KQEVDTE

-1674 NEYVDNAVKEGKA
+1674 NEYVDNAVRDGKV

-1856 NQAIEVKAEDTK
+1856 NQAIEAKAEDTK
-1868 ESIDQSDQLTA
+1868 ESIDHSDQLTA

-2002 NPEVKKNALEAI
+2002 NPVVKKNALEAI

-2054 KTQTNA
+2054 KTQTNT

-2074 AIVPQNDPDANDTN
+2074 AIVPQNDPNANDTN
-2088 NGIDNN
+2088 SGSDNN

-2109 GQPNVS
+2109 GQPNVTES
-2115 ETTDNGKADAS
+2115 TDNANADTS
-2126 PTTPNNSDAATGETT
+2126 STTTNNQNDAATGETT
-2141 ATSATDD
+2141 ATSANSSAIDD
-2148 ANDKPQANNNSSV
+2148 ANDKPQANNNSSA

-2187 TDKPVTETDNA
+2187 TDKPATETDNA

-2218 PTGSTA
+2218 PTESTA

-2264 NGKVAQPKSEN
+2264 NGMVVQPKSEN

-2296 ETLPSADITEPN
+2296 ETLPSADITEPK
-2308 VPSNTSKDKE
+2308 VPSNTEKDKK
-2318 ESTTNQTDAGQ
+2318 ESTTKQTDAEQ
-2329 LKSETNVASNEADK
+2329 HNSETNVASNEVDK
-2343 SPSKADTEVS
+2343 SEGNVYTDVS
-2353 NKPSTSASSEA
+2353 NKPSTSKPSEA
-2364 KDKMTSTN
+2364 KDKATSTED
-2372 VSQKDDTATADTND
+2372 SQKADMATADT
-2386 TQTSVGPVANNKAK
+2386 K
-2400 DMQTNDTQK
+2400 DNQAAIGATAD
-2409 SVGSVANNK
+2409 VNNK

-2431 VSNGSNSANQD
+2431 VSKGSNSANQD
-2442 MLNVTKPEE
+2442 MLNVTKTKE
-2451 NKVKTKSAQQGK
+2451 NKTNAKSAQQGK

>member
-99 TAQPAG
+99 AAQPVG

-162 PAAAQPAAPVAA
+162 PAAQPAAPVAA

-395 NKEYTIN
+395 NKEFTIN

-412 ASLKSDQFKYEVT
+412 ASLKADQFKYEVT
-425 LPQGVTYVNDSLT
+425 LPQGVTYINDSLT

-448 TVLKNMTVNYDQNA
+448 TVLKNMTVNYDQTA

-590 NRASQTDIDGLVTKL
+590 NRASQADIDGLVTKL

-617 ELDAKA
+617 ELDTKA

-729 TKAIKDIGAATTN
+729 TKAIKDIDAATTN

-808 GVKAIET
+808 GVKAIEAT
-815 TMTAQDLERVKN
+815 TTAQDLERVKN

-961 EARTNLDTANSNS
+961 EARTNLDAANTNS
-974 EVATA
+974 AVTTA

-1024 EQQAAKDK
+1024 EQQAAKEK
-1032 VDQAVVTAN
+1032 VDQAVLSAN
-1041 ADIDNAAANADID
+1041 ADIDNAAANT
-1054 NAAAN
+1054 
-1059 ADVDNAKTTN
+1059 DVDNAKTTN

-1078 DANVKPAAKQA
+1078 DANVKPQAKQA
-1089 IADKVQAQETAINA
+1089 IADKVQAQEKAIDA
-1103 NNGSTTEEKEAAK
+1103 NNGSTTEEKAAAK

-1122 KTTADTAIDGAHSN
+1122 KTTADAAIDAAHTN

-1157 TTKDDAKQAIA
+1157 TTKDNAKEAIA

-1230 TPTVNKKVTA
+1230 TPTVNKKATA

-1277 GKANQAISA
+1277 GKAIQAIA
-1286 AITNAQVDE
+1286 AATTNAQVDE
-1295 AKANAEAA
+1295 AKTNAEAA

-1311 VKKQAAKDEIDQ
+1311 VKKQTAKDEIDQ

-1380 IQSTQPATAVKLNA
+1380 IQSTQPATSVKSNA

-1432 KAYLDILNAQTT
+1432 KAYQDILNAQTT

-1454 VTDIQG
+1454 VADIQG
-1460 ITADTTIKDVAKDEL
+1460 I
-1475 ATKANEQ
+1475 
-1482 KALIAQT
+1482 T

-1521 DDVNTAKENAIQA
+1521 DDVNTAKDNAIQA

-1556 QNKITEILSDNT
+1556 QNKITEILNNNE

-1575 KDIEPVRATYEEG
+1575 NDIGPVRAAYEEG

-1593 TANTTGDVTTA
+1593 AATTTGDVTTA

-1613 QLHANPVKKPAGKT
+1613 QLHANPVKKPAGKKE
-1627 ALDQAAADRKTQIEQ
+1627 LDQAAADKKTQIEQ

-1654 KQEVDAA
+1654 KQEVDTE

-1701 ALAKIADAYNAKVNE
+1701 ALAKIEDAYNAKVNE

-1801 QDEKQQAIK
+1801 QDEKQ
-1810 QVDQNVQ
+1810 
-1817 TALESINNGV
+1817 
-1827 DNGDVDDA
+1827 
-1835 LTQGKAAIDA
+1835 
-1845 IQVDATVKPKA
+1845 
-1856 NQAIEVKAEDTK
+1856 
-1868 ESIDQSDQLTA
+1868 
-1879 EEKTEALAMIK
+1879 
-1890 QITDQA
+1890 
-1896 KQGITDATT
+1896 
-1905 TAEVEK
+1905 
-1911 AKAQGLE
+1911 
-1918 AFDNIQIDSTE
+1918 
-1929 KQKAIEELETALDQI
+1929 
-1944 EAGVNVD
+1944 
-1951 ADATTEEK
+1951 
-1959 EAFTNALEDILSKAT
+1959 
-1974 EDISDQTT
+1974 
-1982 NAEIATVK
+1982 
-1990 NSALE
+1990 
-1995 QLKAQRI
+1995 
-2002 NPEVKKNALEAI
+2002 
-2014 REVVNKQI
+2014 
-2022 EIIKNAD
+2022 
-2029 ADASAKEIA
+2029 
-2038 RTDLGRYFDRF
+2038 
-2049 ADKLD
+2049 
-2054 KTQTNA
+2054 
-2060 EVAELQNVTIPAIE
+2060 
-2074 AIVPQNDPDANDTN
+2074 
-2088 NGIDNN
+2088 
-2094 DATANSNANATPENT
+2094 
-2109 GQPNVS
+2109 
-2115 ETTDNGKADAS
+2115 
-2126 PTTPNNSDAATGETT
+2126 
-2141 ATSATDD
+2141 
-2148 ANDKPQANNNSSV
+2148 
-2161 DASTNSPTMDND
+2161 
-2173 VTSKPEVESTNNGT
+2173 
-2187 TDKPVTETDNA
+2187 
-2198 TPAESTTNN
+2198 
-2207 NSTTTATNENA
+2207 
-2218 PTGSTA
+2218 
-2224 TAPTTASTEAASSA
+2224 
-2238 DSKDNASVNDSKQNA
+2238 
-2253 EVNNSAESQST
+2253 
-2264 NGKVAQPKSEN
+2264 
-2275 KAKAEKDGRDST
+2275 
-2287 NQSMVESTT
+2287 
-2296 ETLPSADITEPN
+2296 
-2308 VPSNTSKDKE
+2308 
-2318 ESTTNQTDAGQ
+2318 
-2329 LKSETNVASNEADK
+2329 
-2343 SPSKADTEVS
+2343 
-2353 NKPSTSASSEA
+2353 
-2364 KDKMTSTN
+2364 
-2372 VSQKDDTATADTND
+2372 
-2386 TQTSVGPVANNKAK
+2386 
-2400 DMQTNDTQK
+2400 
-2409 SVGSVANNK
+2409 
-2418 ATQNDGANASPAT
+2418 
-2431 VSNGSNSANQD
+2431 
-2442 MLNVTKPEE
+2442 
-2451 NKVKTKSAQQGK
+2451 
-2463 VNKPKQQAKTLPD
+2463 
-2476 TGMSHNDD
+2476 
-2484 LPYAELALGAGMAFL
+2484 
-2499 IRRFTKKDQ
+2499 
-2508 QTEE
+2508 

>member
-24 ATVTFISINPTTASA
+24 ATVTFISTNPTTASA

-52 PADANAQPNA
+52 PADANTQPNA

-73 PAAPAN
+73 PA
-79 QGQPAAQPANQG
+79 NQG

-99 TAQPAG
+99 A
-105 GAAQPAAGTAQP
+105 AQP

-149 QATPANQTQPANA
+149 QATPNNNATPANQTQPANA

-245 NNPQNYQARGNVAA
+245 NNPQNYQAKGNVAA

-274 NGISKTVNVKPDSE
+274 NGITKTVNVKPDSE

-300 KQGATNLVIKDAK
+300 KQGTTNLVIKDAK

-412 ASLKSDQFKYEVT
+412 ASLKADQFKYEVT

-448 TVLKNMTVNYDQNA
+448 TVLKNMTVNYDQTA

-590 NRASQTDIDGLVTKL
+590 NRASQADIDGLVTKL

-617 ELDAKA
+617 ELDTKA

-729 TKAIKDIGAATTN
+729 TKAIKDIDAATTN

-808 GVKAIET
+808 GVKAIEAT
-815 TMTAQDLERVKN
+815 TTAQDLERVKN
-827 EEISK
+827 EEIFK

-845 AYNEVKQAA
+845 AYKEVRQAA
-854 TARKAQNATVSNATN
+854 TARKAQNATVSNATD

-874 ADAAVEAAQKQ
+874 ANAAVDAAQTE

-893 KSKQEVA
+893 KSQQEVA
-900 DTKSKVLDKINAIQ
+900 DTKAKVLDKINAIQ

-947 EKQAAYTELDTKKQ
+947 EK
-961 EARTNLDTANSNS
+961 
-974 EVATA
+974 
-979 KDNGIAA
+979 
-986 INQVQ
+986 
-991 AATTKKSDAKA
+991 
-1002 EIAQKASE
+1002 
-1010 RKTAIEAMNDSTTE
+1010 
-1024 EQQAAKDK
+1024 
-1032 VDQAVVTAN
+1032 
-1041 ADIDNAAANADID
+1041 
-1054 NAAAN
+1054 
-1059 ADVDNAKTTN
+1059 
-1069 EATIAAITP
+1069 
-1078 DANVKPAAKQA
+1078 
-1089 IADKVQAQETAINA
+1089 
-1103 NNGSTTEEKEAAK
+1103 EAAK

-1122 KTTADTAIDGAHSN
+1122 KTAADAAIDAAHSN
-1136 AEVEAA
+1136 VEVEAA

-1157 TTKDDAKQAIA
+1157 TTKDNAKQAIA

-1230 TPTVNKKVTA
+1230 TPTVNKKATA

-1286 AITNAQVDE
+1286 ATTNAQVDE

-1336 NATTEEKEAAIQQ
+1336 NATNEEKEAAIQQ
-1349 LATAVTDAKNN
+1349 LATAVK
-1360 ITAATD
+1360 
-1366 DNGVD
+1366 
-1371 QAKDAGKNS
+1371 S
-1380 IQSTQPATAVKLNA
+1380 NA
-1394 KNDVDQ
+1394 KNEVDQ

-1432 KAYLDILNAQTT
+1432 KAYQDILNAQTT

-1454 VTDIQG
+1454 VADIQG

-1521 DDVNTAKENAIQA
+1521 DDVNTAKDNAIQA

-1556 QNKITEILSDNT
+1556 QNKITEILNNNE

-1575 KDIEPVRATYEEG
+1575 NDIGPVRAAYEEG

-1593 TANTTGDVTTA
+1593 AATTTGDVTTA

-1613 QLHANPVKKPAGKT
+1613 QLHANPVKKPAGKKE
-1627 ALDQAAADRKTQIEQ
+1627 LDQAAADKKTQIEQ

-1654 KQEVDAA
+1654 KQEVDTE

-1701 ALAKIADAYNAKVNE
+1701 ALAKIEDAYNAKVNE

-1817 TALESINNGV
+1817 TALENINNGV

-1835 LTQGKAAIDA
+1835 LTQGKAAIDT

-1856 NQAIEVKAEDTK
+1856 NQAIEAKAEDTK
-1868 ESIDQSDQLTA
+1868 ESIDHSDQLTA

-2002 NPEVKKNALEAI
+2002 NPVVKKNALEAI

-2054 KTQTNA
+2054 KTQTNT

-2088 NGIDNN
+2088 NGTDNN

-2141 ATSATDD
+2141 VTSATDD
-2148 ANDKPQANNNSSV
+2148 AKDKPQANNNSSA

-2386 TQTSVGPVANNKAK
+2386 TQKSVGP
-2400 DMQTNDTQK
+2400 
-2409 SVGSVANNK
+2409 VANNK

-2431 VSNGSNSANQD
+2431 VSNGSHSMHQD

-2451 NKVKTKSAQQGK
+2451 NKANAKSDQQGK

>member
-52 PADANAQPNA
+52 PADASAQPNA
-62 NAGAQANPAAQ
+62 NAGAQANPTAQ

-79 QGQPAAQPANQG
+79 QGGQADPAANQG
-91 GQANPAGG
+91 GQATPAAG
-99 TAQPAG
+99 TT
-105 GAAQPAAGTAQP
+105 QPAAGTTQP

-129 AQAQP
+129 VQAQP

-149 QATPANQTQPANA
+149 QATPNNAAPANQTQPANA

-174 NAQTQDPNASNTGE
+174 NAQPQDPNANNTGE

-193 TLTFDDPAISTDE
+193 TLTFDDPAISTND

-212 VTVTDKVNGYSL
+212 VTVTDHVNGYSL

-412 ASLKSDQFKYEVT
+412 ASLKADQFKYEVT

-549 QQVNSQVDNS
+549 QQVNSQVDDS

-590 NRASQTDIDGLVTKL
+590 NRASQADIDGLVTKL

-656 AEINKQTTSQ
+656 AEINKQTTAQ

-729 TKAIKDIGAATTN
+729 TKAIKDIDAATTN

-753 NDINQTT
+753 NDINQTA

-795 AEAIERINAAKVS
+795 AEAIERINKAKVS
-808 GVKAIET
+808 GVKAIEAT
-815 TMTAQDLERVKN
+815 TTAQELERVKN
-827 EEISK
+827 EEIFK

-845 AYNEVKQAA
+845 AYKEVKQAA
-854 TARKAQNATVSNATN
+854 TARKAQNATVSNATD

-874 ADAAVEAAQKQ
+874 ANAAVDAAQTE

-893 KSKQEVA
+893 KSQQEVA
-900 DTKSKVLDKINAIQ
+900 DTKAKVLDKINAIQ
-914 TQAKVKPAADTEVEN
+914 TQARVKPAADREVDN

-947 EKQAAYTELDTKKQ
+947 EK
-961 EARTNLDTANSNS
+961 N
-974 EVATA
+974 
-979 KDNGIAA
+979 
-986 INQVQ
+986 
-991 AATTKKSDAKA
+991 
-1002 EIAQKASE
+1002 
-1010 RKTAIEAMNDSTTE
+1010 
-1024 EQQAAKDK
+1024 
-1032 VDQAVVTAN
+1032 
-1041 ADIDNAAANADID
+1041 
-1054 NAAAN
+1054 
-1059 ADVDNAKTTN
+1059 
-1069 EATIAAITP
+1069 
-1078 DANVKPAAKQA
+1078 
-1089 IADKVQAQETAINA
+1089 
-1103 NNGSTTEEKEAAK
+1103 AAK

-1122 KTTADTAIDGAHSN
+1122 KTTADAAIDGAHSN

-1168 TKANERKTAIAQTQ
+1168 TKANERKAAIAQTQ
-1182 DITAEEIAAANA
+1182 DITAEEIEAANA
-1194 DVDNAV
+1194 NVDNAV
-1200 TQANSNIEAANSQND
+1200 TEANSHIEAANSQNE
-1215 VDQAKTTGETSIDQV
+1215 VDQAKTTGESSIDQV
-1230 TPTVNKKVTA
+1230 TPTVNKKATA
-1240 RNEITAILNNKL
+1240 RNEITTALNNKL

-1262 DEEKQAADAEANTEN
+1262 DEEKQEADLEANTEN
-1277 GKANQAISA
+1277 AKANH
-1286 AITNAQVDE
+1286 AITAATTNAEVDD
-1295 AKANAEAA
+1295 AKANAEVA

-1311 VKKQAAKDEIDQ
+1311 MKKQAAKDEIDQ
-1323 LQATQTNVINNDQ
+1323 LQAVQTAIINNDQ
-1336 NATTEEKEAAIQQ
+1336 NATNEEKEAAIQQ

-1366 DNGVD
+1366 NNGVD
-1371 QAKDAGKNS
+1371 TAKDAGKNS
-1380 IQSTQPATAVKLNA
+1380 IQSTQPATAVKSNA

-1412 TGATTEEKN
+1412 TDATTEEKN

-1432 KAYLDILNAQTT
+1432 KAYQDILNAQTT

-1460 ITADTTIKDVAKDEL
+1460 ITADTTIKDVAKGEL
-1475 ATKANEQ
+1475 TAKANEQ

-1521 DDVNTAKENAIQA
+1521 DDVNTAKDNAIQA

-1545 TNARAELLTEM
+1545 TNARAELLNEM
-1556 QNKITEILSDNT
+1556 QNKITEILNDNT

-1575 KDIEPVRATYEEG
+1575 KDIGPVRAAYEEG

-1593 TANTTGDVTTA
+1593 TSTTTGDVTTA
-1604 KDTAVQKVQ
+1604 KDAAVQKVQ
-1613 QLHANPVKKPAGKT
+1613 QLHANPVKKPSGKT
-1627 ALDQAAADRKTQIEQ
+1627 ALDQAAADKKTQIEQ

-1654 KQEVDAA
+1654 KQEVDTV

-1667 NVDQSST
+1667 NIDQSST
-1674 NEYVDNAVKEGKA
+1674 DDYVDAAVRDGKA

-1796 DTNAT
+1796 DTIAT

-1835 LTQGKAAIDA
+1835 LTQGKATIDA
-1845 IQVDATVKPKA
+1845 VQVDASVKPKA
-1856 NQAIEVKAEDTK
+1856 NQAIEAKAEETK

-1879 EEKTEALAMIK
+1879 EEKTEALATIK

-1896 KQGITDATT
+1896 KQGITDAAT

-1951 ADATTEEK
+1951 SDATTEEK

-2060 EVAELQNVTIPAIE
+2060 EVDELQNVTIPAIE
-2074 AIVPQNDPDANDTN
+2074 AIVPQKDPNANDTN
-2088 NGIDNN
+2088 SGSDNN
-2094 DATANSNANATPENT
+2094 DATANSNTNATPENT
-2109 GQPNVS
+2109 GQPNVTES
-2115 ETTDNGKADAS
+2115 TDNANADTS
-2126 PTTPNNSDAATGETT
+2126 STTTNNHNDSATGETT
-2141 ATSATDD
+2141 GTSTNNSSTDD
-2148 ANDKPQANNNSSV
+2148 ANDKPTANNNSSV
-2161 DASTNSPTMDND
+2161 DASTDNSATGNGTTD
-2173 VTSKPEVESTNNGT
+2173 KPAVELTNNGT
-2187 TDKPVTETDNA
+2187 TDKPATTESTET
-2198 TPAESTTNN
+2198 T
-2207 NSTTTATNENA
+2207 
-2218 PTGSTA
+2218 STA
-2224 TAPTTASTEAASSA
+2224 
-2238 DSKDNASVNDSKQNA
+2238 DRKDNASVNASNQNA
-2253 EVNNSAESQST
+2253 EVNNSAESQPI

-2275 KAKAEKDGRDST
+2275 KAKVEKDGRDST

-2318 ESTTNQTDAGQ
+2318 ESTSNQTDAGQ

-2343 SPSKADTEVS
+2343 SPSKADTAVS
-2353 NKPSTSASSEA
+2353 NKPSTSASSET
-2364 KDKMTSTN
+2364 KDKATSTED
-2372 VSQKDDTATADTND
+2372 SQKADMATADT
-2386 TQTSVGPVANNKAK
+2386 K
-2400 DMQTNDTQK
+2400 DNQAAIGATAD
-2409 SVGSVANNK
+2409 VNNK
-2418 ATQNDGANASPAT
+2418 ATQNDGANASPVT
-2431 VSNGSNSANQD
+2431 VSNGSHSMHHD
-2442 MLNVTKPEE
+2442 MLKVTNTDKHEA
-2451 NKVKTKSAQQGK
+2451 KATSAQQGK
-2463 VNKPKQQAKTLPD
+2463 ENKAKQQAKTLPD

>member
-1 MNLFRQQKFS
+1 MLKLKKRLQQ
-11 IRKFNV
+11 
-17 GIFSALI
+17 
-24 ATVTFISINPTTASA
+24 
-39 AEQNQPAQ
+39 
-47 NQPAQ
+47 
-52 PADANAQPNA
+52 
-62 NAGAQANPAAQ
+62 
-73 PAAPAN
+73 
-79 QGQPAAQPANQG
+79 
-91 GQANPAGG
+91 
-99 TAQPAG
+99 
-105 GAAQPAAGTAQP
+105 
-117 AGQGNQADPNNA
+117 
-129 AQAQP
+129 
-134 GNQAAPANQAGQGNN
+134 
-149 QATPANQTQPANA
+149 
-162 PAAAQPAAPVAA
+162 
-174 NAQTQDPNASNTGE
+174 
-188 GSINT
+188 
-193 TLTFDDPAISTDE
+193 
-206 NRQDPT
+206 
-212 VTVTDKVNGYSL
+212 
-224 INNGKIG
+224 
-231 FVNSELRRS
+231 
-240 DMFDK
+240 
-245 NNPQNYQARGNVAA
+245 
-259 LGRVNANDSTDHGNF
+259 H
-274 NGISKTVNVKPDSE
+274 
-288 LIINFT
+288 
-294 TMQTNS
+294 
-300 KQGATNLVIKDAK
+300 
-313 KNTEL
+313 
-318 ATVNV
+318 
-323 AKTGTAHLFKVP
+323 
-335 TDADR
+335 
-340 LDLQFIPD
+340 
-348 NTAVA
+348 
-353 DASRITTN
+353 
-361 KDGYKYYSFIDNVG
+361 
-375 LFSGSHL
+375 
-382 YVKNRDLAPKATN
+382 
-395 NKEYTIN
+395 
-402 TEIGNNGNFG
+402 
-412 ASLKSDQFKYEVT
+412 
-425 LPQGVTYVNDSLT
+425 
-438 TTFPNGNEDS
+438 
-448 TVLKNMTVNYDQNA
+448 
-462 NKVTFTSQ
+462 NKV
-470 GVTTARGTHTKEVL
+470 
-484 FPDKSL
+484 
-490 KLSYKVN
+490 
-497 VANIDTPKNI
+497 
-507 DFNEKLTYRT
+507 
-517 ASDVVINNAQ
+517 
-527 PEVTLTADPF
+527 
-537 SVAVEMNKDALQ
+537 
-549 QQVNSQVDNS
+549 
-559 HYTTAS
+559 
-565 IAEYNKLKQQ
+565 
-575 ADTILNEDANHVETA
+575 
-590 NRASQTDIDGLVTKL
+590 
-605 QAALIDNQAAIA
+605 
-617 ELDAKA
+617 
-623 QEKVT
+623 
-628 AAQQSKKVTQDEV
+628 KKVTQDEV

-656 AEINKQTTSQ
+656 AEINKQTTAQ

-672 DNGIAVLEQDVITPT
+672 DNGIAVLDQDVITPT
-687 VKPQAKQD
+687 VKLQAKQD

-715 DEKDVANDKIGKIE
+715 GEKDVANDKIGKIE
-729 TKAIKDIGAATTN
+729 TKAIKDIDAATTN

-753 NDINQTT
+753 NDINQTA

-808 GVKAIET
+808 GVKAIEAT
-815 TMTAQDLERVKN
+815 TTAQDLERVKN

-854 TARKAQNATVSNATN
+854 TARKTQNATVSNATN

-961 EARTNLDTANSNS
+961 EARTNLDAANTNS
-974 EVATA
+974 DVTTA

-1041 ADIDNAAANADID
+1041 AEIDNAAANT
-1054 NAAAN
+1054 
-1059 ADVDNAKTTN
+1059 DVDNAKTTN

-1078 DANVKPAAKQA
+1078 DANVKPTAKQA
-1089 IADKVQAQETAINA
+1089 IADKVQAQETAIDA
-1103 NNGSTTEEKEAAK
+1103 NNGATTEEKAAAK

-1122 KTTADTAIDGAHSN
+1122 KTTADTAIDGAHTN

-1157 TTKDDAKQAIA
+1157 TTKDNAKQAIA

-1194 DVDNAV
+1194 NVDNAV
-1200 TQANSNIEAANSQND
+1200 TQANNNIEAANNQND

-1230 TPTVNKKVTA
+1230 TPTVNKKATA
-1240 RNEITAILNNKL
+1240 RNEITTILNNKL
-1252 QEIQATPDAT
+1252 QAIQATPDAT
-1262 DEEKQAADAEANTEN
+1262 TEEKQAADAEANTEN
-1277 GKANQAISA
+1277 GKAIQAIA
-1286 AITNAQVDE
+1286 AATTNADVDE
-1295 AKANAEAA
+1295 AKANAEVA

-1311 VKKQAAKDEIDQ
+1311 VKKQAANDEIDQ
-1323 LQATQTNVINNDQ
+1323 LQVAQTSVINNDQ
-1336 NATTEEKEAAIQQ
+1336 NATNEEKEAAIQQ

-1380 IQSTQPATAVKLNA
+1380 IQSTQPATAVKSNA
-1394 KNDVDQ
+1394 KNEVDQ

-1432 KAYLDILNAQTT
+1432 KAYQDILNAQTT

-1454 VTDIQG
+1454 VADVQG

-1521 DDVNTAKENAIQA
+1521 DDVNTAKDNAIQA

-1545 TNARAELLTEM
+1545 TNARAELLTE
-1556 QNKITEILSDNT
+1556 ILNNNE

-1575 KDIEPVRATYEEG
+1575 NDIGPVRAAYEEG

-1593 TANTTGDVTTA
+1593 AANTTGDVTTA

-1613 QLHANPVKKPAGKT
+1613 QLHANPVKKPAGKKE
-1627 ALDQAAADRKTQIEQ
+1627 LDQVAADKKTQIEQ

-1654 KQEVDAA
+1654 KQEVDTE

-1674 NEYVDNAVKEGKA
+1674 NEYVDNAVRDGKV

-1856 NQAIEVKAEDTK
+1856 NQAIEAKAEDTK
-1868 ESIDQSDQLTA
+1868 ESIDHSDQLTA

-2002 NPEVKKNALEAI
+2002 NPVVKKNALEAI

-2054 KTQTNA
+2054 KTQTNT

-2074 AIVPQNDPDANDTN
+2074 AIVPQNDPNANDTN
-2088 NGIDNN
+2088 SGSDNN

-2109 GQPNVS
+2109 GQPNVTES
-2115 ETTDNGKADAS
+2115 TDNANADTS
-2126 PTTPNNSDAATGETT
+2126 STTTNNQNDAATGETT
-2141 ATSATDD
+2141 ATSANSSAIDD
-2148 ANDKPQANNNSSV
+2148 ANDKPQANNNSSA

-2187 TDKPVTETDNA
+2187 TDKPATETDNA

-2218 PTGSTA
+2218 PTESTA

-2264 NGKVAQPKSEN
+2264 NGMVVQPKSEN

-2296 ETLPSADITEPN
+2296 ETLPSADITEPK
-2308 VPSNTSKDKE
+2308 VPSNTEKDKK
-2318 ESTTNQTDAGQ
+2318 ESTTKQTDAEQ
-2329 LKSETNVASNEADK
+2329 HNSETNVASNEVDK
-2343 SPSKADTEVS
+2343 SEGNVDTDVS
-2353 NKPSTSASSEA
+2353 NKPSTSKPSEA
-2364 KDKMTSTN
+2364 KDKATSTED
-2372 VSQKDDTATADTND
+2372 SQKADMATADT
-2386 TQTSVGPVANNKAK
+2386 K
-2400 DMQTNDTQK
+2400 DNQAAIGATAD
-2409 SVGSVANNK
+2409 VNNK

-2431 VSNGSNSANQD
+2431 VSKGSNSANQD
-2442 MLNVTKPEE
+2442 MLNVTKTKE
-2451 NKVKTKSAQQGK
+2451 NKTNAKSAQQGK

>member
-24 ATVTFISINPTTASA
+24 ATVTFISTNPTTASA

-52 PADANAQPNA
+52 PADANTQPNA
-62 NAGAQANPAAQ
+62 NAGAQANPTAQ

-79 QGQPAAQPANQG
+79 QGQPAVQPANQG

-99 TAQPAG
+99 
-105 GAAQPAAGTAQP
+105 AAQPNTQP

-134 GNQAAPANQAGQGNN
+134 GNQATPANQAGQGNN
-149 QATPANQTQPANA
+149 QATPNNNATPANQTQPANA
-162 PAAAQPAAPVAA
+162 PAAAQPAAQPAAPVAA

-245 NNPQNYQARGNVAA
+245 NNPQNYQAKGNVAA

-412 ASLKSDQFKYEVT
+412 ASLKADQFKYEVT

-590 NRASQTDIDGLVTKL
+590 NRASQADIDGLVTKL

-729 TKAIKDIGAATTN
+729 TKAIKDIDAATTN

-808 GVKAIET
+808 GVKAIEAT
-815 TMTAQDLERVKN
+815 TTAQDLERVKN

-874 ADAAVEAAQKQ
+874 ADAAVDAAQKQ

-900 DTKSKVLDKINAIQ
+900 DTKSKVIDKINAIQ

-947 EKQAAYTELDTKKQ
+947 EKT
-961 EARTNLDTANSNS
+961 
-974 EVATA
+974 
-979 KDNGIAA
+979 
-986 INQVQ
+986 
-991 AATTKKSDAKA
+991 
-1002 EIAQKASE
+1002 
-1010 RKTAIEAMNDSTTE
+1010 
-1024 EQQAAKDK
+1024 
-1032 VDQAVVTAN
+1032 
-1041 ADIDNAAANADID
+1041 
-1054 NAAAN
+1054 
-1059 ADVDNAKTTN
+1059 
-1069 EATIAAITP
+1069 
-1078 DANVKPAAKQA
+1078 
-1089 IADKVQAQETAINA
+1089 
-1103 NNGSTTEEKEAAK
+1103 AAK
-1116 QQVQTE
+1116 QQAQTE
-1122 KTTADTAIDGAHSN
+1122 KTTADAAIDAAHTN

-1157 TTKDDAKQAIA
+1157 TTKDNAKEAIA

-1230 TPTVNKKVTA
+1230 TPTVNKKATA
-1240 RNEITAILNNKL
+1240 RNEITTILNNKL

-1286 AITNAQVDE
+1286 ATTNAQVDE

-1380 IQSTQPATAVKLNA
+1380 IQSTQPATAVKSNA

-1432 KAYLDILNAQTT
+1432 KAYQDILNAQTT

-1454 VTDIQG
+1454 VADIQG

-1769 TIPTGKKESATTDL
+1769 TIPTGKKETATTDL

-2400 DMQTNDTQK
+2400 DMQTNDM
-2409 SVGSVANNK
+2409 K
-2418 ATQNDGANASPAT
+2418 ASLAT

-2442 MLNVTKPEE
+2442 MLNVT
-2451 NKVKTKSAQQGK
+2451 NTDDHQAKTKSAQQGK

-2499 IRRFTKKDQ
+2499 IRRSTKKDQ

>member
-1 MNLFRQQKFS
+1 MR
-11 IRKFNV
+11 
-17 GIFSALI
+17 
-24 ATVTFISINPTTASA
+24 
-39 AEQNQPAQ
+39 
-47 NQPAQ
+47 
-52 PADANAQPNA
+52 
-62 NAGAQANPAAQ
+62 
-73 PAAPAN
+73 
-79 QGQPAAQPANQG
+79 
-91 GQANPAGG
+91 
-99 TAQPAG
+99 
-105 GAAQPAAGTAQP
+105 
-117 AGQGNQADPNNA
+117 
-129 AQAQP
+129 
-134 GNQAAPANQAGQGNN
+134 
-149 QATPANQTQPANA
+149 
-162 PAAAQPAAPVAA
+162 
-174 NAQTQDPNASNTGE
+174 
-188 GSINT
+188 
-193 TLTFDDPAISTDE
+193 
-206 NRQDPT
+206 
-212 VTVTDKVNGYSL
+212 L
-224 INNGKIG
+224 IN
-231 FVNSELRRS
+231 
-240 DMFDK
+240 
-245 NNPQNYQARGNVAA
+245 Y
-259 LGRVNANDSTDHGNF
+259 
-274 NGISKTVNVKPDSE
+274 
-288 LIINFT
+288 
-294 TMQTNS
+294 
-300 KQGATNLVIKDAK
+300 KQ
-313 KNTEL
+313 
-318 ATVNV
+318 
-323 AKTGTAHLFKVP
+323 
-335 TDADR
+335 
-340 LDLQFIPD
+340 
-348 NTAVA
+348 
-353 DASRITTN
+353 
-361 KDGYKYYSFIDNVG
+361 
-375 LFSGSHL
+375 
-382 YVKNRDLAPKATN
+382 
-395 NKEYTIN
+395 
-402 TEIGNNGNFG
+402 
-412 ASLKSDQFKYEVT
+412 
-425 LPQGVTYVNDSLT
+425 
-438 TTFPNGNEDS
+438 
-448 TVLKNMTVNYDQNA
+448 
-462 NKVTFTSQ
+462 
-470 GVTTARGTHTKEVL
+470 
-484 FPDKSL
+484 
-490 KLSYKVN
+490 
-497 VANIDTPKNI
+497 
-507 DFNEKLTYRT
+507 
-517 ASDVVINNAQ
+517 
-527 PEVTLTADPF
+527 
-537 SVAVEMNKDALQ
+537 
-549 QQVNSQVDNS
+549 
-559 HYTTAS
+559 
-565 IAEYNKLKQQ
+565 
-575 ADTILNEDANHVETA
+575 
-590 NRASQTDIDGLVTKL
+590 
-605 QAALIDNQAAIA
+605 
-617 ELDAKA
+617 
-623 QEKVT
+623 
-628 AAQQSKKVTQDEV
+628 
-641 AALVTKINNDKNNAI
+641 
-656 AEINKQTTSQ
+656 
-666 GVTTEK
+666 
-672 DNGIAVLEQDVITPT
+672 
-687 VKPQAKQD
+687 
-695 IIQAVTTR
+695 R
-703 KQQIKKSNASLQ
+703 KQMLSIMIRTLQ
-715 DEKDVANDKIGKIE
+715 
-729 TKAIKDIGAATTN
+729 
-742 AQVEA
+742 
-747 IKTKAI
+747 
-753 NDINQTT
+753 
-760 PATTAKAAALEEFDE
+760 L
-775 VVQAQIDQAPLN
+775 
-787 PDTTNEEV
+787 
-795 AEAIERINAAKVS
+795 
-808 GVKAIET
+808 
-815 TMTAQDLERVKN
+815 
-827 EEISK
+827 
-832 IENITDS
+832 
-839 TQTKMD
+839 
-845 AYNEVKQAA
+845 
-854 TARKAQNATVSNATN
+854 
-869 EEVAE
+869 
-874 ADAAVEAAQKQ
+874 
-885 GLHDIQVV
+885 
-893 KSKQEVA
+893 
-900 DTKSKVLDKINAIQ
+900 
-914 TQAKVKPAADTEVEN
+914 
-929 AYNTRKQ
+929 
-936 EIQNSNASTTE
+936 
-947 EKQAAYTELDTKKQ
+947 
-961 EARTNLDTANSNS
+961 
-974 EVATA
+974 
-979 KDNGIAA
+979 
-986 INQVQ
+986 
-991 AATTKKSDAKA
+991 
-1002 EIAQKASE
+1002 
-1010 RKTAIEAMNDSTTE
+1010 
-1024 EQQAAKDK
+1024 
-1032 VDQAVVTAN
+1032 
-1041 ADIDNAAANADID
+1041 
-1054 NAAAN
+1054 
-1059 ADVDNAKTTN
+1059 
-1069 EATIAAITP
+1069 
-1078 DANVKPAAKQA
+1078 
-1089 IADKVQAQETAINA
+1089 
-1103 NNGSTTEEKEAAK
+1103 
-1116 QQVQTE
+1116 
-1122 KTTADTAIDGAHSN
+1122 
-1136 AEVEAA
+1136 
-1142 KNAEIAKIEAIQPAT
+1142 
-1157 TTKDDAKQAIA
+1157 
-1168 TKANERKTAIAQTQ
+1168 
-1182 DITAEEIAAANA
+1182 
-1194 DVDNAV
+1194 
-1200 TQANSNIEAANSQND
+1200 
-1215 VDQAKTTGETSIDQV
+1215 
-1230 TPTVNKKVTA
+1230 
-1240 RNEITAILNNKL
+1240 
-1252 QEIQATPDAT
+1252 
-1262 DEEKQAADAEANTEN
+1262 
-1277 GKANQAISA
+1277 
-1286 AITNAQVDE
+1286 
-1295 AKANAEAA
+1295 
-1303 INAVTPKV
+1303 
-1311 VKKQAAKDEIDQ
+1311 KKQAAKDEIDQ

-1380 IQSTQPATAVKLNA
+1380 IQSTQPATAVKSNA

-1432 KAYLDILNAQTT
+1432 KAYQDILNAQTT

-1454 VTDIQG
+1454 VADIQG

-1769 TIPTGKKESATTDL
+1769 TIPTGKKETATTDL

-2253 EVNNSAESQST
+2253 SVNDSKQNAEVNNSAESQST

-2400 DMQTNDTQK
+2400 DMQTNDM
-2409 SVGSVANNK
+2409 K
-2418 ATQNDGANASPAT
+2418 ASLAT

-2442 MLNVTKPEE
+2442 MLNVT
-2451 NKVKTKSAQQGK
+2451 NTDDHQAKTKSAQQGK

>member
-1 MNLFRQQKFS
+1 
-11 IRKFNV
+11 
-17 GIFSALI
+17 
-24 ATVTFISINPTTASA
+24 
-39 AEQNQPAQ
+39 
-47 NQPAQ
+47 
-52 PADANAQPNA
+52 
-62 NAGAQANPAAQ
+62 
-73 PAAPAN
+73 
-79 QGQPAAQPANQG
+79 
-91 GQANPAGG
+91 
-99 TAQPAG
+99 
-105 GAAQPAAGTAQP
+105 
-117 AGQGNQADPNNA
+117 
-129 AQAQP
+129 
-134 GNQAAPANQAGQGNN
+134 
-149 QATPANQTQPANA
+149 
-162 PAAAQPAAPVAA
+162 
-174 NAQTQDPNASNTGE
+174 
-188 GSINT
+188 
-193 TLTFDDPAISTDE
+193 
-206 NRQDPT
+206 
-212 VTVTDKVNGYSL
+212 
-224 INNGKIG
+224 
-231 FVNSELRRS
+231 
-240 DMFDK
+240 MFDK

-340 LDLQFIPD
+340 LDLEFIPD

-412 ASLKSDQFKYEVT
+412 ASLKADQFKYEVT

-549 QQVNSQVDNS
+549 QQVNSQVDDS

-590 NRASQTDIDGLVTKL
+590 NRASQADIDGLVTKL
-605 QAALIDNQAAIA
+605 QAALIDNQAAIS

-656 AEINKQTTSQ
+656 AEINKQTTAQ

-729 TKAIKDIGAATTN
+729 TKAIKDIDAATTN

-753 NDINQTT
+753 NDINQTA

-795 AEAIERINAAKVS
+795 AEAIER
-808 GVKAIET
+808 KA
-815 TMTAQDLERVKN
+815 
-827 EEISK
+827 
-832 IENITDS
+832 
-839 TQTKMD
+839 
-845 AYNEVKQAA
+845 
-854 TARKAQNATVSNATN
+854 
-869 EEVAE
+869 
-874 ADAAVEAAQKQ
+874 
-885 GLHDIQVV
+885 
-893 KSKQEVA
+893 
-900 DTKSKVLDKINAIQ
+900 
-914 TQAKVKPAADTEVEN
+914 
-929 AYNTRKQ
+929 
-936 EIQNSNASTTE
+936 
-947 EKQAAYTELDTKKQ
+947 
-961 EARTNLDTANSNS
+961 
-974 EVATA
+974 
-979 KDNGIAA
+979 
-986 INQVQ
+986 
-991 AATTKKSDAKA
+991 
-1002 EIAQKASE
+1002 
-1010 RKTAIEAMNDSTTE
+1010 
-1024 EQQAAKDK
+1024 
-1032 VDQAVVTAN
+1032 
-1041 ADIDNAAANADID
+1041 
-1054 NAAAN
+1054 
-1059 ADVDNAKTTN
+1059 
-1069 EATIAAITP
+1069 
-1078 DANVKPAAKQA
+1078 
-1089 IADKVQAQETAINA
+1089 
-1103 NNGSTTEEKEAAK
+1103 
-1116 QQVQTE
+1116 
-1122 KTTADTAIDGAHSN
+1122 
-1136 AEVEAA
+1136 
-1142 KNAEIAKIEAIQPAT
+1142 
-1157 TTKDDAKQAIA
+1157 
-1168 TKANERKTAIAQTQ
+1168 AIAQTQ
-1182 DITAEEIAAANA
+1182 EITAEEIAAANA
-1194 DVDNAV
+1194 NVDNAV
-1200 TQANSNIEAANSQND
+1200 TEANNHIETANSQNE
-1215 VDQAKTTGETSIDQV
+1215 VDQAKTTGEASIDQV
-1230 TPTVNKKVTA
+1230 TPTVNKKATA
-1240 RNEITAILNNKL
+1240 RNEITTILNNKL
-1252 QEIQATPDAT
+1252 QAIQATPDAT
-1262 DEEKQAADAEANTEN
+1262 DEEKQAAETEANTEN
-1277 GKANQAISA
+1277 AKANQAITA
-1286 AITNAQVDE
+1286 ATTNAEVDE
-1295 AKANAEAA
+1295 AKTNAEAA

-1311 VKKQAAKDEIDQ
+1311 MKKQAAKDEIDQ
-1323 LQATQTNVINNDQ
+1323 LQAAQTAVINNDQ
-1336 NATTEEKEAAIQQ
+1336 NATNEEKEAAIQQ

-1366 DNGVD
+1366 NNGVD
-1371 QAKDAGKNS
+1371 TAKDAGKNS
-1380 IQSTQPATAVKLNA
+1380 IQSTQPATAVKSNA
-1394 KNDVDQ
+1394 KNEVDQ

-1427 LKAKE
+1427 SKAKE
-1432 KAYLDILNAQTT
+1432 KAYQDILNAQTT

-1454 VTDIQG
+1454 VADIQG

-1475 ATKANEQ
+1475 ATKAKEQ

-1515 ENAQSI
+1515 ENAKSI
-1521 DDVNTAKENAIQA
+1521 DDVNTAKDNAIQA

-1545 TNARAELLTEM
+1545 TNARAELLNEM
-1556 QNKITEILSDNT
+1556 QNKITEILNDNT

-1575 KDIEPVRATYEEG
+1575 KDIEPVRAAYEEG

-1593 TANTTGDVTTA
+1593 AATTTGDVTTA

-1627 ALDQAAADRKTQIEQ
+1627 ELDQAAADKKTQIEQ

-1667 NVDQSST
+1667 NIDQSST

-1783 YAYADQKKNNISA
+1783 YAYADQKKNNILA

-1827 DNGDVDDA
+1827 DNSDVDDA
-1835 LTQGKAAIDA
+1835 LTQGKATIDA
-1845 IQVDATVKPKA
+1845 VQVDATVKPKA
-1856 NQAIEVKAEDTK
+1856 NQAIDAKAQETK

-1879 EEKTEALAMIK
+1879 EEKTAALATIK

-2002 NPEVKKNALEAI
+2002 NPVVKKNALEAI

-2022 EIIKNAD
+2022 EIIEN

-2054 KTQTNA
+2054 KTQTNT
-2060 EVAELQNVTIPAIE
+2060 EVDELQNVTIPAIE
-2074 AIVPQNDPDANDTN
+2074 AIVPQKDPNANDTN
-2088 NGIDNN
+2088 SGSDNN

-2109 GQPNVS
+2109 GQPNVTES
-2115 ETTDNGKADAS
+2115 TDNANADTS
-2126 PTTPNNSDAATGETT
+2126 STTTNNHNDAATGGTT
-2141 ATSATDD
+2141 ATSTDNSATG
-2148 ANDKPQANNNSSV
+2148 NGTSDKS
-2161 DASTNSPTMDND
+2161 
-2173 VTSKPEVESTNNGT
+2173 EVESTNNGT
-2187 TDKPVTETDNA
+2187 TDKSATETDNA
-2198 TPAESTTNN
+2198 TPAESARNN
-2207 NSTTTATNENA
+2207 NSTTATNENA

-2224 TAPTTASTEAASSA
+2224 TVPTTNASTGAASSA

-2275 KAKAEKDGRDST
+2275 KAKDEKDGRDST

-2296 ETLPSADITEPN
+2296 ETLPSADITEPK
-2308 VPSNTSKDKE
+2308 VPSNTEKDKK

-2343 SPSKADTEVS
+2343 SEGNVDTDVS
-2353 NKPSTSASSEA
+2353 NKPSTSKPSEA
-2364 KDKMTSTN
+2364 KDKATSTED
-2372 VSQKDDTATADTND
+2372 SQKADMATSDKKDNQAAIGATAD
-2386 TQTSVGPVANNKAK
+2386 V
-2400 DMQTNDTQK
+2400 
-2409 SVGSVANNK
+2409 NNK

-2442 MLNVTKPEE
+2442 MLKVTNTDKHQA
-2451 NKVKTKSAQQGK
+2451 KATSAQQGK
-2463 VNKPKQQAKTLPD
+2463 ENKAKQQAKTLPD

-2484 LPYAELALGAGMAFL
+2484 LPYVELALGAGMAFL

>member
-24 ATVTFISINPTTASA
+24 ATVTFISTNPTTASA

-52 PADANAQPNA
+52 PADANTQPNA
-62 NAGAQANPAAQ
+62 NAGAQANPTAQ

-99 TAQPAG
+99 
-105 GAAQPAAGTAQP
+105 AAQPNTQP

-149 QATPANQTQPANA
+149 QATPNNNATPANQTQPANA
-162 PAAAQPAAPVAA
+162 PAAAQPAA

-395 NKEYTIN
+395 NKEFTIN

-412 ASLKSDQFKYEVT
+412 ASLKADQFKYEVT

-549 QQVNSQVDNS
+549 QQVNSQVGNS

-575 ADTILNEDANHVETA
+575 ADNILNEDANHVETA
-590 NRASQTDIDGLVTKL
+590 NRASQAAIDGLVTKL

-729 TKAIKDIGAATTN
+729 TKAIKDIDAATTN

-753 NDINQTT
+753 NDINQTA

-808 GVKAIET
+808 GVKAIEAT
-815 TMTAQDLERVKN
+815 TTAQDLERVKN

-845 AYNEVKQAA
+845 AYNDVKQAA

-961 EARTNLDTANSNS
+961 EARTNLDAANTNS
-974 EVATA
+974 DVTTA
-979 KDNGIAA
+979 KDNSIAA

-1041 ADIDNAAANADID
+1041 TDIDNAAANT
-1054 NAAAN
+1054 
-1059 ADVDNAKTTN
+1059 DVDNAKTTN

-1078 DANVKPAAKQA
+1078 DANVKPTAKQA
-1089 IADKVQAQETAINA
+1089 IADKVQAQETAIDA
-1103 NNGSTTEEKEAAK
+1103 YNGATTEEKAAAK

-1122 KTTADTAIDGAHSN
+1122 KTTADAAIDGAHSN

-1157 TTKDDAKQAIA
+1157 TTKDDAKQAIT
-1168 TKANERKTAIAQTQ
+1168 TKANERKAAIAQTQ

-1230 TPTVNKKVTA
+1230 TPTVNKKATA
-1240 RNEITAILNNKL
+1240 RNEITTILNNKL
-1252 QEIQATPDAT
+1252 QAIQATPDAT

-1286 AITNAQVDE
+1286 ATTNAQVDE
-1295 AKANAEAA
+1295 AKANAEVA

-1323 LQATQTNVINNDQ
+1323 LQVAQTSVINNDQ
-1336 NATTEEKEAAIQQ
+1336 NATNEEKEAAIQQ

-1380 IQSTQPATAVKLNA
+1380 IQSTQPATAVKSNA
-1394 KNDVDQ
+1394 KNEVDQ

-1432 KAYLDILNAQTT
+1432 KAYQDILNAQTT

-1454 VTDIQG
+1454 VADVQG

-1521 DDVNTAKENAIQA
+1521 DDVNTAKDNAIQA

-1654 KQEVDAA
+1654 KQEVDAT

-1701 ALAKIADAYNAKVNE
+1701 ALAKIEAAYNSKVNE

-1769 TIPTGKKESATTDL
+1769 TIPTGKKETATTDL

-1817 TALESINNGV
+1817 TVLESINNGV

-1856 NQAIEVKAEDTK
+1856 NQAIEAKAEDTK
-1868 ESIDQSDQLTA
+1868 ESIDHSDQLTA

-1896 KQGITDATT
+1896 KKGINDATT

-2029 ADASAKEIA
+2029 ASAKEIA

-2049 ADKLD
+2049 ADNLD

-2088 NGIDNN
+2088 NGTDNN

-2141 ATSATDD
+2141 ATSTNNPSTDD
-2148 ANDKPQANNNSSV
+2148 ANNKPTANNNSSV
-2161 DASTNSPTMDND
+2161 DASTDNSATGNGTID
-2173 VTSKPEVESTNNGT
+2173 KPEVESTNNGT
-2187 TDKPVTETDNA
+2187 TDKPATETDNV

-2207 NSTTTATNENA
+2207 NSTTATNENA

-2238 DSKDNASVNDSKQNA
+2238 DSKDNAFVNDSKQNA

-2264 NGKVAQPKSEN
+2264 NGMVVQPKSEN

-2296 ETLPSADITEPN
+2296 ETLPSADITEPK

-2318 ESTTNQTDAGQ
+2318 ESTTNQTDAGH
-2329 LKSETNVASNEADK
+2329 LKSETNVASNEVDK
-2343 SPSKADTEVS
+2343 SEGNVDTDVS
-2353 NKPSTSASSEA
+2353 NKPSTSKPSEA
-2364 KDKMTSTN
+2364 KDKATSTED
-2372 VSQKDDTATADTND
+2372 SQKADMATADT
-2386 TQTSVGPVANNKAK
+2386 K
-2400 DMQTNDTQK
+2400 DNQAAIGATAD
-2409 SVGSVANNK
+2409 VNNK

-2431 VSNGSNSANQD
+2431 VSNGSNSTNQD
-2442 MLNVTKPEE
+2442 MLNVTKTEE
-2451 NKVKTKSAQQGK
+2451 NKANVKSAQQGK

>member
-24 ATVTFISINPTTASA
+24 ATVTFISTNPTTASA

-52 PADANAQPNA
+52 PADANTQPNA

-73 PAAPAN
+73 PA
-79 QGQPAAQPANQG
+79 NQG

-99 TAQPAG
+99 A
-105 GAAQPAAGTAQP
+105 AQP

-149 QATPANQTQPANA
+149 QATPNNNATPANQTQPANA

-245 NNPQNYQARGNVAA
+245 NNPQNYQAKGNVAA

-274 NGISKTVNVKPDSE
+274 NGITKTVNVKPDSE

-300 KQGATNLVIKDAK
+300 KQGTTNLVIKDAK

-340 LDLQFIPD
+340 LDLQFISD

-412 ASLKSDQFKYEVT
+412 ASLKADQFKYEVT

-448 TVLKNMTVNYDQNA
+448 TVLKNMTVNYDQTA

-590 NRASQTDIDGLVTKL
+590 NRASQADIDGLVTKL

-617 ELDAKA
+617 ELDTKA

-729 TKAIKDIGAATTN
+729 TKAIKDIDAATTN

-808 GVKAIET
+808 GVKAIEAT
-815 TMTAQDLERVKN
+815 TTAQDLERVKN
-827 EEISK
+827 EEIFK

-845 AYNEVKQAA
+845 AYKEVRQAA
-854 TARKAQNATVSNATN
+854 TARKAQNATVSNATD

-874 ADAAVEAAQKQ
+874 ANAAVDAAQTE

-893 KSKQEVA
+893 KSQQEVA
-900 DTKSKVLDKINAIQ
+900 DTKAKVLDKINAIQ

-947 EKQAAYTELDTKKQ
+947 EK
-961 EARTNLDTANSNS
+961 
-974 EVATA
+974 
-979 KDNGIAA
+979 
-986 INQVQ
+986 
-991 AATTKKSDAKA
+991 
-1002 EIAQKASE
+1002 
-1010 RKTAIEAMNDSTTE
+1010 
-1024 EQQAAKDK
+1024 
-1032 VDQAVVTAN
+1032 
-1041 ADIDNAAANADID
+1041 
-1054 NAAAN
+1054 
-1059 ADVDNAKTTN
+1059 
-1069 EATIAAITP
+1069 
-1078 DANVKPAAKQA
+1078 
-1089 IADKVQAQETAINA
+1089 
-1103 NNGSTTEEKEAAK
+1103 EAAK

-1122 KTTADTAIDGAHSN
+1122 KTAADAAIDAAHSN
-1136 AEVEAA
+1136 VEVEAA

-1157 TTKDDAKQAIA
+1157 TTKDNAKQAIA

-1230 TPTVNKKVTA
+1230 TPTVNKKATA

-1286 AITNAQVDE
+1286 ATTNAQVDE

-1336 NATTEEKEAAIQQ
+1336 NATNEEKEAAIQQ

-1371 QAKDAGKNS
+1371 TAKDAGKNS
-1380 IQSTQPATAVKLNA
+1380 IQSTQPATAVKSNA
-1394 KNDVDQ
+1394 KNEVDQ

-1432 KAYLDILNAQTT
+1432 KAYQDILNAQTT

-1454 VTDIQG
+1454 VADIQG

-1521 DDVNTAKENAIQA
+1521 DDVNTAKDNAIQA

-1556 QNKITEILSDNT
+1556 QNKITEILNNNE

-1575 KDIEPVRATYEEG
+1575 NDIGPVRAAYEEG

-1593 TANTTGDVTTA
+1593 AATTTGDVTTA

-1613 QLHANPVKKPAGKT
+1613 QLHANPVKKPAGKKE
-1627 ALDQAAADRKTQIEQ
+1627 LDQAAADKKTQIEQ

-1654 KQEVDAA
+1654 KQEVDTE

-1701 ALAKIADAYNAKVNE
+1701 ALAKIEDAYNAKVNE

-1817 TALESINNGV
+1817 TALENINNGV

-1835 LTQGKAAIDA
+1835 LTQGKAAIDT

-1856 NQAIEVKAEDTK
+1856 NQAIEAKAEDTK
-1868 ESIDQSDQLTA
+1868 ESIDHSDQLTA

-2002 NPEVKKNALEAI
+2002 NPVVKKNALEAI

-2054 KTQTNA
+2054 KTQTNT

-2088 NGIDNN
+2088 NGTDNN

-2141 ATSATDD
+2141 VTSATDD
-2148 ANDKPQANNNSSV
+2148 AKDKPQANNNSSA

-2386 TQTSVGPVANNKAK
+2386 TQKSVGP
-2400 DMQTNDTQK
+2400 
-2409 SVGSVANNK
+2409 VANNK

-2431 VSNGSNSANQD
+2431 VSNGSHSMHQD

-2451 NKVKTKSAQQGK
+2451 NKANAKSDQQGK

>member
-52 PADANAQPNA
+52 PADASAQPNA
-62 NAGAQANPAAQ
+62 NAGAQANPTAQ

-79 QGQPAAQPANQG
+79 QGGQADPAANQG
-91 GQANPAGG
+91 GQATPAAG
-99 TAQPAG
+99 TT
-105 GAAQPAAGTAQP
+105 QPAAGTTQP

-129 AQAQP
+129 VQAQP

-149 QATPANQTQPANA
+149 QATPNNAAPANQTQPANA

-174 NAQTQDPNASNTGE
+174 NAQPQDPNANNTGE

-193 TLTFDDPAISTDE
+193 TLTFDDPAISTND

-212 VTVTDKVNGYSL
+212 VTVTDHVNGYSL

-412 ASLKSDQFKYEVT
+412 ASLKADQFKYEVT

-549 QQVNSQVDNS
+549 QQVNSQVDDS

-590 NRASQTDIDGLVTKL
+590 NRASQADIDGLVTKL

-656 AEINKQTTSQ
+656 AEINKQTTAQ

-729 TKAIKDIGAATTN
+729 TKAIKDIDAATTN

-753 NDINQTT
+753 NDINQTA

-795 AEAIERINAAKVS
+795 AEANAAV
-808 GVKAIET
+808 
-815 TMTAQDLERVKN
+815 
-827 EEISK
+827 
-832 IENITDS
+832 
-839 TQTKMD
+839 
-845 AYNEVKQAA
+845 
-854 TARKAQNATVSNATN
+854 
-869 EEVAE
+869 
-874 ADAAVEAAQKQ
+874 DAAQTE

-893 KSKQEVA
+893 KSQQEVA
-900 DTKSKVLDKINAIQ
+900 DTKAKVLDKINAIQ
-914 TQAKVKPAADTEVEN
+914 TQARVKPAADREVDN

-947 EKQAAYTELDTKKQ
+947 EKEAAYTQLDAKKQ
-961 EARTNLDTANSNS
+961 EARTNLDAANTNS
-974 EVATA
+974 AVTTA

-1041 ADIDNAAANADID
+1041 ADIDNAAANT
-1054 NAAAN
+1054 
-1059 ADVDNAKTTN
+1059 DVDNAKATN

-1078 DANVKPAAKQA
+1078 DANVKSTAKQA
-1089 IADKVQAQETAINA
+1089 IADKVQAQETAIDA
-1103 NNGSTTEEKEAAK
+1103 NNGATTEEKNAAK

-1122 KTTADTAIDGAHSN
+1122 KTTADAAIDGAHSN

-1168 TKANERKTAIAQTQ
+1168 TKANERKAAIAQTQ
-1182 DITAEEIAAANA
+1182 DITAEEIEAANA
-1194 DVDNAV
+1194 NVDNAV
-1200 TQANSNIEAANSQND
+1200 TEANSHIEAANSQNE
-1215 VDQAKTTGETSIDQV
+1215 VDQAKTTGESSIDQV
-1230 TPTVNKKVTA
+1230 TPTVNKKATA
-1240 RNEITAILNNKL
+1240 RNEITTALNNKL

-1262 DEEKQAADAEANTEN
+1262 DEEKQEADLEANTEN
-1277 GKANQAISA
+1277 AKANH
-1286 AITNAQVDE
+1286 AITAATTNAEVDD
-1295 AKANAEAA
+1295 AKANAEVA

-1311 VKKQAAKDEIDQ
+1311 MKKQAAKDEIDQ
-1323 LQATQTNVINNDQ
+1323 LQAVQTAIINNDQ
-1336 NATTEEKEAAIQQ
+1336 NATNEEKEAAIQQ

-1366 DNGVD
+1366 NNGVD
-1371 QAKDAGKNS
+1371 TAKDAGKNS
-1380 IQSTQPATAVKLNA
+1380 IQSTQPATAVKSNA

-1412 TGATTEEKN
+1412 TDATTEEKN

-1432 KAYLDILNAQTT
+1432 KAYQDILNAQTT

-1460 ITADTTIKDVAKDEL
+1460 ITADTTIKDVAKGEL
-1475 ATKANEQ
+1475 TAKANEQ

-1521 DDVNTAKENAIQA
+1521 DDVNTAKDNAIQA

-1545 TNARAELLTEM
+1545 TNARAELLNEM
-1556 QNKITEILSDNT
+1556 QNKITEILNDNT

-1575 KDIEPVRATYEEG
+1575 KDIGPVRAAYEEG

-1593 TANTTGDVTTA
+1593 TSTTTGDVTTA
-1604 KDTAVQKVQ
+1604 KDAAVQKVQ
-1613 QLHANPVKKPAGKT
+1613 QLHANPVKKPSGKT
-1627 ALDQAAADRKTQIEQ
+1627 ALDQAAADKKTQIEQ

-1654 KQEVDAA
+1654 KQEVDTV

-1667 NVDQSST
+1667 NIDQSST
-1674 NEYVDNAVKEGKA
+1674 DDYVDAAVRDGKA

-1796 DTNAT
+1796 DTIAT

-1835 LTQGKAAIDA
+1835 LTQGKATIDA
-1845 IQVDATVKPKA
+1845 VQVDASVKPKA
-1856 NQAIEVKAEDTK
+1856 NQAIEAKAEETK

-1879 EEKTEALAMIK
+1879 EEKTEALATIK

-1896 KQGITDATT
+1896 KQGITDAAT

-1951 ADATTEEK
+1951 SDATTEEK

-2060 EVAELQNVTIPAIE
+2060 EVDELQNVTIPAIE
-2074 AIVPQNDPDANDTN
+2074 AIVPQKDPNANDTN
-2088 NGIDNN
+2088 SGSDNN
-2094 DATANSNANATPENT
+2094 DATANSNTNATPENT
-2109 GQPNVS
+2109 GQPNVTES
-2115 ETTDNGKADAS
+2115 TDNANADTS
-2126 PTTPNNSDAATGETT
+2126 STTTNNHNDSATGETT
-2141 ATSATDD
+2141 GTSTNNSSTDD
-2148 ANDKPQANNNSSV
+2148 ANDKPTANNNSSV
-2161 DASTNSPTMDND
+2161 DASTDNSATGNGTTD
-2173 VTSKPEVESTNNGT
+2173 KPAVELTNNGT
-2187 TDKPVTETDNA
+2187 TDKPATTESTET
-2198 TPAESTTNN
+2198 T
-2207 NSTTTATNENA
+2207 
-2218 PTGSTA
+2218 STA
-2224 TAPTTASTEAASSA
+2224 
-2238 DSKDNASVNDSKQNA
+2238 DRKDNASVNASNQNA
-2253 EVNNSAESQST
+2253 EVNNSAESQPI

-2275 KAKAEKDGRDST
+2275 KAKVEKDGRDST

-2318 ESTTNQTDAGQ
+2318 ESTSNQTDAGQ

-2343 SPSKADTEVS
+2343 SPSKADTAVS
-2353 NKPSTSASSEA
+2353 NKPSTSASSET
-2364 KDKMTSTN
+2364 KDKATSTED
-2372 VSQKDDTATADTND
+2372 SQKADMATADT
-2386 TQTSVGPVANNKAK
+2386 K
-2400 DMQTNDTQK
+2400 DNQAAIGATAD
-2409 SVGSVANNK
+2409 VNNK
-2418 ATQNDGANASPAT
+2418 ATQNDGANASPVT
-2431 VSNGSNSANQD
+2431 VSNGSHSMHHD
-2442 MLNVTKPEE
+2442 MLKVTNTDKHEA
-2451 NKVKTKSAQQGK
+2451 KATSAQQGK
-2463 VNKPKQQAKTLPD
+2463 ENKAKQQAKTLPD

>member
-24 ATVTFISINPTTASA
+24 ATVTFISTNPTTASA

-52 PADANAQPNA
+52 PADANTQPNA
-62 NAGAQANPAAQ
+62 NAGAQANPTAQ

-99 TAQPAG
+99 
-105 GAAQPAAGTAQP
+105 AAQPNTQP

-149 QATPANQTQPANA
+149 QATPNNNATPANQTQPANA
-162 PAAAQPAAPVAA
+162 PAAAQPAA

-259 LGRVNANDSTDHGNF
+259 LGRVNANDSKDHGNF

-395 NKEYTIN
+395 NKEFTIN

-412 ASLKSDQFKYEVT
+412 ASLKADQFKYEVT

-575 ADTILNEDANHVETA
+575 ADNILNEDANHVETA
-590 NRASQTDIDGLVTKL
+590 NRASQAAIDGLVTKL

-729 TKAIKDIGAATTN
+729 TKAIKDIDAATTN

-753 NDINQTT
+753 NDINQTA

-808 GVKAIET
+808 GVKAIEAT
-815 TMTAQDLERVKN
+815 TTAQDLERVKN

-845 AYNEVKQAA
+845 AYNDVKQAA

-961 EARTNLDTANSNS
+961 EARTNLDAANTNS
-974 EVATA
+974 DVTTA
-979 KDNGIAA
+979 KDNSIAA

-1041 ADIDNAAANADID
+1041 TDIDNAAANT
-1054 NAAAN
+1054 
-1059 ADVDNAKTTN
+1059 DVDNAKTTN

-1078 DANVKPAAKQA
+1078 DANVKPTAKQA
-1089 IADKVQAQETAINA
+1089 IADKVQAQETAIDA
-1103 NNGSTTEEKEAAK
+1103 YNGATTEEKAAAK

-1122 KTTADTAIDGAHSN
+1122 KTTADAAIDGAHSN

-1157 TTKDDAKQAIA
+1157 TTKDDAKQAIT
-1168 TKANERKTAIAQTQ
+1168 TKANERKAAIAQTQ

-1230 TPTVNKKVTA
+1230 TPTVNKKATA
-1240 RNEITAILNNKL
+1240 RNEITTILNNKL
-1252 QEIQATPDAT
+1252 QAIQATPDAT

-1286 AITNAQVDE
+1286 ATTNAQVDE
-1295 AKANAEAA
+1295 AKANAEVA

-1323 LQATQTNVINNDQ
+1323 LQVAQTSVINNDQ
-1336 NATTEEKEAAIQQ
+1336 NATNEEKEAAIQQ

-1380 IQSTQPATAVKLNA
+1380 IQSTQPATAVKSNA
-1394 KNDVDQ
+1394 KNEVDQ

-1432 KAYLDILNAQTT
+1432 KAYQDILNAQTT

-1454 VTDIQG
+1454 VADVQG

-1521 DDVNTAKENAIQA
+1521 DDVNTAKDNAIQA

-1654 KQEVDAA
+1654 KQEVDAT

-1701 ALAKIADAYNAKVNE
+1701 ALAKIEAAYNSKVNE

-1769 TIPTGKKESATTDL
+1769 TIPTGKKETATTDL

-1856 NQAIEVKAEDTK
+1856 NQAIEAKAEDTK
-1868 ESIDQSDQLTA
+1868 ESIDHSDQLTA

-1896 KQGITDATT
+1896 KKGINDATT

-2029 ADASAKEIA
+2029 ASAKEIA

-2049 ADKLD
+2049 ADNLD

-2088 NGIDNN
+2088 NGTDNN

-2141 ATSATDD
+2141 ATSTNNPSTDD
-2148 ANDKPQANNNSSV
+2148 ANNKPTANNNSSV
-2161 DASTNSPTMDND
+2161 DASTDNSATGNGTID
-2173 VTSKPEVESTNNGT
+2173 KPEVESTNNGT
-2187 TDKPVTETDNA
+2187 TDKPATETDNV

-2207 NSTTTATNENA
+2207 NSTTATNENA

-2238 DSKDNASVNDSKQNA
+2238 DSKDNAFVNDSKQNA

-2264 NGKVAQPKSEN
+2264 NGMVVQPKSEN

-2296 ETLPSADITEPN
+2296 ETLPSADITEPK

-2318 ESTTNQTDAGQ
+2318 ESTTNQTDAGH
-2329 LKSETNVASNEADK
+2329 LKSETNVASNEVDK
-2343 SPSKADTEVS
+2343 SEGNVDTDVS
-2353 NKPSTSASSEA
+2353 NKPSTSKPSEA
-2364 KDKMTSTN
+2364 KDKATSTED
-2372 VSQKDDTATADTND
+2372 SQKADMATADT
-2386 TQTSVGPVANNKAK
+2386 K
-2400 DMQTNDTQK
+2400 DNQAAIGATAD
-2409 SVGSVANNK
+2409 VNNK

-2431 VSNGSNSANQD
+2431 VSNGSNSTNQD
-2442 MLNVTKPEE
+2442 MLNVTKTEE
-2451 NKVKTKSAQQGK
+2451 NKANVKSAQQGK

>member
-52 PADANAQPNA
+52 PADASAQPNA
-62 NAGAQANPAAQ
+62 NAGAQANPTAQ

-99 TAQPAG
+99 
-105 GAAQPAAGTAQP
+105 AAQPAAGTTQP

-149 QATPANQTQPANA
+149 QATPNNNATPANQTQPANA

-193 TLTFDDPAISTDE
+193 TLTFDDPAISTND

-212 VTVTDKVNGYSL
+212 VTVTDHVNGYSL

-412 ASLKSDQFKYEVT
+412 ASLKADQFKYEVT

-549 QQVNSQVDNS
+549 QQVNSQVDDS

-590 NRASQTDIDGLVTKL
+590 NRASQADIDGLVTKL

-656 AEINKQTTSQ
+656 AEINKQTTAQ

-729 TKAIKDIGAATTN
+729 TKAIKDIDAATTN

-753 NDINQTT
+753 NDINQTA

-808 GVKAIET
+808 GVKAIEAT
-815 TMTAQDLERVKN
+815 TTAQDLERVKN
-827 EEISK
+827 EEIFK

-845 AYNEVKQAA
+845 AYKEVKQAA
-854 TARKAQNATVSNATN
+854 TARKAQNATVSNATD

-874 ADAAVEAAQKQ
+874 ADAAVDAAQTE

-893 KSKQEVA
+893 KSQQEVA
-900 DTKSKVLDKINAIQ
+900 DTKAKVLDKINAIQ
-914 TQAKVKPAADTEVEN
+914 TQARVKPAADTEVEN

-979 KDNGIAA
+979 KDNSIAA

-1032 VDQAVVTAN
+1032 VDQAVVNAN
-1041 ADIDNAAANADID
+1041 ADIDNAAAN
-1054 NAAAN
+1054 N
-1059 ADVDNAKTTN
+1059 DVDNAKTTN

-1078 DANVKPAAKQA
+1078 DANVKPQAKQA
-1089 IADKVQAQETAINA
+1089 IADKVQAQETAIDA
-1103 NNGSTTEEKEAAK
+1103 NNGATTEEKTAAK

-1122 KTTADTAIDGAHSN
+1122 KTTADAAIDGAHSN

-1168 TKANERKTAIAQTQ
+1168 TKANERKAAIAQTQ
-1182 DITAEEIAAANA
+1182 EITAEEIAAANA
-1194 DVDNAV
+1194 NVDNAV
-1200 TQANSNIEAANSQND
+1200 TEANNHIETANSQNE
-1215 VDQAKTTGETSIDQV
+1215 VDQAKTTGEASIDQV
-1230 TPTVNKKVTA
+1230 TPTVNKKATA
-1240 RNEITAILNNKL
+1240 RNEITTILNNKL
-1252 QEIQATPDAT
+1252 QAIQATPDAT
-1262 DEEKQAADAEANTEN
+1262 DEEKQAA
-1277 GKANQAISA
+1277 
-1286 AITNAQVDE
+1286 
-1295 AKANAEAA
+1295 
-1303 INAVTPKV
+1303 
-1311 VKKQAAKDEIDQ
+1311 
-1323 LQATQTNVINNDQ
+1323 QTAVINNDQ
-1336 NATTEEKEAAIQQ
+1336 NATNEEKEAAIQQ

-1366 DNGVD
+1366 NNGVD
-1371 QAKDAGKNS
+1371 TAKDAGKNS
-1380 IQSTQPATAVKLNA
+1380 IQSTQPATAVKSNA
-1394 KNDVDQ
+1394 KNEVDQ

-1427 LKAKE
+1427 SKAKE
-1432 KAYLDILNAQTT
+1432 KAYQDILNAQTT

-1454 VTDIQG
+1454 VADIQG

-1475 ATKANEQ
+1475 ATKAKEQ

-1521 DDVNTAKENAIQA
+1521 DDVNTAKDNAIQA

-1545 TNARAELLTEM
+1545 TNARAELLNEM
-1556 QNKITEILSDNT
+1556 QNKITEILNDNT

-1575 KDIEPVRATYEEG
+1575 KDIEPVRAAYEEG

-1593 TANTTGDVTTA
+1593 AATTTGDVTTA

-1627 ALDQAAADRKTQIEQ
+1627 ELDQAAADKKTQIEQ

-1667 NVDQSST
+1667 NIDQSST

-1783 YAYADQKKNNISA
+1783 YAYADQKKNNILA

-1827 DNGDVDDA
+1827 DNSDVDDA

-1856 NQAIEVKAEDTK
+1856 NQAIDDKAQETK

-1879 EEKTEALAMIK
+1879 EEKTAALATIK

-1929 KQKAIEELETALDQI
+1929 KQKAIEELETSLDQI
-1944 EAGVNVD
+1944 EAGVNVNV
-1951 ADATTEEK
+1951 DATTEEK

-2002 NPEVKKNALEAI
+2002 NPVVKKNALEAI

-2060 EVAELQNVTIPAIE
+2060 EVDELQNVTIPAIE
-2074 AIVPQNDPDANDTN
+2074 AIVPQKDPNANDTN
-2088 NGIDNN
+2088 SGSDNN

-2109 GQPNVS
+2109 GQPNVTES
-2115 ETTDNGKADAS
+2115 TDNANADTS
-2126 PTTPNNSDAATGETT
+2126 STTTNNQNDAATGGTT
-2141 ATSATDD
+2141 ATST
-2148 ANDKPQANNNSSV
+2148 NNSSV
-2161 DASTNSPTMDND
+2161 DASTDNSATG
-2173 VTSKPEVESTNNGT
+2173 NGT
-2187 TDKPVTETDNA
+2187 TDKPATETDNA
-2198 TPAESTTNN
+2198 TPAEGTRNN
-2207 NSTTTATNENA
+2207 NGTATATNENA

-2224 TAPTTASTEAASSA
+2224 TAPTTNASTGAASSA

-2296 ETLPSADITEPN
+2296 ETLPSADITGPK
-2308 VPSNTSKDKE
+2308 VPSNTEKDKE

-2343 SPSKADTEVS
+2343 SEGNVDTDVS

-2364 KDKMTSTN
+2364 KEKMTSIN

-2386 TQTSVGPVANNKAK
+2386 TQTSVGPVANNKA
-2400 DMQTNDTQK
+2400 
-2409 SVGSVANNK
+2409 
-2418 ATQNDGANASPAT
+2418 TQNDGTNASPAT

-2442 MLNVTKPEE
+2442 MLNVTNTEE
-2451 NKVKTKSAQQGK
+2451 NKANAKSAQQGK
-2463 VNKPKQQAKTLPD
+2463 VNKLKQQAKTLPD

>member
-24 ATVTFISINPTTASA
+24 ATVTFISTNPTTASA

-52 PADANAQPNA
+52 PADANTQPNA
-62 NAGAQANPAAQ
+62 NAGAQANPTAQ

-99 TAQPAG
+99 
-105 GAAQPAAGTAQP
+105 AAQPNTQP

-149 QATPANQTQPANA
+149 QATPNNNATPANQTQPANA
-162 PAAAQPAAPVAA
+162 PAAAQPAA
-174 NAQTQDPNASNTGE
+174 NAQTQDSNASNTGE

-395 NKEYTIN
+395 NKEFTIN

-412 ASLKSDQFKYEVT
+412 ASLKANQFKYEVT

-575 ADTILNEDANHVETA
+575 ADNILNEDANHVETA
-590 NRASQTDIDGLVTKL
+590 NRASQAAIDGLVTKL

-729 TKAIKDIGAATTN
+729 TKAIKDIDAATTN

-753 NDINQTT
+753 NDINQTA

-808 GVKAIET
+808 GVKAIEAT
-815 TMTAQDLERVKN
+815 TTAQDLERVKN

-845 AYNEVKQAA
+845 AYNDVKQAA

-961 EARTNLDTANSNS
+961 EARTNLDAANTNS
-974 EVATA
+974 DVTTA
-979 KDNGIAA
+979 KDNSIAA

-1041 ADIDNAAANADID
+1041 TDIDNAAANT
-1054 NAAAN
+1054 
-1059 ADVDNAKTTN
+1059 DVDNAKTTN

-1078 DANVKPAAKQA
+1078 DANVKPTAKQA
-1089 IADKVQAQETAINA
+1089 IADKVQAQETAIDA
-1103 NNGSTTEEKEAAK
+1103 YNGATTEEKAAAK

-1122 KTTADTAIDGAHSN
+1122 KTTADAAIDGAHSN

-1157 TTKDDAKQAIA
+1157 TTKDDAKQAIT
-1168 TKANERKTAIAQTQ
+1168 TKANERKAAIAQTQ

-1230 TPTVNKKVTA
+1230 TPTVNKKATA
-1240 RNEITAILNNKL
+1240 RNEITTILNNKL
-1252 QEIQATPDAT
+1252 QAIQATPDAT

-1286 AITNAQVDE
+1286 ATTNAQVDE
-1295 AKANAEAA
+1295 AKANAEVA

-1323 LQATQTNVINNDQ
+1323 LQVAQTSVINNDQ
-1336 NATTEEKEAAIQQ
+1336 NATNEEKEAAIQQ

-1380 IQSTQPATAVKLNA
+1380 IQSTQPATSVKSNA
-1394 KNDVDQ
+1394 KNEVDQ

-1432 KAYLDILNAQTT
+1432 KAYQDILNAQTT

-1454 VTDIQG
+1454 VADVQG

-1521 DDVNTAKENAIQA
+1521 DDVNTAKDNAIQA

-1654 KQEVDAA
+1654 KQEVDAT

-1701 ALAKIADAYNAKVNE
+1701 ALAKIEAAYNSKVNE

-1769 TIPTGKKESATTDL
+1769 TIPTGKKETATTDL

-1817 TALESINNGV
+1817 TVLESINNGV

-1856 NQAIEVKAEDTK
+1856 NQAIEAKAEDTK
-1868 ESIDQSDQLTA
+1868 ESIDHSDQLTA

-1896 KQGITDATT
+1896 KKGINDATT

-2029 ADASAKEIA
+2029 ASAKEIA

-2049 ADKLD
+2049 ADNLD

-2088 NGIDNN
+2088 NGTDNN

-2141 ATSATDD
+2141 ATSTNNPSTDD
-2148 ANDKPQANNNSSV
+2148 ANNKPTANNNSSV
-2161 DASTNSPTMDND
+2161 DASTDNSATGNGTID
-2173 VTSKPEVESTNNGT
+2173 KPEVESTNNGT
-2187 TDKPVTETDNA
+2187 TDKPATETDNV

-2207 NSTTTATNENA
+2207 NSTTATNENA

-2238 DSKDNASVNDSKQNA
+2238 DSKDNAFVNDSKQNA

-2264 NGKVAQPKSEN
+2264 NGMVVQPKSEN

-2296 ETLPSADITEPN
+2296 ETLPSADITEPK

-2318 ESTTNQTDAGQ
+2318 ESTTNQTDAGH
-2329 LKSETNVASNEADK
+2329 LKSETNVASNEVDK
-2343 SPSKADTEVS
+2343 SEGNVDTDVS
-2353 NKPSTSASSEA
+2353 NKPSTSKPSEA
-2364 KDKMTSTN
+2364 KDKATSTED
-2372 VSQKDDTATADTND
+2372 SQKADMATADT
-2386 TQTSVGPVANNKAK
+2386 K
-2400 DMQTNDTQK
+2400 DNQAAIGATAD
-2409 SVGSVANNK
+2409 VNNK

-2431 VSNGSNSANQD
+2431 VSNGSNSTNQD
-2442 MLNVTKPEE
+2442 MLNVTKTEE
-2451 NKVKTKSAQQGK
+2451 NKANVKSAQQGK